1 MNLLKKNKYSIR
13 KYKVGIF
20 STLIGTVLLLSNPNG
35 AQALTTDHNVQG
47 GSNQALPGNS
57 QNTNADT
64 NRDIV
69 NDSQNTPNAHAT
81 DNTSTNQ
88 ALTNH
93 QNVDV
98 ANQVGPAPI
107 QPSASPAQNNNNSN
121 ANSTATEPAAN
132 TNNNLASNN
141 NTLNVP
147 NNTDNN
153 DSARHLTL
161 KEIQED
167 VRHSSDKPELVAIA
181 EEASNR
187 PKKRSRRAAPTDPNA
202 TPADPTATPAD
213 PTAGNGSAPVAITA
227 PYTPT
232 TDPNAN
238 NIGQNAPNE
247 VLSFDDNN
255 IRPST
260 NRSVP
265 TVTVVDN
272 LPGYT
277 LINGGKVGVFSHAM
291 VRTSMFDSGD
301 AKNYQAQGN
310 VIALGR
316 IRGNDTNDHG
326 DFNGIEKTLTVN
338 PNSELIFEFNT
349 MTTKNYQ
356 GMTNLI
362 IKNADNDTVIGEKVV
377 AYGPIWRLLKVP
389 ENVSHLK
396 IQFVPKNDAITD
408 ARGIYQ
414 LRDGYKYYDFVDSIG
429 LHSGSHVYVE
439 RRTMEP
445 TATNNKEF
453 TVTTSLK
460 NNGNFGASFNTDDF
474 VYKIQL
480 PEGVEY
486 VNNSLTKDFPSGNSG
501 VDIND
506 MNVTYDAANRIITIK
521 STGGGTGNSPARLM
535 PDKILDLKY
544 KLRVN
549 NVPTPRTVTFNDTLT
564 YKTYSQDFINSPA
577 ESHTVSTN
585 PYTIDII
592 MNKDALQAEVDRRI
606 QQADY
611 TFASLDIFNDLKRRA
626 QTILDEN
633 RNNVPL
639 NKRVSQADIDSL
651 ANQMQH
657 TLIRSVDAE
666 NAVNR
671 KVDDMEDLVNQ
682 NDELT
687 DEEKQAAIQVIEE
700 HKNEIIGNIGDQTTD
715 DGVTRIKD
723 QGIQTLSGD
732 TATPVVK
739 PNAKQAIR
747 DKAAKQREII
757 NHTPDATQDE
767 IQDALNQLTTD
778 ETDAIDNVTN
788 ATTNADVET
797 AKNNGI
803 NTIGAVAPQVTHK
816 QAARDAINQATATK
830 RQQINSNREATQ
842 EEKNAALNELT
853 QATNHA
859 LEQINQATTNDD
871 VDTAKGDGLNAI
883 NPIAP
888 VTVVKQAARDAV
900 SHDAQQHIAEINAN
914 PDATQEE
921 RQAAIEKVNAAV
933 AVANTNILNANTN
946 ADVEQV
952 KTNAIQGIQAIEPA
966 TKVKTDAK
974 NAIDQSAETQHNAI
988 FNNNDATLEEQQA
1001 AQQLLDQAVATAK
1014 QNINTA
1020 DTNQEVAQAKDQGT
1034 QNIVVIQPATQ
1045 VKTDA
1050 RNAVNEK
1057 AREAITNINAT
1068 PGATREEKQE
1078 AINRVNTL
1086 KNRALN
1092 DIGVTST
1099 AMVNSI
1105 RDDAVNQ
1112 IGAVQPHVTK
1122 KQTATGV
1129 LTDLATAKKQEI
1141 NQNTNATTEE
1151 KQVALNQVDQ
1161 DLATAI
1167 NNINQADTNAEV
1179 DQAQQLGT
1187 KAINAIQ
1194 PNIVKKPAALAQ
1206 TNQHYSAKLVEINA
1220 TPDATD
1226 DEKNAAIN
1234 TLNQD
1239 RQQAIESIKQ
1249 ANTNAEVDQAATV
1262 AENNIDAVQVDV
1274 VKKQAARDKITAEVA
1289 KRIEAVKQT
1298 PNATDEE
1305 KQAAV
1310 NQINQLK
1317 DQAFN
1322 QINQNQTNDQVDATT
1337 NQAINA
1343 IDNVE
1348 AEVVIKPKAIAD
1360 IEKAVKEKQQQI
1372 DNSLDSTDNE
1382 KEVALQ
1388 ALAKEKEKAL
1398 AAIDQAQT
1406 NSQVNQAATN
1416 GVSAIK
1422 IIQPE
1427 TKIKPAAREKI
1438 NQKANELR
1446 AQINQ
1451 DKEATAEERQA
1462 ALDKINDLVAKAMTN
1477 ITNDRTNQQVNDS
1490 TNQALDD
1497 IALVTP
1503 DHIVRAA
1510 ARDAVKQQ
1518 YEAKKHEIEQA
1529 EHATDE
1535 EKQVALNQLANNEK
1549 RALQNINQAIAN
1561 NDVKRVES
1569 NGIATLKG
1577 VEPHIVVKPE
1587 AQEAIKAS
1595 ADNQVESI
1603 KDTPHATTDELDEAN
1618 QQIND
1623 TLKQGQQD
1631 IDNTTQ
1637 DAAVN
1642 DVRNQTI
1649 KAIEQ
1654 IKPKVRR
1661 KRAALDNIDESNNNQ
1676 LDAIRNTLDTTQ
1688 DERNV
1693 AIAALN
1699 KIVNAIK
1706 NDIAQN
1712 KTNAEV
1718 DQTEADGNNN
1728 IKVILPKV
1736 QVKPAARQ
1744 SVSAK
1749 AEAQNALIDQS
1760 DLSTEEERLA
1770 AKHLVEQALNQAIDQ
1785 INHADKTAQ
1794 VNQNSIDAQNI
1805 ISKIKPATT
1814 VKATALQ
1821 QIQNI
1826 ATNKINL
1833 IKANNEATDEE
1844 QNAAIVQVEKE
1855 LIKAK
1860 QQIAGAVTNA
1870 DVAYLL
1876 HDGKNEIREIEPVIN
1891 KKATAR
1897 EQLTTLFNDK
1907 KQAIEA
1913 NVQATVEERN
1923 SILAQLQN
1931 IYDTAIGQI
1940 DQDRSNAQVDKTATL
1955 NLQTIHDLDVHPI
1968 KKPDAEKTINDDLA
1982 RVTHLVQNYRKVSDR
1997 NKADALKAITALKLQ
2012 MDEELKT
2019 ARTNA
2024 DVDAVLKR
2032 FNVALGD
2039 IEAVITEKEN
2049 SLLRID
2055 NIAQQ
2060 TYAKFKAIA
2069 TPEQLAKVKALIDQY
2084 VADGN
2089 RMVDEDAT
2097 LNDIKKDTQLIID
2110 EILAI
2115 KLPAEVIKAS
2125 PKVGQPAPKVCTPIK
2140 KEDKQEVRK
2149 VVKELP
2155 NTGSEEMDL
2164 PLKELALITGAAL
2177 LARRRSKKEKES

>member
-57 QNTNADT
+57 PNTNADT

-69 NDSQNTPNAHAT
+69 NGSQNTPNAHAT

-93 QNVDV
+93 QNVGV
-98 ANQVGPAPI
+98 ANQVAPAPI
-107 QPSASPAQNNNNSN
+107 QPSTSSASNNNHSD

-187 PKKRSRRAAPTDPNA
+187 PKKRSRRAAPADPN
-202 TPADPTATPAD
+202 ATPAD

-227 PYTPT
+227 PFTPT

-247 VLSFDDNN
+247 VLTFDDNN

-316 IRGNDTNDHG
+316 IKGNDTNDHG
-326 DFNGIEKTLTVN
+326 GFNGIEKTLTVN

-549 NVPTPRTVTFNDTLT
+549 NVPTPRTVTFNDILT
-564 YKTYSQDFINSPA
+564 YKTYTQDFINSPA

-592 MNKDALQAEVDRRI
+592 MNKDVLQAEVDRRI

-611 TFASLDIFNDLKRRA
+611 TFASLDIFNELKRRA

-651 ANQMQH
+651 VNQMQH

-739 PNAKQAIR
+739 TNAKQAIR

-757 NHTPDATQDE
+757 NNTPDATQDE

-933 AVANTNILNANTN
+933 AAANTNILNANTN

-1014 QNINTA
+1014 QNINAA

-1050 RNAVNEK
+1050 RNAVNDK

-1092 DIGVTST
+1092 DIGVTSTT

-1141 NQNTNATTEE
+1141 NQNTNATDEE

-1194 PNIVKKPAALAQ
+1194 PNIVKKPTALAQ
-1206 TNQHYSAKLVEINA
+1206 INQHYNAKLAEINA

-1348 AEVVIKPKAIAD
+1348 AKVVIKPKAIAD

-1382 KEVALQ
+1382 KEVALL

-1422 IIQPE
+1422 IIEPE
-1427 TKIKPAAREKI
+1427 TKVKPAAREKI

-1503 DHIVRAA
+1503 DHIVRAT

-1549 RALQNINQAIAN
+1549 RALQNIDQAIAN

-1860 QQIAGAVTNA
+1860 QQIASAVTNA

-1907 KQAIEA
+1907 KLAIEA

-1940 DQDRSNAQVDKTATL
+1940 DQDRSNAQVDKTASL

-2084 VADGN
+2084 VADGI
-2089 RMVDEDAT
+2089 RMIDEDAT
-2097 LNDIKKDTQLIID
+2097 LNDIKQHTQFIVD

-2115 KLPAEVIKAS
+2115 KLPAEATKVL
-2125 PKVGQPAPKVCTPIK
+2125 PKVGQPAPKLCTSIK
-2140 KEDKQEVRK
+2140 KVDKQEVRK

-2177 LARRRSKKEKES
+2177 LARRRNKNEKES

>member
-35 AQALTTDHNVQG
+35 AQALTTDNNVQ
-47 GSNQALPGNS
+47 SDTNQATPVNS
-57 QNTNADT
+57 QDT
-64 NRDIV
+64 NVANNRGLA
-69 NDSQNTPNAHAT
+69 NSAQNTPNQSAT
-81 DNTSTNQ
+81 TNQSTNQ
-88 ALTNH
+88 ALVNH
-93 QNVDV
+93 NNGSI
-98 ANQVGPAPI
+98 ANQATPAPI
-107 QPSASPAQNNNNSN
+107 QPSASPAQNNNHSD
-121 ANSTATEPAAN
+121 ANSTATETVSNA
-132 TNNNLASNN
+132 NNNDVVSNN
-141 NTLNVP
+141 TTLNVP
-147 NNTDNN
+147 NRTNENG
-153 DSARHLTL
+153 SGGHLTL

-181 EEASNR
+181 EQASNR
-187 PKKRSRRAAPTDPNA
+187 PKKRSRRAAPADPNA
-202 TPADPTATPAD
+202 TPADPAAAA
-213 PTAGNGSAPVAITA
+213 AGNGGAPVAITA

-238 NIGQNAPNE
+238 NAGQNAPNE
-247 VLSFDDNN
+247 VLSFDDNG

-265 TVTVVDN
+265 SVTVVDN
-272 LPGYT
+272 LPGFT

-316 IRGNDTNDHG
+316 IKGNDTNDHG
-326 DFNGIEKTLTVN
+326 DFNGIEKSLTVN

-356 GMTNLI
+356 GVTNLI
-362 IKNADNDTVIGEKVV
+362 IKNADNDTVIAEKSV
-377 AYGPIWRLLKVP
+377 AYGPIWRLFKVP
-389 ENVSHLK
+389 DNVSHLK

-474 VYKIQL
+474 VYKVQL

-486 VNNSLTKDFPSGNSG
+486 VNNSLTKDFPSSNSG
-501 VDIND
+501 VDMND
-506 MNVTYDAANRIITIK
+506 FNVTYDAANRVITIK
-521 STGGGTGNSPARLM
+521 STGGGSGNSPARLI

-564 YKTYSQDFINSPA
+564 YKTYTQDFINSPA

-611 TFASLDIFNDLKRRA
+611 TFASLDIFNGLKRRA

-651 ANQMQH
+651 TNQMQH

-666 NAVNR
+666 NAVNK
-671 KVDDMEDLVNQ
+671 KVDQMEDLVNQ

-700 HKNEIIGNIGDQTTD
+700 HKNEIIGDIGDQTTD
-715 DGVTRIKD
+715 AGVTRIKD

-739 PNAKQAIR
+739 PNAKKAIR
-747 DKAAKQREII
+747 DKATKQREII
-757 NHTPDATQDE
+757 NATPDATEDE
-767 IQDALNQLTTD
+767 IQDAINQLATD

-803 NTIGAVAPQVTHK
+803 NTIGAVVPQVTHK
-816 QAARDAINQATATK
+816 KAARDAINQATATK

-842 EEKNAALNELT
+842 EEKDAALNELT

-859 LEQINQATTNDD
+859 LEQINQATTNAD
-871 VDTAKGDGLNAI
+871 VDNAKGDGLNAI

-921 RQAAIEKVNAAV
+921 RQAAIDKVNAAV
-933 AVANTNILNANTN
+933 TAANTNILNANTN
-946 ADVEQV
+946 ANVEQV
-952 KTNAIQGIQAIEPA
+952 KTNAIQGIQAITPA

-974 NAIDQSAETQHNAI
+974 NAIDKSAETQHNTI
-988 FNNNDATLEEQQA
+988 FNNDATLEEQQA

-1014 QNINTA
+1014 QNINAA

-1050 RNAVNEK
+1050 RNAVNDK

-1086 KNRALN
+1086 KNRALT
-1092 DIGVTST
+1092 DIGVTSTT

-1129 LTDLATAKKQEI
+1129 LNDLATAKKQEI

-1161 DLATAI
+1161 ELATAI

-1206 TNQHYSAKLVEINA
+1206 INQHYNAKLAEINA
-1220 TPDATD
+1220 TPDATN

-1337 NQAINA
+1337 NQAVNA

-1382 KEVALQ
+1382 KEVASQ
-1388 ALAKEKEKAL
+1388 ALTKEKEKAL

-1427 TKIKPAAREKI
+1427 TKVKPAAREKI

-1446 AQINQ
+1446 AKINQ
-1451 DKEATAEERQA
+1451 DKEATAEERQV
-1462 ALDKINDLVAKAMTN
+1462 ALDKINEFVNQAMTD
-1477 ITNDRTNQQVNDS
+1477 ITNNRTNQQVDDTTS
-1490 TNQALDD
+1490 QALDS

-1503 DHIVRAA
+1503 EHIVRAG

-1518 YEAKKHEIEQA
+1518 YEAKKQEIEQA

-1549 RALQNINQAIAN
+1549 LALQNINQAVTN
-1561 NDVKRVES
+1561 NDVKRVET

-1577 VEPHIVVKPE
+1577 VQPHIVIKPE
-1587 AQEAIKAS
+1587 EQQAIKAS
-1595 ADNQVESI
+1595 AENQVESI
-1603 KDTPHATTDELDEAN
+1603 KDTPHATVDELDEAN
-1618 QQIND
+1618 QLISD
-1623 TLKQGQQD
+1623 TLKKAQQE
-1631 IDNTTQ
+1631 IENTNQ
-1637 DAAVN
+1637 DAAVT

-1661 KRAALDNIDESNNNQ
+1661 KRAALDSIEENNKNQ

-1688 DERNV
+1688 DERDV
-1693 AIAALN
+1693 AIDTLN
-1699 KIVNAIK
+1699 KIVNTIK

-1718 DQTEADGNNN
+1718 DRTETDGNDN

-1744 SVSAK
+1744 SVGVK

-1794 VNQNSIDAQNI
+1794 VNQDSINAQNI

-1844 QNAAIVQVEKE
+1844 QNAAIAQVEKE

-1860 QQIAGAVTNA
+1860 QQIASAVTNA

-1876 HDGKNEIREIEPVIN
+1876 HDEKNEIREIEPVIN
-1891 KKATAR
+1891 RKASAR

-1913 NVQATVEERN
+1913 NIQATVEERN

-1940 DQDRSNAQVDKTATL
+1940 DQDRSNAQVDKTASL

-1982 RVTHLVQNYRKVSDR
+1982 RVTALVQNYRKVSDR

-2032 FNVALGD
+2032 FNVALSD

-2069 TPEQLAKVKALIDQY
+2069 TPEQLAKVKVLIDQY

-2089 RMVDEDAT
+2089 RMIDEDAT
-2097 LNDIKKDTQLIID
+2097 LNDIKQHTQFIVD

-2115 KLPAEVIKAS
+2115 KLPAEATKVS
-2125 PKVGQPAPKVCTPIK
+2125 PKVIQSAPKVCTPII
-2140 KEDKQEVRK
+2140 KEETHESRK
-2149 VVKELP
+2149 VEKELP
-2155 NTGSEEMDL
+2155 NTGSEGMDL
-2164 PLKELALITGAAL
+2164 PLKEFALITGAAL
-2177 LARRRSKKEKES
+2177 LARRRTKNEKES

>member
-35 AQALTTDHNVQG
+35 AQALTTDNNVQ
-47 GSNQALPGNS
+47 SDTNQATPVNS
-57 QNTNADT
+57 QDT
-64 NRDIV
+64 NVANNRGLA
-69 NDSQNTPNAHAT
+69 NSAQNTPNQSAT
-81 DNTSTNQ
+81 TNQSTNQ
-88 ALTNH
+88 ALVNH
-93 QNVDV
+93 NNGSI
-98 ANQVGPAPI
+98 ANQATPTSV
-107 QPSASPAQNNNNSN
+107 QSSTPSAQNNNHTDGNTTATETVSN
-121 ANSTATEPAAN
+121 ANN
-132 TNNNLASNN
+132 KDVVSNN
-141 NTLNVP
+141 TTLNVP
-147 NNTDNN
+147 NKTNENG
-153 DSARHLTL
+153 SGGHLTL

-181 EEASNR
+181 EQASNR
-187 PKKRSRRAAPTDPNA
+187 PKKRSRRAAPADPNA
-202 TPADPTATPAD
+202 TPADPAAAA
-213 PTAGNGSAPVAITA
+213 AGNGGAPVAITA

-238 NIGQNAPNE
+238 NAGQNAPNE
-247 VLSFDDNN
+247 VLSFDDNG

-265 TVTVVDN
+265 SVTVVDN
-272 LPGYT
+272 LPGFT

-316 IRGNDTNDHG
+316 IKGNDTNDHG
-326 DFNGIEKTLTVN
+326 DFNGIEKSLTVN

-356 GMTNLI
+356 GVTNLI
-362 IKNADNDTVIGEKVV
+362 IKNADNDTVIAEKSV
-377 AYGPIWRLLKVP
+377 AYGPIWRLFKVP

-474 VYKIQL
+474 VYKVQL

-486 VNNSLTKDFPSGNSG
+486 VNNSLTKDFPSSNSG
-501 VDIND
+501 VDMND
-506 MNVTYDAANRIITIK
+506 FNVTYDAANRVITIK
-521 STGGGTGNSPARLM
+521 STGGGSGNSPARLM

-564 YKTYSQDFINSPA
+564 YKTYTQDFINSPA

-651 ANQMQH
+651 TNQMQH

-666 NAVNR
+666 NAVNK
-671 KVDDMEDLVNQ
+671 KVDQMEDLVNQ

-739 PNAKQAIR
+739 PNAKKAIR
-747 DKAAKQREII
+747 DKATKQREII
-757 NHTPDATQDE
+757 NATPDATEDE
-767 IQDALNQLTTD
+767 IQDALNQLATD

-788 ATTNADVET
+788 ATTNADVEI

-803 NTIGAVAPQVTHK
+803 NTIGAVVPQVTHK

-859 LEQINQATTNDD
+859 LEQINQATTNAD
-871 VDTAKGDGLNAI
+871 VDNAKGDGLNAI

-921 RQAAIEKVNAAV
+921 RQAAIDKVNAAV
-933 AVANTNILNANTN
+933 TAANTNILNANTN

-952 KTNAIQGIQAIEPA
+952 KTNAIQGIQAITPA

-974 NAIDQSAETQHNAI
+974 NAIDKSAETQHNTI

-1014 QNINTA
+1014 QNINAA

-1050 RNAVNEK
+1050 RNAVNDK

-1086 KNRALN
+1086 KNRALT
-1092 DIGVTST
+1092 DIGVTSTT

-1129 LTDLATAKKQEI
+1129 LNDLATAKKQEI

-1161 DLATAI
+1161 ELATAI

-1206 TNQHYSAKLVEINA
+1206 INQHYNAKLAEINA
-1220 TPDATD
+1220 TPDATN

-1317 DQAFN
+1317 DQAIN
-1322 QINQNQTNDQVDATT
+1322 QINQNQTNDQVDTTT
-1337 NQAINA
+1337 NQAVNA

-1348 AEVVIKPKAIAD
+1348 AEVVIKPTAIAD

-1382 KEVALQ
+1382 KEVASQ

-1427 TKIKPAAREKI
+1427 TKVKPAAREKI

-1446 AQINQ
+1446 AKINQ
-1451 DKEATAEERQA
+1451 DKEATAEERQV
-1462 ALDKINDLVAKAMTN
+1462 ALDKINEFVNQAMTD
-1477 ITNDRTNQQVNDS
+1477 ITNNRTNQQVDDTTS
-1490 TNQALDD
+1490 QALDS
-1497 IALVTP
+1497 IALVAP
-1503 DHIVRAA
+1503 EHIVRAA

-1518 YEAKKHEIEQA
+1518 YEAKKQEIEQA

-1549 RALQNINQAIAN
+1549 LALQNINQAVTN
-1561 NDVKRVES
+1561 NDVKRVET

-1577 VEPHIVVKPE
+1577 VQPHIVIKPE
-1587 AQEAIKAS
+1587 AQQAIKAT
-1595 ADNQVESI
+1595 AENQVESI
-1603 KDTPHATTDELDEAN
+1603 KDTPHATVDELDEAN
-1618 QQIND
+1618 QLISD
-1623 TLKQGQQD
+1623 TLKQAQQE
-1631 IDNTTQ
+1631 IENTNQ
-1637 DAAVN
+1637 DAAVT

-1661 KRAALDNIDESNNNQ
+1661 KRAALDSIEENNKNQ

-1688 DERNV
+1688 DERDV
-1693 AIAALN
+1693 AIDTLN
-1699 KIVNAIK
+1699 KIVNTIK

-1718 DQTEADGNNN
+1718 DRTETDGNDN

-1744 SVSAK
+1744 SVGVK

-1794 VNQNSIDAQNI
+1794 VNQDSIDAQNI

-1844 QNAAIVQVEKE
+1844 QNIAIAQVEKE

-1860 QQIAGAVTNA
+1860 QQIASAVTNA

-1876 HDGKNEIREIEPVIN
+1876 HDEKNEIREIEPVIN
-1891 KKATAR
+1891 RKASAR

-1913 NVQATVEERN
+1913 NIQATVEERN

-1940 DQDRSNAQVDKTATL
+1940 DQDRSNAQVDKTASL

-1968 KKPDAEKTINDDLA
+1968 KKPDAEKMINDDLA
-1982 RVTHLVQNYRKVSDR
+1982 RVTALVQNYRKVSNR

-2032 FNVALGD
+2032 FNVALSD

-2069 TPEQLAKVKALIDQY
+2069 TPEQLAKVKVLIDQY

-2089 RMVDEDAT
+2089 RMIDEDAT
-2097 LNDIKKDTQLIID
+2097 LNDIKQHTQFIVD

-2115 KLPAEVIKAS
+2115 KLPAEATKVS
-2125 PKVGQPAPKVCTPIK
+2125 PKEIQPAPKVCTPIK
-2140 KEDKQEVRK
+2140 KEETHESRK
-2149 VVKELP
+2149 VEKELP
-2155 NTGSEEMDL
+2155 NTGSEGMDL
-2164 PLKELALITGAAL
+2164 PLKEFALITGAAL
-2177 LARRRSKKEKES
+2177 LARRRTKNEKES

>member
-35 AQALTTDHNVQG
+35 AQALTTDNNVQ
-47 GSNQALPGNS
+47 SDTNQATPVNS
-57 QNTNADT
+57 QDT
-64 NRDIV
+64 NVANNRGLA
-69 NDSQNTPNAHAT
+69 NSAQNTPNQSAT
-81 DNTSTNQ
+81 TNQSTNQ
-88 ALTNH
+88 ALVNH
-93 QNVDV
+93 NNGSI
-98 ANQVGPAPI
+98 ANQATPTSV
-107 QPSASPAQNNNNSN
+107 QSSTPSAQSNNHTDGNTTATETVSN
-121 ANSTATEPAAN
+121 ANN
-132 TNNNLASNN
+132 KDVVSNN
-141 NTLNVP
+141 TTLNVP
-147 NNTDNN
+147 NKTNENG
-153 DSARHLTL
+153 SGGHLTL

-181 EEASNR
+181 EQASNR
-187 PKKRSRRAAPTDPNA
+187 PKKRSRRAAPADPNA
-202 TPADPTATPAD
+202 TPADPAAAA
-213 PTAGNGSAPVAITA
+213 AGNGGAPVAITA

-238 NIGQNAPNE
+238 NAGQNAPNE
-247 VLSFDDNN
+247 VLSFDDNG

-265 TVTVVDN
+265 SVTVVDN
-272 LPGYT
+272 LPGFT

-316 IRGNDTNDHG
+316 IKGNDTNDHG
-326 DFNGIEKTLTVN
+326 DFNGIEKSLTVN

-356 GMTNLI
+356 GVTNLI
-362 IKNADNDTVIGEKVV
+362 IKNADNDTVIAEKSV
-377 AYGPIWRLLKVP
+377 AYGPIWRLFKVP

-474 VYKIQL
+474 VYKVQL

-486 VNNSLTKDFPSGNSG
+486 VNNSLTKDFPSSNSG
-501 VDIND
+501 VDMND
-506 MNVTYDAANRIITIK
+506 FNVTYDAANRVITIK
-521 STGGGTGNSPARLM
+521 STGGGSGNSPARLM

-564 YKTYSQDFINSPA
+564 YKTYTQDFINSPA

-651 ANQMQH
+651 TNQMQH

-666 NAVNR
+666 NAVNK
-671 KVDDMEDLVNQ
+671 KVDQMEDLVNQ

-739 PNAKQAIR
+739 PNAKKAIR
-747 DKAAKQREII
+747 DKATKQREII
-757 NHTPDATQDE
+757 NATPDATEDE
-767 IQDALNQLTTD
+767 IQDALNQLATD

-788 ATTNADVET
+788 ATTNADVEI

-803 NTIGAVAPQVTHK
+803 NTIGAVVPQVTHK

-859 LEQINQATTNDD
+859 LEQINQATTNAD
-871 VDTAKGDGLNAI
+871 VDNAKGDGLNAI

-921 RQAAIEKVNAAV
+921 RQAAIDKVNAAV
-933 AVANTNILNANTN
+933 TAANTNILNANTN

-952 KTNAIQGIQAIEPA
+952 KTNAIQGIQAITPA

-974 NAIDQSAETQHNAI
+974 NAIDKSAETQHNTI

-1014 QNINTA
+1014 QNINAA

-1050 RNAVNEK
+1050 RNAVNDK

-1086 KNRALN
+1086 KNRALT
-1092 DIGVTST
+1092 DIGVTSTT

-1129 LTDLATAKKQEI
+1129 LNDLATAKKQEI

-1161 DLATAI
+1161 ELATAI

-1206 TNQHYSAKLVEINA
+1206 INQHYNAKLAEINA
-1220 TPDATD
+1220 TPDATN

-1317 DQAFN
+1317 DQAIN
-1322 QINQNQTNDQVDATT
+1322 QINQNQTNDQVDTTT
-1337 NQAINA
+1337 NQAVNA

-1348 AEVVIKPKAIAD
+1348 AEVVIKPTAIAD

-1382 KEVALQ
+1382 KEVASQ

-1427 TKIKPAAREKI
+1427 TKVKPAAREKI

-1446 AQINQ
+1446 AKINQ
-1451 DKEATAEERQA
+1451 DKEATAEERQV
-1462 ALDKINDLVAKAMTN
+1462 ALDKINEFVNQAMTD
-1477 ITNDRTNQQVNDS
+1477 ITNNRTNQQVDDTTS
-1490 TNQALDD
+1490 QALDS
-1497 IALVTP
+1497 IALVAP
-1503 DHIVRAA
+1503 EHIVRAA

-1518 YEAKKHEIEQA
+1518 YEAKKQEIEQA

-1549 RALQNINQAIAN
+1549 LALQNINQAVTN
-1561 NDVKRVES
+1561 NDVKRVET

-1577 VEPHIVVKPE
+1577 VQPHIVIKPE
-1587 AQEAIKAS
+1587 AQQAIKAT
-1595 ADNQVESI
+1595 AENQVESI
-1603 KDTPHATTDELDEAN
+1603 KDTPHATVDELDEAN
-1618 QQIND
+1618 QLISD
-1623 TLKQGQQD
+1623 TLKQAQQE
-1631 IDNTTQ
+1631 IENTNQ
-1637 DAAVN
+1637 DAAVT

-1661 KRAALDNIDESNNNQ
+1661 KRAALDSIEENNKNQ

-1688 DERNV
+1688 DERDV
-1693 AIAALN
+1693 AIDTLN
-1699 KIVNAIK
+1699 KIVNTIK

-1718 DQTEADGNNN
+1718 DRTETDGNDN

-1744 SVSAK
+1744 SVGVK

-1794 VNQNSIDAQNI
+1794 VNQDSIDAQNI
-1805 ISKIKPATT
+1805 ISKIKPVTT

-1844 QNAAIVQVEKE
+1844 QNIAIAQVEKE

-1860 QQIAGAVTNA
+1860 QQIASAVTNA

-1876 HDGKNEIREIEPVIN
+1876 HDEKNEIREIEPVIN
-1891 KKATAR
+1891 RKASAR

-1913 NVQATVEERN
+1913 NIQATVEERN

-1940 DQDRSNAQVDKTATL
+1940 DQDRSNAQVDKTASL

-1982 RVTHLVQNYRKVSDR
+1982 RVTALVQNYRKVSNR

-2032 FNVALGD
+2032 FNVALSD

-2069 TPEQLAKVKALIDQY
+2069 TPEQLAKVKVLIDQY

-2089 RMVDEDAT
+2089 RMIDEDAT
-2097 LNDIKKDTQLIID
+2097 LNDIKQHTQFIVD

-2115 KLPAEVIKAS
+2115 KLPAEATKVS
-2125 PKVGQPAPKVCTPIK
+2125 PKEIQPAPKVCTPIK
-2140 KEDKQEVRK
+2140 KEETHESRK
-2149 VVKELP
+2149 VEKELP
-2155 NTGSEEMDL
+2155 NTGSEGMDL
-2164 PLKELALITGAAL
+2164 PLKEFALITGAAL
-2177 LARRRSKKEKES
+2177 LARRRTKNEKES

>member
-35 AQALTTDHNVQG
+35 AQALTTDNNVQ
-47 GSNQALPGNS
+47 SDTNQATPVNS
-57 QNTNADT
+57 QDT
-64 NRDIV
+64 NVANNRGLA
-69 NDSQNTPNAHAT
+69 NSAQNTPNQSAT
-81 DNTSTNQ
+81 TNQSTNQ
-88 ALTNH
+88 ALVNH
-93 QNVDV
+93 NNGSI
-98 ANQVGPAPI
+98 ANQATPTSV
-107 QPSASPAQNNNNSN
+107 QSSTPSVQNNNHTDGNTTATETVSN
-121 ANSTATEPAAN
+121 AN
-132 TNNNLASNN
+132 NNDVVSNN
-141 NTLNVP
+141 TTLNVP
-147 NNTDNN
+147 NKTNENG
-153 DSARHLTL
+153 SGGHLTL

-181 EEASNR
+181 EQASNR
-187 PKKRSRRAAPTDPNA
+187 PKKRSRRAAPADPNA
-202 TPADPTATPAD
+202 TPADPAAAA
-213 PTAGNGSAPVAITA
+213 AGNGGAPVAITA

-238 NIGQNAPNE
+238 NAGQNAPNE
-247 VLSFDDNN
+247 VLSFDDNG

-265 TVTVVDN
+265 SVTVVDN
-272 LPGYT
+272 LPGFT
-277 LINGGKVGVFSHAM
+277 LINGGKVGVLSYAM
-291 VRTSMFDSGD
+291 VRTSMFEAGS
-301 AKNYQAQGN
+301 NRTYQAQGN
-310 VIALGR
+310 VLALGR
-316 IRGNDTNDHG
+316 ISGTDASNHG

-349 MTTKNYQ
+349 MPTKNGQ
-356 GMTNLI
+356 GATNVI
-362 IKNADNDTVIGEKVV
+362 IKNGVTNDTIAEKTIED
-377 AYGPIWRLLKVP
+377 GPTLRLFKVP
-389 ENVSHLK
+389 DNVNNLK

-414 LRDGYKYYDFVDSIG
+414 LKDGYKYYDFVDSIG

-460 NNGNFGASFNTDDF
+460 NNGNSGASLDTDEF

-486 VNNSLTKDFPSGNSG
+486 VNNSLTKDFPSNNSG
-501 VDIND
+501 VDVND
-506 MNVTYDAANRIITIK
+506 MNVTYDVANRVITIK
-521 STGGGTGNSPARLM
+521 STGGGTTNSPARLM

-564 YKTYSQDFINSPA
+564 YKTYTQDFINSAA

-611 TFASLDIFNDLKRRA
+611 TFASLDIFNDLKKRA
-626 QTILDEN
+626 QTILAEN

-651 ANQMQH
+651 TNQMQH

-666 NAVNR
+666 NAVNQ
-671 KVDDMEDLVNQ
+671 KADQMEDLVNQ

-700 HKNEIIGNIGDQTTD
+700 HKGNIIGDIGDQTTD

-739 PNAKQAIR
+739 PNAKKAIR
-747 DKAAKQREII
+747 DKATKQREII
-757 NHTPDATQDE
+757 NATPDATEDE
-767 IQDALNQLTTD
+767 IQDALNQLATD

-803 NTIGAVAPQVTHK
+803 NTIGAVVPQVTHK

-859 LEQINQATTNDD
+859 LEQINQATTNAD
-871 VDTAKGDGLNAI
+871 VDNAKGDGLNAI

-921 RQAAIEKVNAAV
+921 RQAAIDKVNAAV
-933 AVANTNILNANTN
+933 TAANTNILNANTN

-952 KTNAIQGIQAIEPA
+952 KTNAIQGIQAITPA

-974 NAIDQSAETQHNAI
+974 NAIDKSAETQHNTI

-1014 QNINTA
+1014 QNINAA

-1050 RNAVNEK
+1050 RNAVNDK

-1078 AINRVNTL
+1078 AIDRVNTL
-1086 KNRALN
+1086 KNRALT
-1092 DIGVTST
+1092 DIGVTSTT

-1129 LTDLATAKKQEI
+1129 LNDLATAKKQEI
-1141 NQNTNATTEE
+1141 TQNTNATTEE

-1161 DLATAI
+1161 ELATAI

-1206 TNQHYSAKLVEINA
+1206 INQHYNAKLAEINA
-1220 TPDATD
+1220 TPDATN

-1249 ANTNAEVDQAATV
+1249 ANTNAEVDQATTV

-1382 KEVALQ
+1382 KEVASQ

-1427 TKIKPAAREKI
+1427 TKVKPAAREKI

-1446 AQINQ
+1446 AKINQ
-1451 DKEATAEERQA
+1451 DKEATAEERQV
-1462 ALDKINDLVAKAMTN
+1462 ALDKINEFVNQAMTD
-1477 ITNDRTNQQVNDS
+1477 ITNNRTNQQVDDTTS
-1490 TNQALDD
+1490 QALDS

-1503 DHIVRAA
+1503 EHIVRAG

-1518 YEAKKHEIEQA
+1518 YEAKKQEIEQA

-1549 RALQNINQAIAN
+1549 LALQNINQAVTN
-1561 NDVKRVES
+1561 NDVKRVET

-1577 VEPHIVVKPE
+1577 VQPHIVIKPE
-1587 AQEAIKAS
+1587 AQQAIKAS
-1595 ADNQVESI
+1595 AENQVESI
-1603 KDTPHATTDELDEAN
+1603 KDTPHATVDELDEAN
-1618 QQIND
+1618 QLISD
-1623 TLKQGQQD
+1623 TLKQAQQE
-1631 IDNTTQ
+1631 IENTNQ
-1637 DAAVN
+1637 DAAVT

-1661 KRAALDNIDESNNNQ
+1661 KRAALDSIEENNKNQ
-1676 LDAIRNTLDTTQ
+1676 LDAIRNTLDSTQ
-1688 DERNV
+1688 DERDV
-1693 AIAALN
+1693 AIDTLN
-1699 KIVNAIK
+1699 KIVNTIK

-1718 DQTEADGNNN
+1718 DRTETDGNDN

-1744 SVSAK
+1744 SVGVK

-1794 VNQNSIDAQNI
+1794 VNQDSINAQNI

-1844 QNAAIVQVEKE
+1844 QNAAIAQVEKE

-1860 QQIAGAVTNA
+1860 QQIASAVTNA

-1876 HDGKNEIREIEPVIN
+1876 HDEKNEIREIEPVIN
-1891 KKATAR
+1891 RKASAR

-1913 NVQATVEERN
+1913 NIQATVEERN

-1940 DQDRSNAQVDKTATL
+1940 DQDRSNAQVDKTASL

-1982 RVTHLVQNYRKVSDR
+1982 RVTALVQNYRKVSDR

-2069 TPEQLAKVKALIDQY
+2069 TPEQLAKVKVLIDQY

-2089 RMVDEDAT
+2089 IMIDEDAT
-2097 LNDIKKDTQLIID
+2097 LNDIKQHTQFIVD

-2115 KLPAEVIKAS
+2115 KLPAEATKVS
-2125 PKVGQPAPKVCTPIK
+2125 PKVIQSAPKVCTPIK
-2140 KEDKQEVRK
+2140 KEATHKPRK
-2149 VVKELP
+2149 VDKELP
-2155 NTGSEEMDL
+2155 NTGSEGMDL
-2164 PLKELALITGAAL
+2164 PLKEFALITGAAL
-2177 LARRRSKKEKES
+2177 LARRRTKNEKES

>member
-35 AQALTTDHNVQG
+35 AQALTTDNNVQ
-47 GSNQALPGNS
+47 SDTNQATPVNS
-57 QNTNADT
+57 QDKDVAN
-64 NRDIV
+64 NRGLA
-69 NDSQNTPNAHAT
+69 NSAQNTPNQSAT
-81 DNTSTNQ
+81 TNQATNQ
-88 ALTNH
+88 ALVNH
-93 QNVDV
+93 NNGSIV
-98 ANQVGPAPI
+98 NQATPTSV
-107 QPSASPAQNNNNSN
+107 QSSTPSAQNNNHTDGNTTATETVSN
-121 ANSTATEPAAN
+121 AN
-132 TNNNLASNN
+132 NNDAVSNN
-141 NTLNVP
+141 TTLNVP
-147 NNTDNN
+147 NKTNENG
-153 DSARHLTL
+153 SGGHLTL

-181 EEASNR
+181 EPASNR
-187 PKKRSRRAAPTDPNA
+187 PKKRSRRAAPADPNA
-202 TPADPTATPAD
+202 TPADPAAAA
-213 PTAGNGSAPVAITA
+213 AGNGGAPVAITA

-238 NIGQNAPNE
+238 NAGQNAPNE
-247 VLSFDDNN
+247 VLSFDDNG

-265 TVTVVDN
+265 SVTVVDN
-272 LPGYT
+272 LPGFT

-301 AKNYQAQGN
+301 NKNYQAQGN

-316 IRGNDTNDHG
+316 INGTDTNDHG

-349 MTTKNYQ
+349 MTTKNGQ
-356 GMTNLI
+356 GATNVI
-362 IKNADNDTVIGEKVV
+362 IKNADTNDTIAEKTVEG
-377 AYGPIWRLLKVP
+377 GPTLRLFKVP
-389 ENVSHLK
+389 DNVRNLK
-396 IQFVPKNDAITD
+396 IQFVSKNDAITD

-414 LRDGYKYYDFVDSIG
+414 LKDGYKYYSFVDSIG

-460 NNGNFGASFNTDDF
+460 NNGNSGASLDTDEF

-486 VNNSLTKDFPSGNSG
+486 VNNSLTKDFPSNNSG
-501 VDIND
+501 VDVND
-506 MNVTYDAANRIITIK
+506 MNVTYDAANRVITIK
-521 STGGGTGNSPARLM
+521 STGGGTTNSPARLM

-564 YKTYSQDFINSPA
+564 YKTYTQDFINSAA

-611 TFASLDIFNDLKRRA
+611 TFASLDIFNDLKKRA
-626 QTILDEN
+626 QTILAEN

-639 NKRVSQADIDSL
+639 NKRVSQADIDTL
-651 ANQMQH
+651 TNQMQH

-666 NAVNR
+666 NAVNQ
-671 KVDDMEDLVNQ
+671 KADQMEDLVNQ

-700 HKNEIIGNIGDQTTD
+700 HKGNIIGDIGDQTTD

-739 PNAKQAIR
+739 PNAKKAIR
-747 DKAAKQREII
+747 DKATKQREII
-757 NHTPDATQDE
+757 NATPDATEDE
-767 IQDALNQLTTD
+767 IQDAINQLATD

-803 NTIGAVAPQVTHK
+803 NTIGAVVPQVTHK
-816 QAARDAINQATATK
+816 KAARDAINQATATK

-859 LEQINQATTNDD
+859 LEQINQATTNAD
-871 VDTAKGDGLNAI
+871 VDNAKGDGLNAI

-921 RQAAIEKVNAAV
+921 RQAA
-933 AVANTNILNANTN
+933 
-946 ADVEQV
+946 
-952 KTNAIQGIQAIEPA
+952 
-966 TKVKTDAK
+966 
-974 NAIDQSAETQHNAI
+974 
-988 FNNNDATLEEQQA
+988 
-1001 AQQLLDQAVATAK
+1001 QQLLDQAVATAK
-1014 QNINTA
+1014 QNINAA
-1020 DTNQEVAQAKDQGT
+1020 DTNQEVAQAKDQGM

-1050 RNAVNEK
+1050 RNTVNEK

-1078 AINRVNTL
+1078 AIDRVNAL
-1086 KNRALN
+1086 KNRALT
-1092 DIGVTST
+1092 DIGVTSTT

-1129 LTDLATAKKQEI
+1129 LNDLATAKKQEI

-1151 KQVALNQVDQ
+1151 KQMALNQVDQ

-1167 NNINQADTNAEV
+1167 NNINQADTNTEV
-1179 DQAQQLGT
+1179 DQAQQLGAQ
-1187 KAINAIQ
+1187 AINAIQ

-1206 TNQHYSAKLVEINA
+1206 INQHYNAKLAEINA

-1239 RQQAIESIKQ
+1239 RQQAIESVKQ
-1249 ANTNAEVDQAATV
+1249 ANTNNEVDQAATT

-1322 QINQNQTNDQVDATT
+1322 QINQNQTNDQVDTTT
-1337 NQAINA
+1337 NQALNA

-1382 KEVALQ
+1382 KEVASQ

-1427 TKIKPAAREKI
+1427 TKVKPAAREKI

-1446 AQINQ
+1446 AKINQ
-1451 DKEATAEERQA
+1451 DKEATAEERQV
-1462 ALDKINDLVAKAMTN
+1462 ALDKINEFVNQAMTD
-1477 ITNDRTNQQVNDS
+1477 ITNNRTNQQVDDTTS
-1490 TNQALDD
+1490 QALDS
-1497 IALVTP
+1497 IALVAP
-1503 DHIVRAA
+1503 EHIVRAA

-1518 YEAKKHEIEQA
+1518 YEAKKQEIEQA

-1549 RALQNINQAIAN
+1549 LALQNINQAVTN
-1561 NDVKRVES
+1561 NDVKRVET

-1577 VEPHIVVKPE
+1577 VQPHIVIKPE
-1587 AQEAIKAS
+1587 AQQAIKAS
-1595 ADNQVESI
+1595 AENQVESI
-1603 KDTPHATTDELDEAN
+1603 KDTPHATVDELDEAN
-1618 QQIND
+1618 QLISD
-1623 TLKQGQQD
+1623 TLKQAQQE
-1631 IDNTTQ
+1631 IENTNQ
-1637 DAAVN
+1637 DAAVT

-1661 KRAALDNIDESNNNQ
+1661 KRAALDSIEENNKNQ

-1688 DERNV
+1688 DERDV
-1693 AIAALN
+1693 AIDTLN
-1699 KIVNAIK
+1699 KIVNTIK

-1718 DQTEADGNNN
+1718 DRTETDGNDN

-1744 SVSAK
+1744 SVGVK

-1794 VNQNSIDAQNI
+1794 VNQDSINAQNI

-1844 QNAAIVQVEKE
+1844 QNIAIAQVEKE

-1860 QQIAGAVTNA
+1860 QQIASAVTNA

-1876 HDGKNEIREIEPVIN
+1876 HDEKNEIREIEPVIN
-1891 KKATAR
+1891 RKASAR

-1913 NVQATVEERN
+1913 NFQATVEERN

-1940 DQDRSNAQVDKTATL
+1940 DQDRSNAQVDKTASL

-1982 RVTHLVQNYRKVSDR
+1982 RVTALVQNYRKVSDR

-2089 RMVDEDAT
+2089 RMIDEDAT
-2097 LNDIKKDTQLIID
+2097 LNDIKQHTQFIVD

-2115 KLPAEVIKAS
+2115 KLPAEAMKVS
-2125 PKVGQPAPKVCTPIK
+2125 PKVIQPAPKVCTPIK
-2140 KEDKQEVRK
+2140 KEETHESRK
-2149 VVKELP
+2149 VEKELP
-2155 NTGSEEMDL
+2155 NTGSEGMDL
-2164 PLKELALITGAAL
+2164 PLKEFALITGAAL
-2177 LARRRSKKEKES
+2177 LARRRTKNEKES

>member
-20 STLIGTVLLLSNPNG
+20 STLIGTVLLLSNPNS
-35 AQALTTDHNVQG
+35 AQALTTDNNVQ
-47 GSNQALPGNS
+47 SDTNQATPVNS
-57 QNTNADT
+57 QDKDVAN
-64 NRDIV
+64 NRGLA
-69 NDSQNTPNAHAT
+69 NSAQNTPNQSAT
-81 DNTSTNQ
+81 TNQATNQ
-88 ALTNH
+88 ALVNH
-93 QNVDV
+93 NNGSIV
-98 ANQVGPAPI
+98 NQATPTSV
-107 QPSASPAQNNNNSN
+107 QSSTPSAQNNNHTDGNTTATETVSN
-121 ANSTATEPAAN
+121 AN
-132 TNNNLASNN
+132 NNDAVSNN
-141 NTLNVP
+141 TTLNVP
-147 NNTDNN
+147 NKTNENG
-153 DSARHLTL
+153 SGGHLTL

-181 EEASNR
+181 EPASNR
-187 PKKRSRRAAPTDPNA
+187 PKKRSRRAAPADPNA
-202 TPADPTATPAD
+202 TPADPAAAA
-213 PTAGNGSAPVAITA
+213 AGNGGAPVAITA

-238 NIGQNAPNE
+238 NAGQNAPNE
-247 VLSFDDNN
+247 VLSFDDNG

-265 TVTVVDN
+265 SVTVVDN
-272 LPGYT
+272 LPGFT

-301 AKNYQAQGN
+301 NKNYQAQGN

-316 IRGNDTNDHG
+316 INGTDTNDHG

-349 MTTKNYQ
+349 MTTKNGQ
-356 GMTNLI
+356 GATNVI
-362 IKNADNDTVIGEKVV
+362 IKNADTNDTIAEKTVEG
-377 AYGPIWRLLKVP
+377 GPTLRLFKVP
-389 ENVSHLK
+389 DNVRNLK
-396 IQFVPKNDAITD
+396 IQFVSKNDAITD

-414 LRDGYKYYDFVDSIG
+414 LKDGYKYYSFVDSIG

-460 NNGNFGASFNTDDF
+460 NNGNSGASLDTDEF

-486 VNNSLTKDFPSGNSG
+486 VNNSLTKDFPSNNSG
-501 VDIND
+501 VDVND
-506 MNVTYDAANRIITIK
+506 MNVTYDAANRVITIK
-521 STGGGTGNSPARLM
+521 STGGGTTNSPARLM

-564 YKTYSQDFINSPA
+564 YKTYTQDFINSAA

-611 TFASLDIFNDLKRRA
+611 TFASLDIFNDLKKRA
-626 QTILDEN
+626 QTILAEN

-639 NKRVSQADIDSL
+639 NKRVSQADIDTL
-651 ANQMQH
+651 TNQMQH

-666 NAVNR
+666 NAVNQ
-671 KVDDMEDLVNQ
+671 KADQMEDLVNQ

-700 HKNEIIGNIGDQTTD
+700 HKGNIIGDIGDQTTD

-739 PNAKQAIR
+739 PNAKKAIR
-747 DKAAKQREII
+747 DKATKQREII
-757 NHTPDATQDE
+757 NATPDATEDE
-767 IQDALNQLTTD
+767 IQDAINQLATD

-803 NTIGAVAPQVTHK
+803 NTIGAVVPQVTHK
-816 QAARDAINQATATK
+816 KAARDAINQATATK

-859 LEQINQATTNDD
+859 LEQINQATTNAD
-871 VDTAKGDGLNAI
+871 VDNAKGDGLNAI

-921 RQAAIEKVNAAV
+921 RQAAIDKVNAAV
-933 AVANTNILNANTN
+933 TAANTNILNANTN

-952 KTNAIQGIQAIEPA
+952 KTNAIQGIQAITPA

-974 NAIDQSAETQHNAI
+974 NAIDKSAETQHNTI

-1014 QNINTA
+1014 QNINAA
-1020 DTNQEVAQAKDQGT
+1020 DTNQEVAQAKDQGM

-1050 RNAVNEK
+1050 RNTVNEK

-1078 AINRVNTL
+1078 AIDRVNAL
-1086 KNRALN
+1086 KNRALT
-1092 DIGVTST
+1092 DIGVTSTT

-1129 LTDLATAKKQEI
+1129 LNDLATAKKQEI

-1151 KQVALNQVDQ
+1151 KQMALNQVDQ

-1167 NNINQADTNAEV
+1167 NNINQADTNTEV
-1179 DQAQQLGT
+1179 DQAQQLGAQ
-1187 KAINAIQ
+1187 AINAIQ

-1206 TNQHYSAKLVEINA
+1206 INQHYNAKLAEINA

-1239 RQQAIESIKQ
+1239 RQQAIESVKQ
-1249 ANTNAEVDQAATV
+1249 ANTNNEVDQAATT

-1322 QINQNQTNDQVDATT
+1322 QINQNQTNDQVDTTT
-1337 NQAINA
+1337 NQALNA

-1382 KEVALQ
+1382 KEVASQ

-1427 TKIKPAAREKI
+1427 TKVKPAAREKI

-1446 AQINQ
+1446 AKINQ
-1451 DKEATAEERQA
+1451 DKEATAEERQV
-1462 ALDKINDLVAKAMTN
+1462 ALDKINEFVNQAMTD
-1477 ITNDRTNQQVNDS
+1477 ITNNRTNQQVDDTTS
-1490 TNQALDD
+1490 QALDS
-1497 IALVTP
+1497 IALVAP
-1503 DHIVRAA
+1503 EHIVRAA

-1518 YEAKKHEIEQA
+1518 YEAKKQEIEQA

-1549 RALQNINQAIAN
+1549 LALQNINQAVTN
-1561 NDVKRVES
+1561 NDVKRVET

-1577 VEPHIVVKPE
+1577 VQPHIVIKPE
-1587 AQEAIKAS
+1587 AQQAIKAS
-1595 ADNQVESI
+1595 AENQVESI
-1603 KDTPHATTDELDEAN
+1603 KDTPHATVDELDEAN
-1618 QQIND
+1618 QLISD
-1623 TLKQGQQD
+1623 TLKQAQQE
-1631 IDNTTQ
+1631 IENTNQ
-1637 DAAVN
+1637 DAAVT

-1661 KRAALDNIDESNNNQ
+1661 KRAALDSIEENNKNQ

-1688 DERNV
+1688 DERDV
-1693 AIAALN
+1693 AIDTLN
-1699 KIVNAIK
+1699 KIVNTIK

-1718 DQTEADGNNN
+1718 DRTETDGNDN

-1744 SVSAK
+1744 SVGVK

-1794 VNQNSIDAQNI
+1794 VNQDSINAQNI

-1844 QNAAIVQVEKE
+1844 QNIAIAQVEKE

-1860 QQIAGAVTNA
+1860 QQIASAVTNA

-1876 HDGKNEIREIEPVIN
+1876 HDEKNEIREIEPVIN
-1891 KKATAR
+1891 RKASAR

-1913 NVQATVEERN
+1913 NFQATVEERN

-1940 DQDRSNAQVDKTATL
+1940 DQDRSNAQVDKTASL

-1982 RVTHLVQNYRKVSDR
+1982 RVTALVQNYRKVSDR

-2089 RMVDEDAT
+2089 RMIDEDAT
-2097 LNDIKKDTQLIID
+2097 LNDIKQHTQFIVD

-2115 KLPAEVIKAS
+2115 KLPAEAMKVS
-2125 PKVGQPAPKVCTPIK
+2125 PKVIQPAPKVCTPIK
-2140 KEDKQEVRK
+2140 KEETHESRK
-2149 VVKELP
+2149 VEKELP
-2155 NTGSEEMDL
+2155 NTGSEGMDL
-2164 PLKELALITGAAL
+2164 PLKEFALITGAAL
-2177 LARRRSKKEKES
+2177 LARRRTKNEKES

>member
-35 AQALTTDHNVQG
+35 AQALTTDNNVQ
-47 GSNQALPGNS
+47 SDTNQATPVNS
-57 QNTNADT
+57 QDT
-64 NRDIV
+64 NVANNRGLA
-69 NDSQNTPNAHAT
+69 NSAQNTPNQSAT
-81 DNTSTNQ
+81 TNQSTNQ
-88 ALTNH
+88 ALVNH
-93 QNVDV
+93 NNGSI
-98 ANQVGPAPI
+98 ANQATPTSV
-107 QPSASPAQNNNNSN
+107 QSSTPSAQNNNHTDGNTTATETVSN
-121 ANSTATEPAAN
+121 ANN
-132 TNNNLASNN
+132 KDVVSNN
-141 NTLNVP
+141 TTLNVP
-147 NNTDNN
+147 NKTNENG
-153 DSARHLTL
+153 SGGHLTL

-181 EEASNR
+181 EQASNR
-187 PKKRSRRAAPTDPNA
+187 PKKRSRRAAPADPNA
-202 TPADPTATPAD
+202 TPADPAAAA
-213 PTAGNGSAPVAITA
+213 AGNGGAPVAITA

-238 NIGQNAPNE
+238 NAGQNAPNE
-247 VLSFDDNN
+247 VLSFDDNG

-265 TVTVVDN
+265 SVTVVDN
-272 LPGYT
+272 LPGFT

-316 IRGNDTNDHG
+316 IKGNDTNDHG
-326 DFNGIEKTLTVN
+326 DFNGIEKSLTVN

-356 GMTNLI
+356 GVTNLI
-362 IKNADNDTVIGEKVV
+362 IKNADNDTVIAEKSV
-377 AYGPIWRLLKVP
+377 AYGPIWRLFKVP

-474 VYKIQL
+474 VYKVQL

-486 VNNSLTKDFPSGNSG
+486 VNNSLTKDFPSSNSG
-501 VDIND
+501 VDMND
-506 MNVTYDAANRIITIK
+506 FNVTYDAANRVITIK
-521 STGGGTGNSPARLM
+521 STGGGSGNSPARLM

-564 YKTYSQDFINSPA
+564 YKTYTQDFINSPA

-651 ANQMQH
+651 TNQMQH

-666 NAVNR
+666 NAVNK
-671 KVDDMEDLVNQ
+671 KVDQMEDLVNQ

-739 PNAKQAIR
+739 PNAKKAIR
-747 DKAAKQREII
+747 DKATKQREII
-757 NHTPDATQDE
+757 NATPDATEDE
-767 IQDALNQLTTD
+767 IQDALNQLATD

-788 ATTNADVET
+788 ATTNADVEI

-803 NTIGAVAPQVTHK
+803 NTIGAVVPQVTHK

-859 LEQINQATTNDD
+859 LEQINQATTNAD
-871 VDTAKGDGLNAI
+871 VDNAKGDGLNAI

-921 RQAAIEKVNAAV
+921 RQAAIDKVNAAV
-933 AVANTNILNANTN
+933 TAANTNILNANTN

-952 KTNAIQGIQAIEPA
+952 KTNAIQGIQAITPA

-974 NAIDQSAETQHNAI
+974 NAIDKSAETQHNTI

-1014 QNINTA
+1014 QNINAA

-1050 RNAVNEK
+1050 RNAVNDK

-1086 KNRALN
+1086 KNRALT
-1092 DIGVTST
+1092 DIGVTSTT

-1129 LTDLATAKKQEI
+1129 LNDLATAKKQEI

-1161 DLATAI
+1161 ELATAI

-1206 TNQHYSAKLVEINA
+1206 INQHYNAKLAEINA
-1220 TPDATD
+1220 TPDATN

-1274 VKKQAARDKITAEVA
+1274 VKKKAARDKITAEVA

-1317 DQAFN
+1317 DQAIN
-1322 QINQNQTNDQVDATT
+1322 QINQNQTNDQVDTTT
-1337 NQAINA
+1337 NQAVNA

-1382 KEVALQ
+1382 KEVASQ

-1427 TKIKPAAREKI
+1427 TKVKPAAREKI

-1446 AQINQ
+1446 AKINQ
-1451 DKEATAEERQA
+1451 DKEATAEERQV
-1462 ALDKINDLVAKAMTN
+1462 ALDKINEFVNQAMTD
-1477 ITNDRTNQQVNDS
+1477 ITNNRTNQQVDDTTS
-1490 TNQALDD
+1490 QALDS
-1497 IALVTP
+1497 IALVAP
-1503 DHIVRAA
+1503 EHIVRAA

-1518 YEAKKHEIEQA
+1518 YEAKKQEIEQA

-1549 RALQNINQAIAN
+1549 LALQNINQAVTN
-1561 NDVKRVES
+1561 NDVKRVET

-1577 VEPHIVVKPE
+1577 VQPHIVIKPE
-1587 AQEAIKAS
+1587 AQQAIKAT
-1595 ADNQVESI
+1595 AENQVESI
-1603 KDTPHATTDELDEAN
+1603 KDTPHATVDELDEAN
-1618 QQIND
+1618 QLISD
-1623 TLKQGQQD
+1623 TLKQAQQE
-1631 IDNTTQ
+1631 IENTNQ
-1637 DAAVN
+1637 DAAVT

-1661 KRAALDNIDESNNNQ
+1661 KRAALDSIEENNKNQ

-1688 DERNV
+1688 DERDV
-1693 AIAALN
+1693 AIDTLN
-1699 KIVNAIK
+1699 KIVNTIK

-1718 DQTEADGNNN
+1718 DRTETDGNDN

-1744 SVSAK
+1744 SVGVK

-1794 VNQNSIDAQNI
+1794 VNQDSIDAQNI

-1844 QNAAIVQVEKE
+1844 QNIAIAQVEKE

-1860 QQIAGAVTNA
+1860 QQIASAVTNA

-1876 HDGKNEIREIEPVIN
+1876 HDEKNEIREIEPVIN
-1891 KKATAR
+1891 RKASAR

-1913 NVQATVEERN
+1913 NIQATVEERN

-1940 DQDRSNAQVDKTATL
+1940 DQDRSNAQVDKTASL

-1982 RVTHLVQNYRKVSDR
+1982 RVTALVQNYRKVSNR

-2024 DVDAVLKR
+2024 DVDTVLKR
-2032 FNVALGD
+2032 FNVALSD

-2069 TPEQLAKVKALIDQY
+2069 TPEQLAKVKVLIDQY

-2089 RMVDEDAT
+2089 RMIDEDAT
-2097 LNDIKKDTQLIID
+2097 LNDIKQHTQFIVD

-2115 KLPAEVIKAS
+2115 KLPAEATKVS
-2125 PKVGQPAPKVCTPIK
+2125 PKEIQPAPKVCTPIK
-2140 KEDKQEVRK
+2140 KEETHESRK
-2149 VVKELP
+2149 VEKELP
-2155 NTGSEEMDL
+2155 NTGSEGMDL
-2164 PLKELALITGAAL
+2164 PLKEFALITGAAL
-2177 LARRRSKKEKES
+2177 LARRRTKNEKES

>member
-35 AQALTTDHNVQG
+35 AQALTTDNNVQ
-47 GSNQALPGNS
+47 SDTNQATPVNS
-57 QNTNADT
+57 QDT
-64 NRDIV
+64 NVANNRGLA
-69 NDSQNTPNAHAT
+69 NSAQNTPNQSAT
-81 DNTSTNQ
+81 TNQSTNQ
-88 ALTNH
+88 ALVNH
-93 QNVDV
+93 NNGSI
-98 ANQVGPAPI
+98 ANQATPTSV
-107 QPSASPAQNNNNSN
+107 QSSTPSAQNNNHTDGNTTATETVSN
-121 ANSTATEPAAN
+121 ANN
-132 TNNNLASNN
+132 KDVVSNN
-141 NTLNVP
+141 TTLNVP
-147 NNTDNN
+147 NKTNENG
-153 DSARHLTL
+153 SGGHLTL

-181 EEASNR
+181 EQASNR
-187 PKKRSRRAAPTDPNA
+187 PKKRSRRAAPADPNA
-202 TPADPTATPAD
+202 TPADPAAAA
-213 PTAGNGSAPVAITA
+213 AGNGGAPVAITA

-238 NIGQNAPNE
+238 NAGQNAPNE
-247 VLSFDDNN
+247 VLSFDDNG

-265 TVTVVDN
+265 SVTVVDN
-272 LPGYT
+272 LPGFT

-316 IRGNDTNDHG
+316 IKGNDTNDHG
-326 DFNGIEKTLTVN
+326 DFNGIEKSLTVN

-356 GMTNLI
+356 GVTNLI
-362 IKNADNDTVIGEKVV
+362 IKNADNDTVIAEKSV
-377 AYGPIWRLLKVP
+377 AYGPIWRLFKVP

-474 VYKIQL
+474 VYKVQL

-486 VNNSLTKDFPSGNSG
+486 VNNSLTKDFPSSNSG
-501 VDIND
+501 VDMND
-506 MNVTYDAANRIITIK
+506 FNVTYDAANRVITIK
-521 STGGGTGNSPARLM
+521 STGGGSGNSPARLM

-564 YKTYSQDFINSPA
+564 YKTYTQDFINSPA

-651 ANQMQH
+651 TNQMQH

-666 NAVNR
+666 NAVNK
-671 KVDDMEDLVNQ
+671 KVDQMEDLVNQ

-739 PNAKQAIR
+739 PNAKKAIR
-747 DKAAKQREII
+747 DKATKQREII
-757 NHTPDATQDE
+757 NATPDATEDE
-767 IQDALNQLTTD
+767 IQDALNQLATD

-788 ATTNADVET
+788 ATTNADVEI

-803 NTIGAVAPQVTHK
+803 NTIGAVVPQVTHK

-859 LEQINQATTNDD
+859 LEQINQATTNAD
-871 VDTAKGDGLNAI
+871 VDNAKGDGLNAI

-921 RQAAIEKVNAAV
+921 RQAAIDKVNAAV
-933 AVANTNILNANTN
+933 TAANTNILNANTN

-952 KTNAIQGIQAIEPA
+952 KTNAIQGIQAITPA

-974 NAIDQSAETQHNAI
+974 NAIDKSAETQHNTI

-1014 QNINTA
+1014 QNINAA

-1050 RNAVNEK
+1050 RNAVNDK

-1086 KNRALN
+1086 KNRALT
-1092 DIGVTST
+1092 DIGVTSTT

-1129 LTDLATAKKQEI
+1129 LNDLATAKKQEI

-1161 DLATAI
+1161 ELATAI

-1206 TNQHYSAKLVEINA
+1206 INQHYNAKLAEINA
-1220 TPDATD
+1220 TPDATN

-1317 DQAFN
+1317 DQAIN
-1322 QINQNQTNDQVDATT
+1322 QINQNQTNDQVDTTT
-1337 NQAINA
+1337 NQAVNA

-1382 KEVALQ
+1382 KEVASQ

-1427 TKIKPAAREKI
+1427 TKVKPAAREKI

-1446 AQINQ
+1446 AKINQ
-1451 DKEATAEERQA
+1451 DKEATAEERQV
-1462 ALDKINDLVAKAMTN
+1462 ALDKINEFVNQAMTD
-1477 ITNDRTNQQVNDS
+1477 ITNNRTNQQVDDTTS
-1490 TNQALDD
+1490 QALDS
-1497 IALVTP
+1497 IALVAP
-1503 DHIVRAA
+1503 EHIVRAA

-1518 YEAKKHEIEQA
+1518 YEAKKQEIEQA

-1549 RALQNINQAIAN
+1549 LALQNINQAVTN
-1561 NDVKRVES
+1561 NDVKRVET

-1577 VEPHIVVKPE
+1577 VQPHIVIKPE
-1587 AQEAIKAS
+1587 AQQAIKAT
-1595 ADNQVESI
+1595 AENQVESI
-1603 KDTPHATTDELDEAN
+1603 KDTPHATVDELDEAN
-1618 QQIND
+1618 QLISD
-1623 TLKQGQQD
+1623 TLKQAQQE
-1631 IDNTTQ
+1631 IENTNQ
-1637 DAAVN
+1637 DAAVT

-1661 KRAALDNIDESNNNQ
+1661 KRAALDSIEENNKNQ

-1688 DERNV
+1688 DERDV
-1693 AIAALN
+1693 AIDTLN
-1699 KIVNAIK
+1699 KIVNTIK

-1718 DQTEADGNNN
+1718 DRTETDGNDN

-1744 SVSAK
+1744 SVGVK

-1794 VNQNSIDAQNI
+1794 VNQDSIDAQNI

-1844 QNAAIVQVEKE
+1844 QNIAIAQVEKE

-1860 QQIAGAVTNA
+1860 QQIASAVTNA

-1876 HDGKNEIREIEPVIN
+1876 HDEKNEIREIEPVIN
-1891 KKATAR
+1891 RKASAR

-1913 NVQATVEERN
+1913 NIQATVEERN

-1940 DQDRSNAQVDKTATL
+1940 DQDRSNAQVDKTASL

-1982 RVTHLVQNYRKVSDR
+1982 RVTALVQNYRKVSNR

-2032 FNVALGD
+2032 FNVALSD

-2069 TPEQLAKVKALIDQY
+2069 TPEQLAKVKVLIDQY

-2089 RMVDEDAT
+2089 RMIDEDAT
-2097 LNDIKKDTQLIID
+2097 LNDIKQHTQFIVD

-2115 KLPAEVIKAS
+2115 KLPAEAMKVS
-2125 PKVGQPAPKVCTPIK
+2125 PKEIQPAPKVCTPIK
-2140 KEDKQEVRK
+2140 KEETHESRK
-2149 VVKELP
+2149 VEKELP
-2155 NTGSEEMDL
+2155 NTGSEGMDL
-2164 PLKELALITGAAL
+2164 PLKEFALITGAAL
-2177 LARRRSKKEKES
+2177 LARRRTKNEKES

>member
-57 QNTNADT
+57 PNTNADT

-69 NDSQNTPNAHAT
+69 NGSQNTPNAHAT

-93 QNVDV
+93 QNVGV
-98 ANQVGPAPI
+98 ANQVAPAPI
-107 QPSASPAQNNNNSN
+107 QPSTSSASNNNHSD

-187 PKKRSRRAAPTDPNA
+187 PKKRSRRAAPADPN
-202 TPADPTATPAD
+202 ATPAD

-227 PYTPT
+227 PFTPT

-247 VLSFDDNN
+247 VLTFDDNN

-316 IRGNDTNDHG
+316 IKGNDTNDHG
-326 DFNGIEKTLTVN
+326 GFNGIEKTLTVN

-549 NVPTPRTVTFNDTLT
+549 NVPTPRTVTFNDILT
-564 YKTYSQDFINSPA
+564 YKTYTQDFINSPA

-611 TFASLDIFNDLKRRA
+611 IFASLDIFNELKRRA

-651 ANQMQH
+651 VNQMQH

-757 NHTPDATQDE
+757 NNTPDATQDE

-933 AVANTNILNANTN
+933 AAANTNILNANTN

-1001 AQQLLDQAVATAK
+1001 AQQLLDQAAATAK
-1014 QNINTA
+1014 QNINAA

-1050 RNAVNEK
+1050 RNAVNDK

-1092 DIGVTST
+1092 DIGVTSTT

-1141 NQNTNATTEE
+1141 NQNTNATDEE

-1194 PNIVKKPAALAQ
+1194 PNIVKKPTALAQ
-1206 TNQHYSAKLVEINA
+1206 INQHYNAKLAEINA

-1337 NQAINA
+1337 NHAINA

-1348 AEVVIKPKAIAD
+1348 AKVVIKPKAIAD

-1382 KEVALQ
+1382 KEVALL

-1427 TKIKPAAREKI
+1427 TKVKPAAREKI

-1503 DHIVRAA
+1503 DHIVRAT

-1549 RALQNINQAIAN
+1549 RALQNIDQAIAN

-1860 QQIAGAVTNA
+1860 QQIASAVTNA

-1907 KQAIEA
+1907 KLAIEA

-1940 DQDRSNAQVDKTATL
+1940 DQDRSNAQVDKTASL

-2084 VADGN
+2084 VADGI
-2089 RMVDEDAT
+2089 RMIDEDAT
-2097 LNDIKKDTQLIID
+2097 LNDIKQHTQFIVD

-2115 KLPAEVIKAS
+2115 KLPAEATKVL
-2125 PKVGQPAPKVCTPIK
+2125 PKVGQPAPKLCTSIK
-2140 KEDKQEVRK
+2140 KVDKQEVRK

-2177 LARRRSKKEKES
+2177 LARRRNKNEKES

>member
-35 AQALTTDHNVQG
+35 AQALTTDNNVQ
-47 GSNQALPGNS
+47 SDTNQATPVNS
-57 QNTNADT
+57 QDT
-64 NRDIV
+64 NVANNRGLA
-69 NDSQNTPNAHAT
+69 NSAQNTPNQSAT
-81 DNTSTNQ
+81 TNQSTNQ
-88 ALTNH
+88 ALVNH
-93 QNVDV
+93 NNGSI
-98 ANQVGPAPI
+98 ANQATPTSV
-107 QPSASPAQNNNNSN
+107 QSSTPSAQNNNHTDGNTTATETVSN
-121 ANSTATEPAAN
+121 ANN
-132 TNNNLASNN
+132 KDVVSNN
-141 NTLNVP
+141 TTLNVP
-147 NNTDNN
+147 NKTNENG
-153 DSARHLTL
+153 SGGHLTL

-181 EEASNR
+181 EQASNR
-187 PKKRSRRAAPTDPNA
+187 PKKRSRRAAPADPNA
-202 TPADPTATPAD
+202 TPADPAAAA
-213 PTAGNGSAPVAITA
+213 AGNGGAPVAITA

-238 NIGQNAPNE
+238 NAGQNAPNE
-247 VLSFDDNN
+247 VLSFDDNG

-265 TVTVVDN
+265 SVTVVDN
-272 LPGYT
+272 LPGFT

-316 IRGNDTNDHG
+316 IKGNDTNDHG
-326 DFNGIEKTLTVN
+326 DFNGIEKSLTVN

-356 GMTNLI
+356 GVTNLI
-362 IKNADNDTVIGEKVV
+362 IKNADNDTVIAEKSV
-377 AYGPIWRLLKVP
+377 AYGPIWRLFKVP

-474 VYKIQL
+474 VYKVQL

-486 VNNSLTKDFPSGNSG
+486 VNNSLTKDFPSSNSG
-501 VDIND
+501 VDMND
-506 MNVTYDAANRIITIK
+506 FNVTYDAANRVITIK
-521 STGGGTGNSPARLM
+521 STGGGSGNSPARLM

-564 YKTYSQDFINSPA
+564 YKTYTQDFINSPA

-651 ANQMQH
+651 TNQMQH

-666 NAVNR
+666 NAVNK
-671 KVDDMEDLVNQ
+671 KVDQMEDLVNQ

-739 PNAKQAIR
+739 PNAKKAIR
-747 DKAAKQREII
+747 DKATKQREII
-757 NHTPDATQDE
+757 NATPDATEDE
-767 IQDALNQLTTD
+767 IQDALNQLATD

-788 ATTNADVET
+788 ATTNADVEI
-797 AKNNGI
+797 AKNNGV
-803 NTIGAVAPQVTHK
+803 NTIGAVVPQVTHK

-859 LEQINQATTNDD
+859 LEQINQATTNAD
-871 VDTAKGDGLNAI
+871 VDNAKGDGLNAI

-921 RQAAIEKVNAAV
+921 RQAAIDKVNAAV
-933 AVANTNILNANTN
+933 TAANTNILNANTN

-952 KTNAIQGIQAIEPA
+952 KTNAIQGIQAITPA

-974 NAIDQSAETQHNAI
+974 NAIDKSAETQHNTI

-1014 QNINTA
+1014 QNINAA

-1050 RNAVNEK
+1050 RNAVNDK

-1086 KNRALN
+1086 KNRALT
-1092 DIGVTST
+1092 DIGVTSTT

-1129 LTDLATAKKQEI
+1129 LNDLATAKKQEI

-1161 DLATAI
+1161 ELATAI

-1206 TNQHYSAKLVEINA
+1206 INQHYNAKLAEINA
-1220 TPDATD
+1220 TPDATN

-1317 DQAFN
+1317 DQAIN
-1322 QINQNQTNDQVDATT
+1322 QINQNQTNDQVDTTT
-1337 NQAINA
+1337 NQAVNA

-1382 KEVALQ
+1382 KEVASQ

-1427 TKIKPAAREKI
+1427 TKVKPAAREKI

-1446 AQINQ
+1446 AKINQ
-1451 DKEATAEERQA
+1451 DKEATAEERQV
-1462 ALDKINDLVAKAMTN
+1462 ALDKINEFVNQAMTD
-1477 ITNDRTNQQVNDS
+1477 ITNNRTNQQVDDTTS
-1490 TNQALDD
+1490 QALDS
-1497 IALVTP
+1497 IALVAP
-1503 DHIVRAA
+1503 EHIVRAA

-1518 YEAKKHEIEQA
+1518 YEAKKQEIEQA

-1549 RALQNINQAIAN
+1549 LALQNINQAVTN
-1561 NDVKRVES
+1561 NDVKRVET

-1577 VEPHIVVKPE
+1577 VQPHIVIKPE
-1587 AQEAIKAS
+1587 AQQAIKAT
-1595 ADNQVESI
+1595 AENQVESI
-1603 KDTPHATTDELDEAN
+1603 KDTPHATVDELDEAN
-1618 QQIND
+1618 QLISD
-1623 TLKQGQQD
+1623 TLKQAQQE
-1631 IDNTTQ
+1631 IENTNQ
-1637 DAAVN
+1637 DAAVT

-1661 KRAALDNIDESNNNQ
+1661 KRAALDSIEENNKNQ

-1688 DERNV
+1688 DERDV
-1693 AIAALN
+1693 AIDTLN
-1699 KIVNAIK
+1699 KIVNTIK

-1718 DQTEADGNNN
+1718 DRTETDGNDN

-1744 SVSAK
+1744 SVGVK

-1794 VNQNSIDAQNI
+1794 VNQDSIDAQNI

-1844 QNAAIVQVEKE
+1844 QNIAIAQVEKE

-1860 QQIAGAVTNA
+1860 QQIASAVTNA

-1876 HDGKNEIREIEPVIN
+1876 HDEKNEIREIEPVIN
-1891 KKATAR
+1891 RKASAR

-1913 NVQATVEERN
+1913 NIQATVEERN

-1940 DQDRSNAQVDKTATL
+1940 DQDRSNAQVDKTASL

-1982 RVTHLVQNYRKVSDR
+1982 RVTALVQNYRKVSNR

-2032 FNVALGD
+2032 FNVALSD

-2069 TPEQLAKVKALIDQY
+2069 TPEQLAKVKVLIDQY

-2089 RMVDEDAT
+2089 RMIDEDAT
-2097 LNDIKKDTQLIID
+2097 LNDIKQHTQFIVD

-2115 KLPAEVIKAS
+2115 KLPAEATKVS
-2125 PKVGQPAPKVCTPIK
+2125 PKEIQPAPKVCTPIK
-2140 KEDKQEVRK
+2140 KEETHESRK
-2149 VVKELP
+2149 VEKELP
-2155 NTGSEEMDL
+2155 NTGSEGMDL
-2164 PLKELALITGAAL
+2164 PLKEFALITGAAL
-2177 LARRRSKKEKES
+2177 LARRRTKNEKES

>member
-1 MNLLKKNKYSIR
+1 M
-13 KYKVGIF
+13 
-20 STLIGTVLLLSNPNG
+20 
-35 AQALTTDHNVQG
+35 
-47 GSNQALPGNS
+47 
-57 QNTNADT
+57 
-64 NRDIV
+64 
-69 NDSQNTPNAHAT
+69 
-81 DNTSTNQ
+81 
-88 ALTNH
+88 
-93 QNVDV
+93 
-98 ANQVGPAPI
+98 
-107 QPSASPAQNNNNSN
+107 
-121 ANSTATEPAAN
+121 
-132 TNNNLASNN
+132 
-141 NTLNVP
+141 
-147 NNTDNN
+147 
-153 DSARHLTL
+153 
-161 KEIQED
+161 
-167 VRHSSDKPELVAIA
+167 
-181 EEASNR
+181 
-187 PKKRSRRAAPTDPNA
+187 
-202 TPADPTATPAD
+202 
-213 PTAGNGSAPVAITA
+213 
-227 PYTPT
+227 
-232 TDPNAN
+232 
-238 NIGQNAPNE
+238 
-247 VLSFDDNN
+247 
-255 IRPST
+255 
-260 NRSVP
+260 
-265 TVTVVDN
+265 
-272 LPGYT
+272 
-277 LINGGKVGVFSHAM
+277 
-291 VRTSMFDSGD
+291 
-301 AKNYQAQGN
+301 
-310 VIALGR
+310 
-316 IRGNDTNDHG
+316 
-326 DFNGIEKTLTVN
+326 
-338 PNSELIFEFNT
+338 
-349 MTTKNYQ
+349 
-356 GMTNLI
+356 
-362 IKNADNDTVIGEKVV
+362 
-377 AYGPIWRLLKVP
+377 
-389 ENVSHLK
+389 
-396 IQFVPKNDAITD
+396 
-408 ARGIYQ
+408 
-414 LRDGYKYYDFVDSIG
+414 
-429 LHSGSHVYVE
+429 
-439 RRTMEP
+439 
-445 TATNNKEF
+445 
-453 TVTTSLK
+453 
-460 NNGNFGASFNTDDF
+460 
-474 VYKIQL
+474 
-480 PEGVEY
+480 
-486 VNNSLTKDFPSGNSG
+486 
-501 VDIND
+501 
-506 MNVTYDAANRIITIK
+506 
-521 STGGGTGNSPARLM
+521 
-535 PDKILDLKY
+535 
-544 KLRVN
+544 
-549 NVPTPRTVTFNDTLT
+549 
-564 YKTYSQDFINSPA
+564 
-577 ESHTVSTN
+577 
-585 PYTIDII
+585 
-592 MNKDALQAEVDRRI
+592 
-606 QQADY
+606 
-611 TFASLDIFNDLKRRA
+611 
-626 QTILDEN
+626 
-633 RNNVPL
+633 
-639 NKRVSQADIDSL
+639 
-651 ANQMQH
+651 
-657 TLIRSVDAE
+657 
-666 NAVNR
+666 
-671 KVDDMEDLVNQ
+671 
-682 NDELT
+682 
-687 DEEKQAAIQVIEE
+687 
-700 HKNEIIGNIGDQTTD
+700 
-715 DGVTRIKD
+715 
-723 QGIQTLSGD
+723 
-732 TATPVVK
+732 
-739 PNAKQAIR
+739 
-747 DKAAKQREII
+747 
-757 NHTPDATQDE
+757 
-767 IQDALNQLTTD
+767 
-778 ETDAIDNVTN
+778 
-788 ATTNADVET
+788 
-797 AKNNGI
+797 
-803 NTIGAVAPQVTHK
+803 
-816 QAARDAINQATATK
+816 
-830 RQQINSNREATQ
+830 
-842 EEKNAALNELT
+842 
-853 QATNHA
+853 
-859 LEQINQATTNDD
+859 
-871 VDTAKGDGLNAI
+871 
-883 NPIAP
+883 
-888 VTVVKQAARDAV
+888 
-900 SHDAQQHIAEINAN
+900 
-914 PDATQEE
+914 
-921 RQAAIEKVNAAV
+921 
-933 AVANTNILNANTN
+933 
-946 ADVEQV
+946 
-952 KTNAIQGIQAIEPA
+952 
-966 TKVKTDAK
+966 
-974 NAIDQSAETQHNAI
+974 
-988 FNNNDATLEEQQA
+988 
-1001 AQQLLDQAVATAK
+1001 
-1014 QNINTA
+1014 
-1020 DTNQEVAQAKDQGT
+1020 
-1034 QNIVVIQPATQ
+1034 
-1045 VKTDA
+1045 
-1050 RNAVNEK
+1050 
-1057 AREAITNINAT
+1057 
-1068 PGATREEKQE
+1068 
-1078 AINRVNTL
+1078 
-1086 KNRALN
+1086 
-1092 DIGVTST
+1092 
-1099 AMVNSI
+1099 
-1105 RDDAVNQ
+1105 
-1112 IGAVQPHVTK
+1112 
-1122 KQTATGV
+1122 
-1129 LTDLATAKKQEI
+1129 
-1141 NQNTNATTEE
+1141 
-1151 KQVALNQVDQ
+1151 
-1161 DLATAI
+1161 
-1167 NNINQADTNAEV
+1167 
-1179 DQAQQLGT
+1179 
-1187 KAINAIQ
+1187 
-1194 PNIVKKPAALAQ
+1194 
-1206 TNQHYSAKLVEINA
+1206 
-1220 TPDATD
+1220 
-1226 DEKNAAIN
+1226 
-1234 TLNQD
+1234 
-1239 RQQAIESIKQ
+1239 
-1249 ANTNAEVDQAATV
+1249 
-1262 AENNIDAVQVDV
+1262 
-1274 VKKQAARDKITAEVA
+1274 
-1289 KRIEAVKQT
+1289 
-1298 PNATDEE
+1298 
-1305 KQAAV
+1305 
-1310 NQINQLK
+1310 
-1317 DQAFN
+1317 
-1322 QINQNQTNDQVDATT
+1322 
-1337 NQAINA
+1337 
-1343 IDNVE
+1343 
-1348 AEVVIKPKAIAD
+1348 
-1360 IEKAVKEKQQQI
+1360 
-1372 DNSLDSTDNE
+1372 
-1382 KEVALQ
+1382 
-1388 ALAKEKEKAL
+1388 
-1398 AAIDQAQT
+1398 
-1406 NSQVNQAATN
+1406 NQAATN

-1427 TKIKPAAREKI
+1427 TKVKPAAREKI

-1503 DHIVRAA
+1503 DHIVRAT

-1549 RALQNINQAIAN
+1549 RALQNIDQAIAN

-1649 KAIEQ
+1649 KAIER

-1860 QQIAGAVTNA
+1860 QQIASAVTNA

-1907 KQAIEA
+1907 KLAIEA

-1940 DQDRSNAQVDKTATL
+1940 DQDRSNAQVDKTASL

-2084 VADGN
+2084 VADGI
-2089 RMVDEDAT
+2089 RMIDEDAT
-2097 LNDIKKDTQLIID
+2097 LNDIKQHTQFIVD

-2115 KLPAEVIKAS
+2115 KLPAEATKVL
-2125 PKVGQPAPKVCTPIK
+2125 PKVGQPAPKLCTSIK
-2140 KEDKQEVRK
+2140 KVDKQEVRK

-2177 LARRRSKKEKES
+2177 LARRRNKNEKES

>member
-35 AQALTTDHNVQG
+35 AQALTTDNNVQ
-47 GSNQALPGNS
+47 SDTNQATPVNS
-57 QNTNADT
+57 QDKDVAN
-64 NRDIV
+64 NRGLA
-69 NDSQNTPNAHAT
+69 NSAQNTPNQSAT
-81 DNTSTNQ
+81 TNQATNQ
-88 ALTNH
+88 ALVNH
-93 QNVDV
+93 NNGSIV
-98 ANQVGPAPI
+98 NQATPTSV
-107 QPSASPAQNNNNSN
+107 QSSTPSAQNNNHTDGNTTAIETVSN
-121 ANSTATEPAAN
+121 AN
-132 TNNNLASNN
+132 NNDVASNN
-141 NTLNVP
+141 TTLNVP
-147 NNTDNN
+147 NKTNENG
-153 DSARHLTL
+153 SGGHLTL

-181 EEASNR
+181 EPASNR
-187 PKKRSRRAAPTDPNA
+187 PKKRSRRAAPADPNA
-202 TPADPTATPAD
+202 TPADPGAAA
-213 PTAGNGSAPVAITA
+213 AGNGGAPVAITA

-238 NIGQNAPNE
+238 NAGQNAPNE
-247 VLSFDDNN
+247 VLSFDDNS

-265 TVTVVDN
+265 SVTVVDN
-272 LPGYT
+272 LPGFT
-277 LINGGKVGVFSHAM
+277 LINGGKVGVLSHAM
-291 VRTSMFDSGD
+291 VRTSMFEAGS
-301 AKNYQAQGN
+301 NRTYQAQGN
-310 VIALGR
+310 VLALGR
-316 IRGNDTNDHG
+316 ISGTDASNHG
-326 DFNGIEKTLTVN
+326 DFNGIEKSLTVN

-349 MTTKNYQ
+349 MPTKNGQ
-356 GMTNLI
+356 GATNVI
-362 IKNADNDTVIGEKVV
+362 IKNADTNDTIAEKTVEG
-377 AYGPIWRLLKVP
+377 GPTLRLFKVP
-389 ENVSHLK
+389 DNVRNLK

-414 LRDGYKYYDFVDSIG
+414 LKDGYKYYSFVDSIG

-460 NNGNFGASFNTDDF
+460 NNGNSGASLDTDEF

-486 VNNSLTKDFPSGNSG
+486 VNNSLTKDFPSNNSG
-501 VDIND
+501 VDVND
-506 MNVTYDAANRIITIK
+506 MNVTYDAANRVITIK
-521 STGGGTGNSPARLM
+521 STGGGTTNSPARLM

-564 YKTYSQDFINSPA
+564 YKTYTQDFINSAA

-611 TFASLDIFNDLKRRA
+611 TFASLDIFNDLKKRA
-626 QTILDEN
+626 QTILAEN

-639 NKRVSQADIDSL
+639 NKRVSQADIDTL
-651 ANQMQH
+651 TNQMQH

-666 NAVNR
+666 NAVNQ
-671 KVDDMEDLVNQ
+671 KADQMEDLVNQ

-700 HKNEIIGNIGDQTTD
+700 HKGNIIGDIGDQTTD

-739 PNAKQAIR
+739 PNAKKAIR
-747 DKAAKQREII
+747 DKATKQREII
-757 NHTPDATQDE
+757 NATPDATEDE
-767 IQDALNQLTTD
+767 IQDAINQLATD

-803 NTIGAVAPQVTHK
+803 NTIGSVVPQVTHK

-859 LEQINQATTNDD
+859 LEQINQATTNAD
-871 VDTAKGDGLNAI
+871 VDNAKGDGLNAI

-921 RQAAIEKVNAAV
+921 RQAAIDKVNAAV
-933 AVANTNILNANTN
+933 TAANTNILNANTN
-946 ADVEQV
+946 AEVEQV
-952 KTNAIQGIQAIEPA
+952 KTNAIQGIQAITPA

-974 NAIDQSAETQHNAI
+974 NAIDKSAETQHNTI

-1014 QNINTA
+1014 QNINAA

-1050 RNAVNEK
+1050 RNVVNDK

-1086 KNRALN
+1086 KNRALT
-1092 DIGVTST
+1092 DIGVTSTT

-1129 LTDLATAKKQEI
+1129 LNDLATAKKQEI

-1161 DLATAI
+1161 ELATAI

-1206 TNQHYSAKLVEINA
+1206 INQHYNAKLAEINA
-1220 TPDATD
+1220 TPDATN

-1322 QINQNQTNDQVDATT
+1322 QINQNQTNDQVDTTT
-1337 NQAINA
+1337 NQALNA

-1382 KEVALQ
+1382 KEVASQ

-1427 TKIKPAAREKI
+1427 TKVKPAAREKI

-1446 AQINQ
+1446 AKINQ
-1451 DKEATAEERQA
+1451 DKEATAEERQV
-1462 ALDKINDLVAKAMTN
+1462 ALDKINEFVNQAMTD
-1477 ITNDRTNQQVNDS
+1477 ITNNRTNQQVDDTTS
-1490 TNQALDD
+1490 QALDS
-1497 IALVTP
+1497 IALVAP
-1503 DHIVRAA
+1503 EHIVRAA

-1518 YEAKKHEIEQA
+1518 YEAKKQEIEQA

-1535 EKQVALNQLANNEK
+1535 EKQVALNQLANNK
-1549 RALQNINQAIAN
+1549 KLALQNINQAVTN
-1561 NDVKRVES
+1561 NDVKRVET

-1577 VEPHIVVKPE
+1577 VQPHIVIKPE
-1587 AQEAIKAS
+1587 AQQAIKAS
-1595 ADNQVESI
+1595 AENQVESI
-1603 KDTPHATTDELDEAN
+1603 KDTPHATVDELDEAN
-1618 QQIND
+1618 QLISD
-1623 TLKQGQQD
+1623 TLKQAQQE
-1631 IDNTTQ
+1631 IENTNQ
-1637 DAAVN
+1637 DAAVT

-1661 KRAALDNIDESNNNQ
+1661 KRAALDSIEENNKNQ

-1688 DERNV
+1688 DERDV
-1693 AIAALN
+1693 AIDTLN
-1699 KIVNAIK
+1699 KIVNTIK

-1718 DQTEADGNNN
+1718 DRTETDGNDN

-1744 SVSAK
+1744 SVGVK

-1794 VNQNSIDAQNI
+1794 VNQDSIDAQNI

-1844 QNAAIVQVEKE
+1844 QNIAIAQVEKE

-1860 QQIAGAVTNA
+1860 QQIASAVTNA

-1876 HDGKNEIREIEPVIN
+1876 HDEKNEIREIEPVISR
-1891 KKATAR
+1891 KASAR

-1913 NVQATVEERN
+1913 NIQATVEERN

-1940 DQDRSNAQVDKTATL
+1940 DQDRSNAQVDKTASL

-1982 RVTHLVQNYRKVSDR
+1982 RVTALVQNYRKVSDR

-2032 FNVALGD
+2032 FNVALSD

-2069 TPEQLAKVKALIDQY
+2069 TPEQLAKVKVLIDQY

-2089 RMVDEDAT
+2089 RMIDEDAT
-2097 LNDIKKDTQLIID
+2097 LNDIKQHTQFIVD

-2115 KLPAEVIKAS
+2115 KLPAEAMKVS
-2125 PKVGQPAPKVCTPIK
+2125 PKVIQPAPKVCTPIK
-2140 KEDKQEVRK
+2140 KEETHESRK
-2149 VVKELP
+2149 VEKELP

-2164 PLKELALITGAAL
+2164 PLKEFALITGAAL
-2177 LARRRSKKEKES
+2177 LARRRTKNEKES

>member
-35 AQALTTDHNVQG
+35 AQALTTDNNVQ
-47 GSNQALPGNS
+47 SDTNQATPVNS
-57 QNTNADT
+57 QDT
-64 NRDIV
+64 NVANNRGLA
-69 NDSQNTPNAHAT
+69 NSAQNTPNQSAT
-81 DNTSTNQ
+81 TNQSTNQ
-88 ALTNH
+88 ALVNH
-93 QNVDV
+93 NNGSI
-98 ANQVGPAPI
+98 ANQATPTSV
-107 QPSASPAQNNNNSN
+107 QSSTPSAQNNNHTDGNTTATETVSN
-121 ANSTATEPAAN
+121 ANN
-132 TNNNLASNN
+132 KDVVSNN
-141 NTLNVP
+141 TTLNVP
-147 NNTDNN
+147 NKTNENG
-153 DSARHLTL
+153 SGGHLTL

-181 EEASNR
+181 EQASNR
-187 PKKRSRRAAPTDPNA
+187 PKKRSRRAAPADPNA
-202 TPADPTATPAD
+202 TPADPAAAA
-213 PTAGNGSAPVAITA
+213 AGNGGAPVAITA

-238 NIGQNAPNE
+238 NAGQNAPNE
-247 VLSFDDNN
+247 VLSFDDNG

-265 TVTVVDN
+265 SVTVVDN
-272 LPGYT
+272 LPGFT

-316 IRGNDTNDHG
+316 IKGNDTNDHG
-326 DFNGIEKTLTVN
+326 DFNGIEKSLTVN

-356 GMTNLI
+356 GVTNLI
-362 IKNADNDTVIGEKVV
+362 IKNADNDTVIAEKSV
-377 AYGPIWRLLKVP
+377 AYGPIWRLFKVP

-474 VYKIQL
+474 VYKVQL

-486 VNNSLTKDFPSGNSG
+486 VNNSLTKDFPSSNSG
-501 VDIND
+501 VDMND
-506 MNVTYDAANRIITIK
+506 FNVTYDAANRVITIK
-521 STGGGTGNSPARLM
+521 STGGGSGNSPARLM

-564 YKTYSQDFINSPA
+564 YKTYTQDFINSPA

-639 NKRVSQADIDSL
+639 NKRVSQANIDSL
-651 ANQMQH
+651 TNQMQH

-666 NAVNR
+666 NAVNK
-671 KVDDMEDLVNQ
+671 KVDQMEDLVNQ

-739 PNAKQAIR
+739 PNAKKAIR
-747 DKAAKQREII
+747 DKATKQREII
-757 NHTPDATQDE
+757 NATPDATEDE
-767 IQDALNQLTTD
+767 IQDALNQLATD

-788 ATTNADVET
+788 ATTNADVEI

-803 NTIGAVAPQVTHK
+803 NTIGAVVPQVTHK

-859 LEQINQATTNDD
+859 LEQINQATTNAD
-871 VDTAKGDGLNAI
+871 VDNAKGDGLNAI

-921 RQAAIEKVNAAV
+921 RQAAIDKVNAAV
-933 AVANTNILNANTN
+933 TAANTNILNANTN

-952 KTNAIQGIQAIEPA
+952 KTNAIQGIQAITPA

-974 NAIDQSAETQHNAI
+974 NAIDKSAETQHNTI

-1014 QNINTA
+1014 QNINAA

-1050 RNAVNEK
+1050 RNAVNDK

-1086 KNRALN
+1086 KNRALT
-1092 DIGVTST
+1092 DIGVTSTT

-1112 IGAVQPHVTK
+1112 IGTVQPHVTK

-1129 LTDLATAKKQEI
+1129 LNDLATAKKQEI

-1161 DLATAI
+1161 ELATAI

-1206 TNQHYSAKLVEINA
+1206 INQHYNAKLAEINA
-1220 TPDATD
+1220 TPDATN

-1317 DQAFN
+1317 DQAIN
-1322 QINQNQTNDQVDATT
+1322 QINQNQTNDQVDTTT
-1337 NQAINA
+1337 NQAVNA

-1382 KEVALQ
+1382 KEVASQ

-1427 TKIKPAAREKI
+1427 TKVKPAAREKI

-1446 AQINQ
+1446 AKINQ
-1451 DKEATAEERQA
+1451 DKEATAEERQV
-1462 ALDKINDLVAKAMTN
+1462 ALDKINEFVNQAMTD
-1477 ITNDRTNQQVNDS
+1477 ITNNRTNQQVDDTTS
-1490 TNQALDD
+1490 QALDS
-1497 IALVTP
+1497 IALVAP
-1503 DHIVRAA
+1503 EHIVRAA

-1518 YEAKKHEIEQA
+1518 YEAKKQEIEQA

-1549 RALQNINQAIAN
+1549 LALQNINQAVTN
-1561 NDVKRVES
+1561 NDVKRVET

-1577 VEPHIVVKPE
+1577 VQPHIVIKPE
-1587 AQEAIKAS
+1587 AQQAIKAT
-1595 ADNQVESI
+1595 AENQVESI
-1603 KDTPHATTDELDEAN
+1603 KDTPHATVDELDEAN
-1618 QQIND
+1618 QLISD
-1623 TLKQGQQD
+1623 TLKQAQQE
-1631 IDNTTQ
+1631 IENTNQ
-1637 DAAVN
+1637 DAAVT

-1661 KRAALDNIDESNNNQ
+1661 KRAALDSIEENNKNQ

-1688 DERNV
+1688 DERDV
-1693 AIAALN
+1693 AIDTLN
-1699 KIVNAIK
+1699 KIVNTIK

-1718 DQTEADGNNN
+1718 DRTETDGNDN

-1744 SVSAK
+1744 SVGVK

-1794 VNQNSIDAQNI
+1794 VNQDSIDAQNI

-1844 QNAAIVQVEKE
+1844 QNIAIAQVEKE

-1860 QQIAGAVTNA
+1860 QQIASAVTNA

-1876 HDGKNEIREIEPVIN
+1876 HDEKNEIREIEPVIN
-1891 KKATAR
+1891 RKASAR

-1913 NVQATVEERN
+1913 NIQATVEERN

-1940 DQDRSNAQVDKTATL
+1940 DQDRSNAQVDKTASL

-1982 RVTHLVQNYRKVSDR
+1982 RVTALVQNYRKVSNR

-2032 FNVALGD
+2032 FNVALSD

-2069 TPEQLAKVKALIDQY
+2069 TPEQLAKVKVLIDQY

-2089 RMVDEDAT
+2089 RMIDEDAT
-2097 LNDIKKDTQLIID
+2097 LNDIKQHTQFIVD

-2115 KLPAEVIKAS
+2115 KLPAEATKVS
-2125 PKVGQPAPKVCTPIK
+2125 PKEIQPAPKVCTPIK
-2140 KEDKQEVRK
+2140 KEETHESRK
-2149 VVKELP
+2149 VEKELP
-2155 NTGSEEMDL
+2155 NTGSEGMDL
-2164 PLKELALITGAAL
+2164 PLKEFALITGAAL
-2177 LARRRSKKEKES
+2177 LARRRTKNEKES

>member
-57 QNTNADT
+57 PNTNADT

-69 NDSQNTPNAHAT
+69 NGSQNTPNAHAT

-93 QNVDV
+93 QNVGV
-98 ANQVGPAPI
+98 ANQVAPAPI
-107 QPSASPAQNNNNSN
+107 QPSTSSASNNNHSD

-187 PKKRSRRAAPTDPNA
+187 PKKRSRRAAPADPN
-202 TPADPTATPAD
+202 ATPAD

-227 PYTPT
+227 PFTPT

-247 VLSFDDNN
+247 VLTFDDNN

-316 IRGNDTNDHG
+316 IKGNDTNDHG
-326 DFNGIEKTLTVN
+326 GFNGIEKTLTVN

-549 NVPTPRTVTFNDTLT
+549 NVPTPRTVTFNDILT
-564 YKTYSQDFINSPA
+564 YKTYTQDFINSPA

-611 TFASLDIFNDLKRRA
+611 TFASLDIFNELKRRA

-651 ANQMQH
+651 VNQMQH

-757 NHTPDATQDE
+757 NNTPDATQDE

-933 AVANTNILNANTN
+933 AAANTNILNANTN

-1014 QNINTA
+1014 QNINAA

-1050 RNAVNEK
+1050 RNAVNDK

-1092 DIGVTST
+1092 DIGVTSTT

-1141 NQNTNATTEE
+1141 NQNTNATDEE

-1194 PNIVKKPAALAQ
+1194 PNIVKKPTALAQ
-1206 TNQHYSAKLVEINA
+1206 INQHYNAKLAEINA

-1348 AEVVIKPKAIAD
+1348 AKVVIKPKAIAD

-1382 KEVALQ
+1382 KEVALL

-1422 IIQPE
+1422 IIQPK
-1427 TKIKPAAREKI
+1427 TKVKPAAREKI

-1503 DHIVRAA
+1503 DHIVRAT

-1549 RALQNINQAIAN
+1549 RALQNIDQAIAN

-1860 QQIAGAVTNA
+1860 QQIASAVTNA

-1907 KQAIEA
+1907 KLAIEA

-1940 DQDRSNAQVDKTATL
+1940 DQDRSNAQVDKTASL

-2084 VADGN
+2084 VADGI
-2089 RMVDEDAT
+2089 RMIDEDAT
-2097 LNDIKKDTQLIID
+2097 LNDIKQHTQFIVD

-2115 KLPAEVIKAS
+2115 KLPAEATKVL
-2125 PKVGQPAPKVCTPIK
+2125 PKVGQPAPKLCTSIK
-2140 KEDKQEVRK
+2140 KVDKQEVRK

-2177 LARRRSKKEKES
+2177 LARRRNKNEKES

>member
-35 AQALTTDHNVQG
+35 AQALTTDNNVQ
-47 GSNQALPGNS
+47 SDTNQATPVNS
-57 QNTNADT
+57 QDT
-64 NRDIV
+64 NVANNRGLA
-69 NDSQNTPNAHAT
+69 NSAQNTPNQSAT
-81 DNTSTNQ
+81 TNQSTNQ
-88 ALTNH
+88 ALVNH
-93 QNVDV
+93 NNGSI
-98 ANQVGPAPI
+98 ANQATPTSV
-107 QPSASPAQNNNNSN
+107 QSSTPSAQNNNHTDGNTTATETVSN
-121 ANSTATEPAAN
+121 ANN
-132 TNNNLASNN
+132 KDVVSNN
-141 NTLNVP
+141 TTLNVP
-147 NNTDNN
+147 NKTNENG
-153 DSARHLTL
+153 SGGHLTL

-181 EEASNR
+181 EQASNR
-187 PKKRSRRAAPTDPNA
+187 PKKRSRRAAPADPNA
-202 TPADPTATPAD
+202 TPADPAAAA
-213 PTAGNGSAPVAITA
+213 AGNGGAPVAITA

-238 NIGQNAPNE
+238 NAGQNAPNE
-247 VLSFDDNN
+247 VLSFDDNG

-265 TVTVVDN
+265 SVTVVDN
-272 LPGYT
+272 LPGFT

-316 IRGNDTNDHG
+316 IKGNDTNDHG
-326 DFNGIEKTLTVN
+326 DFNGIEKSLTVN

-356 GMTNLI
+356 GVTNLI
-362 IKNADNDTVIGEKVV
+362 IKNADNDTVIAEKSV
-377 AYGPIWRLLKVP
+377 AYGPIWRLFKVP

-474 VYKIQL
+474 VYKVQL

-486 VNNSLTKDFPSGNSG
+486 VNNSLTKDFPSSNSG
-501 VDIND
+501 VDMND
-506 MNVTYDAANRIITIK
+506 FNVTYDAANRVITIK
-521 STGGGTGNSPARLM
+521 STGGGSGNSPARLM

-564 YKTYSQDFINSPA
+564 YKTYTQDFINSPA

-592 MNKDALQAEVDRRI
+592 MNKDALQAEVDRHI

-651 ANQMQH
+651 TNQMQH

-666 NAVNR
+666 NAVNK
-671 KVDDMEDLVNQ
+671 KVDQMEDLVNQ

-739 PNAKQAIR
+739 PNAKKAIR
-747 DKAAKQREII
+747 DKATKQREII
-757 NHTPDATQDE
+757 NATPDATEDE
-767 IQDALNQLTTD
+767 IQDALNQLATD

-788 ATTNADVET
+788 ATTNADVEI

-803 NTIGAVAPQVTHK
+803 NTIGAVVPQVTHK

-859 LEQINQATTNDD
+859 LEQINQATTNAD
-871 VDTAKGDGLNAI
+871 VDNAKGDGLNAI

-921 RQAAIEKVNAAV
+921 RQAAIDKVNAAV
-933 AVANTNILNANTN
+933 TAANTNILNANTN

-952 KTNAIQGIQAIEPA
+952 KTNAIQGIQAITPA

-974 NAIDQSAETQHNAI
+974 NAIDKSAETQHNTI

-1014 QNINTA
+1014 QNINAA

-1050 RNAVNEK
+1050 RNAVNDK

-1086 KNRALN
+1086 KNRALT
-1092 DIGVTST
+1092 DIGVTSTT

-1129 LTDLATAKKQEI
+1129 LNDLATAKKQEI

-1161 DLATAI
+1161 ELATAI

-1206 TNQHYSAKLVEINA
+1206 INQHYNAKLAEINA
-1220 TPDATD
+1220 TPDATN

-1317 DQAFN
+1317 DQAIN
-1322 QINQNQTNDQVDATT
+1322 QINQNQTNDQVDTTT
-1337 NQAINA
+1337 NQAVNA

-1382 KEVALQ
+1382 KEVASQ

-1427 TKIKPAAREKI
+1427 TKVKPAAREKI

-1446 AQINQ
+1446 AKINQ
-1451 DKEATAEERQA
+1451 DKEATAEERQV
-1462 ALDKINDLVAKAMTN
+1462 ALDKINEFVNQAMTD
-1477 ITNDRTNQQVNDS
+1477 ITNNRTNQQVDDTTS
-1490 TNQALDD
+1490 QALDS
-1497 IALVTP
+1497 IALVAP
-1503 DHIVRAA
+1503 EHIVRAA

-1518 YEAKKHEIEQA
+1518 YEAKKQEIEQA

-1549 RALQNINQAIAN
+1549 LALQNINQAVTN
-1561 NDVKRVES
+1561 NDVKRVET

-1577 VEPHIVVKPE
+1577 VQPHIVIKPE
-1587 AQEAIKAS
+1587 AQQAIKAT
-1595 ADNQVESI
+1595 AENQVESI
-1603 KDTPHATTDELDEAN
+1603 KDTPHATVDELDEAN
-1618 QQIND
+1618 QLISD
-1623 TLKQGQQD
+1623 TLKQAQQE
-1631 IDNTTQ
+1631 IENTNQ
-1637 DAAVN
+1637 DAAVT

-1661 KRAALDNIDESNNNQ
+1661 KRAALDSIEENNKNQ

-1688 DERNV
+1688 DERDV
-1693 AIAALN
+1693 AIDTLN
-1699 KIVNAIK
+1699 KIVNTIK

-1718 DQTEADGNNN
+1718 DRTETDGNDN

-1744 SVSAK
+1744 SVGVK

-1794 VNQNSIDAQNI
+1794 VNQDSIDAQNI

-1844 QNAAIVQVEKE
+1844 QNIAIAQVEKE

-1860 QQIAGAVTNA
+1860 QQIASAVTNA

-1876 HDGKNEIREIEPVIN
+1876 HDEKNEIREIEPVIN
-1891 KKATAR
+1891 RKASAR

-1913 NVQATVEERN
+1913 NIQATVEERN

-1940 DQDRSNAQVDKTATL
+1940 DQDRSNAQVDKTASL

-1982 RVTHLVQNYRKVSDR
+1982 RVTALVQNYRKVSNR

-2032 FNVALGD
+2032 FNVALSD

-2069 TPEQLAKVKALIDQY
+2069 TPEQLAKVKVLIDQY

-2089 RMVDEDAT
+2089 RMIDEDAT
-2097 LNDIKKDTQLIID
+2097 LNDIKQHTQFIVD

-2115 KLPAEVIKAS
+2115 KLPAEATKVS
-2125 PKVGQPAPKVCTPIK
+2125 PKEIQPAPKVCTPIK
-2140 KEDKQEVRK
+2140 KEETHESRK
-2149 VVKELP
+2149 VEKELP
-2155 NTGSEEMDL
+2155 NTGSEGMDL
-2164 PLKELALITGAAL
+2164 PLKEFALITGAAL
-2177 LARRRSKKEKES
+2177 LARRRTKNEKES

>member
-35 AQALTTDHNVQG
+35 AQALTTDNNVQ
-47 GSNQALPGNS
+47 SDTNQATPVNS
-57 QNTNADT
+57 QDT
-64 NRDIV
+64 NVANNRGLA
-69 NDSQNTPNAHAT
+69 NSAQNTPNQSAT
-81 DNTSTNQ
+81 TNQSTNQ
-88 ALTNH
+88 ALVNH
-93 QNVDV
+93 NNGSI
-98 ANQVGPAPI
+98 ANQATPTSV
-107 QPSASPAQNNNNSN
+107 QSSTPSAQNNNHTDGNTTATETVSN
-121 ANSTATEPAAN
+121 ANN
-132 TNNNLASNN
+132 KDVVSNN
-141 NTLNVP
+141 TTLNVP
-147 NNTDNN
+147 NKTNENG
-153 DSARHLTL
+153 SGGHLTL

-181 EEASNR
+181 EQASNR
-187 PKKRSRRAAPTDPNA
+187 PKKRSRRAAPADPNA
-202 TPADPTATPAD
+202 TPADPAAAA
-213 PTAGNGSAPVAITA
+213 AGNGGAPVAITA

-238 NIGQNAPNE
+238 NAGQNAPNE
-247 VLSFDDNN
+247 VLSFDDNG

-265 TVTVVDN
+265 SVTVVDN
-272 LPGYT
+272 LPGFT

-316 IRGNDTNDHG
+316 IKGNDTNDHG
-326 DFNGIEKTLTVN
+326 DFNGIEKSLTVN

-356 GMTNLI
+356 GVTNLI
-362 IKNADNDTVIGEKVV
+362 IKNADNDTVIAEKSV
-377 AYGPIWRLLKVP
+377 AYGPIWRLFKVP

-474 VYKIQL
+474 VYKVQL

-486 VNNSLTKDFPSGNSG
+486 VNNSLTKDFPSSNSG
-501 VDIND
+501 VDMND
-506 MNVTYDAANRIITIK
+506 FNVTYDAANRVITIK
-521 STGGGTGNSPARLM
+521 STGGGSGNSPARLM

-564 YKTYSQDFINSPA
+564 YKTYTQDFINSPA

-651 ANQMQH
+651 TNQMQH

-666 NAVNR
+666 NAVNK
-671 KVDDMEDLVNQ
+671 KVDQMEDLVNQ

-739 PNAKQAIR
+739 PNAKKAIR
-747 DKAAKQREII
+747 DKATKQREII
-757 NHTPDATQDE
+757 NATPDATEDE
-767 IQDALNQLTTD
+767 IQDALNQLATD

-788 ATTNADVET
+788 ATTNADVEI

-803 NTIGAVAPQVTHK
+803 NTIGAVVPQVTHK

-859 LEQINQATTNDD
+859 LEQINQATTNAD
-871 VDTAKGDGLNAI
+871 VDNAKGDGLNAI

-921 RQAAIEKVNAAV
+921 RQAAIDKVNAAV
-933 AVANTNILNANTN
+933 TAANTNILNANTN

-952 KTNAIQGIQAIEPA
+952 KTNAIQGIQAITPA

-974 NAIDQSAETQHNAI
+974 NAIDKSAETQHNTI

-1014 QNINTA
+1014 QNINAA

-1050 RNAVNEK
+1050 RNAVNDK

-1086 KNRALN
+1086 KNRALT
-1092 DIGVTST
+1092 DIGVTSTT

-1129 LTDLATAKKQEI
+1129 LNDLATAKKQEI

-1161 DLATAI
+1161 ELATAI

-1206 TNQHYSAKLVEINA
+1206 INQHYNAKLAEINA
-1220 TPDATD
+1220 TPDATN

-1317 DQAFN
+1317 DQAIN
-1322 QINQNQTNDQVDATT
+1322 QINQNQTNDQVDTTT
-1337 NQAINA
+1337 NQAVNA

-1382 KEVALQ
+1382 KEVASQ

-1406 NSQVNQAATN
+1406 NSQVNQTATN

-1427 TKIKPAAREKI
+1427 TKVKPAAREKI

-1446 AQINQ
+1446 AKINQ
-1451 DKEATAEERQA
+1451 DKEATAEERQV
-1462 ALDKINDLVAKAMTN
+1462 ALDKINEFVNQAMTD
-1477 ITNDRTNQQVNDS
+1477 ITNNRTNQQVDDTTS
-1490 TNQALDD
+1490 QALDS
-1497 IALVTP
+1497 IALVAP
-1503 DHIVRAA
+1503 EHIVRAA

-1518 YEAKKHEIEQA
+1518 YEAKKQEIEQA

-1549 RALQNINQAIAN
+1549 LALQNINQAVTN
-1561 NDVKRVES
+1561 NDVKRVET

-1577 VEPHIVVKPE
+1577 VQPHIVIKPE
-1587 AQEAIKAS
+1587 AQQAIKAT
-1595 ADNQVESI
+1595 AENQVESI
-1603 KDTPHATTDELDEAN
+1603 KDTPHATVDELDEAN
-1618 QQIND
+1618 QLISD
-1623 TLKQGQQD
+1623 TLKQAQQE
-1631 IDNTTQ
+1631 IENTNQ
-1637 DAAVN
+1637 DAAVT

-1661 KRAALDNIDESNNNQ
+1661 KRAALDSIEENNKNQ

-1688 DERNV
+1688 DERDV
-1693 AIAALN
+1693 AIDTLN
-1699 KIVNAIK
+1699 KIVNTIK

-1718 DQTEADGNNN
+1718 DRTETDGNDN

-1744 SVSAK
+1744 SVGVK

-1794 VNQNSIDAQNI
+1794 VNQDSIDAQNI

-1844 QNAAIVQVEKE
+1844 QNIAIAQVEKE

-1860 QQIAGAVTNA
+1860 QQIASAVTNA

-1876 HDGKNEIREIEPVIN
+1876 HDEKNEIREIEPVIN
-1891 KKATAR
+1891 RKASAR

-1913 NVQATVEERN
+1913 NIQATVEERN

-1940 DQDRSNAQVDKTATL
+1940 DQDRSNAQVDKTASL

-1982 RVTHLVQNYRKVSDR
+1982 RVTALVQNYRKVSNR

-2032 FNVALGD
+2032 FNVALSD

-2069 TPEQLAKVKALIDQY
+2069 TPEQLAKVKVLIDQY

-2089 RMVDEDAT
+2089 RMIDEDAT
-2097 LNDIKKDTQLIID
+2097 LNDIKQHTQFIVD

-2115 KLPAEVIKAS
+2115 KLPAEATKVS
-2125 PKVGQPAPKVCTPIK
+2125 PKEIQPAPKVCTPIK
-2140 KEDKQEVRK
+2140 KEETHESRK
-2149 VVKELP
+2149 VEKELP
-2155 NTGSEEMDL
+2155 NTGSEGMDL
-2164 PLKELALITGAAL
+2164 PLKEFALITGAAL
-2177 LARRRSKKEKES
+2177 LARRRTKNEKES

>member
-57 QNTNADT
+57 PNTNADT

-69 NDSQNTPNAHAT
+69 NGSQNTPNAHAT

-93 QNVDV
+93 QNVGV
-98 ANQVGPAPI
+98 ANQVAPAPI
-107 QPSASPAQNNNNSN
+107 QPSTSSASNNNHSD

-187 PKKRSRRAAPTDPNA
+187 PKKRSRRAAPADPN
-202 TPADPTATPAD
+202 ATPAD

-227 PYTPT
+227 PFTPT

-247 VLSFDDNN
+247 VLTFDDNN

-316 IRGNDTNDHG
+316 IKGNDTNDHG
-326 DFNGIEKTLTVN
+326 GFNGIEKTLTVN

-549 NVPTPRTVTFNDTLT
+549 NVPTPRTVTFNDILT
-564 YKTYSQDFINSPA
+564 YKTYTQDFINSPA

-611 TFASLDIFNDLKRRA
+611 TFASLDIFNELKRRA

-651 ANQMQH
+651 VNQMQH

-757 NHTPDATQDE
+757 NNTPDATQDE

-816 QAARDAINQATATK
+816 QAARDAINQVTATK

-933 AVANTNILNANTN
+933 AAANTNILNANTN

-1014 QNINTA
+1014 QNINAA

-1050 RNAVNEK
+1050 RNAVNDK

-1092 DIGVTST
+1092 DIGVTSTT

-1141 NQNTNATTEE
+1141 NQNTNATDEE

-1194 PNIVKKPAALAQ
+1194 PNIVKKPTALAQ
-1206 TNQHYSAKLVEINA
+1206 INQHYNAKLAEINA

-1337 NQAINA
+1337 NHAINA

-1348 AEVVIKPKAIAD
+1348 AKVVIKPKAIAD

-1382 KEVALQ
+1382 KEVALL

-1427 TKIKPAAREKI
+1427 TKVKPAAREKI

-1503 DHIVRAA
+1503 DHIVRAT

-1549 RALQNINQAIAN
+1549 RALQNIDQAIAN

-1860 QQIAGAVTNA
+1860 QQIASAVTNA

-1907 KQAIEA
+1907 KLAIEA

-1940 DQDRSNAQVDKTATL
+1940 DQDRSNAQVDKTASL

-2084 VADGN
+2084 VADGI
-2089 RMVDEDAT
+2089 RMIDEDAT
-2097 LNDIKKDTQLIID
+2097 LNDIKQHTQFIVD

-2115 KLPAEVIKAS
+2115 KLPAEATKVL
-2125 PKVGQPAPKVCTPIK
+2125 PKVGQPAPKLCTSIK
-2140 KEDKQEVRK
+2140 KVDKQEVRK

-2177 LARRRSKKEKES
+2177 LARRRNKNEKES

>member
-35 AQALTTDHNVQG
+35 AQALTTDNNVQ
-47 GSNQALPGNS
+47 SDTNQATPVNS
-57 QNTNADT
+57 QDT
-64 NRDIV
+64 NVANNRGLA
-69 NDSQNTPNAHAT
+69 NSAQNTPNQSAT
-81 DNTSTNQ
+81 PNQSTNQ
-88 ALTNH
+88 ALVNH
-93 QNVDV
+93 NNGSI
-98 ANQVGPAPI
+98 ANQATPAPI
-107 QPSASPAQNNNNSN
+107 QPSASPTQNNNHSD
-121 ANSTATEPAAN
+121 ANSTATETVSNA
-132 TNNNLASNN
+132 NNNDVVSNN
-141 NTLNVP
+141 TTLNVP
-147 NNTDNN
+147 NRTNENG
-153 DSARHLTL
+153 SGGHLTL

-181 EEASNR
+181 EQASNR
-187 PKKRSRRAAPTDPNA
+187 PKKRSRRAAPADPNA
-202 TPADPTATPAD
+202 TPADPAAAAANGTVP
-213 PTAGNGSAPVAITA
+213 AGNTA

-238 NIGQNAPNE
+238 NAGQNAPNE
-247 VLSFDDNN
+247 VLSFDDNG

-265 TVTVVDN
+265 TVNVVNN
-272 LPGYT
+272 LPGFT

-301 AKNYQAQGN
+301 NKNYQAQGN

-316 IRGNDTNDHG
+316 IHGTDTNDHG

-349 MTTKNYQ
+349 MSTKNGQ
-356 GMTNLI
+356 GATNVI
-362 IKNADNDTVIGEKVV
+362 IKNADTNDTIAEKTVEG
-377 AYGPIWRLLKVP
+377 GPTLRLFKVP
-389 ENVSHLK
+389 DNVRNLK

-414 LRDGYKYYDFVDSIG
+414 LKDGYKYYSFVDSIG

-439 RRTMEP
+439 RRTMDP

-460 NNGNFGASFNTDDF
+460 NNGNSGASLDTNDF
-474 VYKIQL
+474 VYQVQL

-486 VNNSLTKDFPSGNSG
+486 VNNSLTKDFPSNNSG
-501 VDIND
+501 VDVND
-506 MNVTYDAANRIITIK
+506 MNVTYDAANRVITIK
-521 STGGGTGNSPARLM
+521 STGGGTANSPARLM
-535 PDKILDLKY
+535 PDKILDLRY

-549 NVPTPRTVTFNDTLT
+549 NVPTPRTVTFNETLT
-564 YKTYSQDFINSPA
+564 YKTYTQDFINSAA

-611 TFASLDIFNDLKRRA
+611 TFASLDIFNGLKRRA

-651 ANQMQH
+651 TNQMQH

-666 NAVNR
+666 NAVNK
-671 KVDDMEDLVNQ
+671 KVDQMEDLVNQ

-739 PNAKQAIR
+739 PNAKKAIR
-747 DKAAKQREII
+747 DKATKQRAII
-757 NHTPDATQDE
+757 NATPDATEDE
-767 IQDALNQLTTD
+767 IQDALNQLATD

-788 ATTNADVET
+788 ATTNTDVET

-803 NTIGAVAPQVTHK
+803 NTIGAVVPQVTHK
-816 QAARDAINQATATK
+816 KAARDAINQATATK

-859 LEQINQATTNDD
+859 LEQINQATTNAD
-871 VDTAKGDGLNAI
+871 VDNAKGDGLNAI

-921 RQAAIEKVNAAV
+921 RQAAIDKVNAAV
-933 AVANTNILNANTN
+933 TAANTNILNANTN

-952 KTNAIQGIQAIEPA
+952 KTNAIQGIQAITPA

-974 NAIDQSAETQHNAI
+974 NAIDKSAETQHNTI

-1014 QNINTA
+1014 QNINAA

-1050 RNAVNEK
+1050 RNAVNDK

-1086 KNRALN
+1086 KNRALT
-1092 DIGVTST
+1092 DIGVTSTT

-1161 DLATAI
+1161 ELATAI

-1206 TNQHYSAKLVEINA
+1206 INQHYNTKLAEINA
-1220 TPDATD
+1220 TPDATN

-1337 NQAINA
+1337 NQAVNA

-1382 KEVALQ
+1382 KEVASQ
-1388 ALAKEKEKAL
+1388 ALTKEKEKAL

-1427 TKIKPAAREKI
+1427 TKVKPAAREKI

-1446 AQINQ
+1446 AKINQ
-1451 DKEATAEERQA
+1451 DKEATAEERQV
-1462 ALDKINDLVAKAMTN
+1462 ALDKINEFVNQAMTD
-1477 ITNDRTNQQVNDS
+1477 ITNNRTNQQVDDTTS
-1490 TNQALDD
+1490 QALDS

-1503 DHIVRAA
+1503 EHIVRAG

-1518 YEAKKHEIEQA
+1518 YEAKKQEIEQA

-1549 RALQNINQAIAN
+1549 LALQNINQAVTN
-1561 NDVKRVES
+1561 NDVKRVET

-1577 VEPHIVVKPE
+1577 VQPHIVIKPE
-1587 AQEAIKAS
+1587 AQQAIKAS
-1595 ADNQVESI
+1595 AENQVELI
-1603 KDTPHATTDELDEAN
+1603 KDTPHATVDELDEAN
-1618 QQIND
+1618 QLISD
-1623 TLKQGQQD
+1623 TLKKAQQD

-1693 AIAALN
+1693 AIDTLN

-1785 INHADKTAQ
+1785 INHADKTVQ

-1844 QNAAIVQVEKE
+1844 QNAAIAQVEKE

-1860 QQIAGAVTNA
+1860 QQIASAVTNA

-1891 KKATAR
+1891 RKASAR
-1897 EQLTTLFNDK
+1897 EQLTTLLNDK

-1913 NVQATVEERN
+1913 NIQATVEERN

-1940 DQDRSNAQVDKTATL
+1940 DQDRSNAQVDKTASL

-2084 VADGN
+2084 VTDGN
-2089 RMVDEDAT
+2089 RMIDEDAT
-2097 LNDIKKDTQLIID
+2097 LNDIKQHTQFIVD

-2115 KLPAEVIKAS
+2115 KLPAEATKVS
-2125 PKVGQPAPKVCTPIK
+2125 PKVIQSAPKVCTPIK
-2140 KEDKQEVRK
+2140 KEETHESRK
-2149 VVKELP
+2149 VEKELP
-2155 NTGSEEMDL
+2155 NTGSEGMDL
-2164 PLKELALITGAAL
+2164 PLKEFALITGAAL
-2177 LARRRSKKEKES
+2177 LARRRTKNEKES

>member
-35 AQALTTDHNVQG
+35 AQALTTDNNVQ
-47 GSNQALPGNS
+47 SDTNQATPVNS
-57 QNTNADT
+57 QDKDVAN
-64 NRDIV
+64 NRGLA
-69 NDSQNTPNAHAT
+69 NSAQNTPNQSAT
-81 DNTSTNQ
+81 TNQATNQ
-88 ALTNH
+88 ALVNH
-93 QNVDV
+93 NNGSIV
-98 ANQVGPAPI
+98 NQATPTSV
-107 QPSASPAQNNNNSN
+107 QSSTPSAQNNNHTDGNTTATETVSN
-121 ANSTATEPAAN
+121 AN
-132 TNNNLASNN
+132 NNDAVSNN
-141 NTLNVP
+141 TTLNVP
-147 NNTDNN
+147 NKTNENG
-153 DSARHLTL
+153 SGGHLTL

-181 EEASNR
+181 EPASNR
-187 PKKRSRRAAPTDPNA
+187 PKKRSRRAAPADPNA
-202 TPADPTATPAD
+202 TPADPAAAA
-213 PTAGNGSAPVAITA
+213 AGNGGAPVAITA

-238 NIGQNAPNE
+238 NAGQNAPNE
-247 VLSFDDNN
+247 VLSFDDNG

-265 TVTVVDN
+265 SVTVVDN
-272 LPGYT
+272 LPGFT

-291 VRTSMFDSGD
+291 VRTSMFDSAD

-316 IRGNDTNDHG
+316 IKGNDTNDHG

-356 GMTNLI
+356 RVTNLI
-362 IKNADNDTVIGEKVV
+362 IKNADNDTVIAEKSV
-377 AYGPIWRLLKVP
+377 AYGPIWRLFKVP

-474 VYKIQL
+474 VYQVQL

-486 VNNSLTKDFPSGNSG
+486 VNNSLTKDFPSSNSG
-501 VDIND
+501 VDMND
-506 MNVTYDAANRIITIK
+506 FNVTYDAANRVITIK
-521 STGGGTGNSPARLM
+521 STGGGSGNSPARLM

-564 YKTYSQDFINSPA
+564 YKTYTQDFINSPA

-651 ANQMQH
+651 TNQMQH

-666 NAVNR
+666 NAVNK
-671 KVDDMEDLVNQ
+671 KVDQMEDLVNQ

-739 PNAKQAIR
+739 PNAKKAIR
-747 DKAAKQREII
+747 DKATKQREII
-757 NHTPDATQDE
+757 NATPDATEDE
-767 IQDALNQLTTD
+767 IQDALNQLATD

-803 NTIGAVAPQVTHK
+803 NTIGAVVPQVTHK
-816 QAARDAINQATATK
+816 KAARDAINQATATK

-859 LEQINQATTNDD
+859 LEQINQATTNAD
-871 VDTAKGDGLNAI
+871 VDNAKGDGLNAI

-921 RQAAIEKVNAAV
+921 RQAAIDKVNAAV
-933 AVANTNILNANTN
+933 TAANTNILNANTN

-952 KTNAIQGIQAIEPA
+952 KTNAIQGIQAITPA

-974 NAIDQSAETQHNAI
+974 NAIDKSAETQHNTI

-1014 QNINTA
+1014 QNINAA

-1050 RNAVNEK
+1050 RNVVNDK

-1086 KNRALN
+1086 KNRALT
-1092 DIGVTST
+1092 DIGVTSTT

-1129 LTDLATAKKQEI
+1129 LNDLATAKKQEI

-1161 DLATAI
+1161 ELATAI

-1206 TNQHYSAKLVEINA
+1206 INQHYNAKLAEINA

-1239 RQQAIESIKQ
+1239 RQQAIESVKQ

-1322 QINQNQTNDQVDATT
+1322 QINQNQTNDQVDTTT
-1337 NQAINA
+1337 NQALNA

-1382 KEVALQ
+1382 KEVASQ

-1427 TKIKPAAREKI
+1427 TKVKPAAREKI
-1438 NQKANELR
+1438 NQKVNELR
-1446 AQINQ
+1446 AKINQ
-1451 DKEATAEERQA
+1451 DKEATAEERQV
-1462 ALDKINDLVAKAMTN
+1462 ALDKINEFVNQAMTD
-1477 ITNDRTNQQVNDS
+1477 ITNNRTNQQVDDTTS
-1490 TNQALDD
+1490 QALDS
-1497 IALVTP
+1497 IALVAP
-1503 DHIVRAA
+1503 EHIVRAA

-1518 YEAKKHEIEQA
+1518 YEAKKQEIEQA

-1549 RALQNINQAIAN
+1549 LALQNINQAVTN
-1561 NDVKRVES
+1561 NDVKRVET

-1577 VEPHIVVKPE
+1577 VQPHIVIKPE
-1587 AQEAIKAS
+1587 AQQAIKAS
-1595 ADNQVESI
+1595 AENQVESI
-1603 KDTPHATTDELDEAN
+1603 KDTPHATVDELDEAN
-1618 QQIND
+1618 QLISD
-1623 TLKQGQQD
+1623 TLKQAQQE
-1631 IDNTTQ
+1631 IENTNQ
-1637 DAAVN
+1637 DAAVT
-1642 DVRNQTI
+1642 DVRNRTI

-1661 KRAALDNIDESNNNQ
+1661 KRAALDSIEENNKNQ

-1688 DERNV
+1688 DERDV
-1693 AIAALN
+1693 AIDTLN
-1699 KIVNAIK
+1699 KIVNTIK

-1718 DQTEADGNNN
+1718 DRTETDGNDN

-1744 SVSAK
+1744 SVGVK

-1794 VNQNSIDAQNI
+1794 VNKDSIDAQNI

-1833 IKANNEATDEE
+1833 SKANNEATDEE
-1844 QNAAIVQVEKE
+1844 QNIAIAQVEKE

-1860 QQIAGAVTNA
+1860 QQIASAVTNA

-1876 HDGKNEIREIEPVIN
+1876 HDEKNEIREIEPVIN
-1891 KKATAR
+1891 RKASAR

-1913 NVQATVEERN
+1913 NIQATVEERN

-1940 DQDRSNAQVDKTATL
+1940 DQDRSNAQVDKTASL
-1955 NLQTIHDLDVHPI
+1955 NLQKIHDLDVHPI

-1982 RVTHLVQNYRKVSDR
+1982 RVTALVQNYRKVSNR

-2032 FNVALGD
+2032 FNVALSD

-2069 TPEQLAKVKALIDQY
+2069 TPEQLAKVKVLIDQY

-2089 RMVDEDAT
+2089 RMIDEDAT
-2097 LNDIKKDTQLIID
+2097 LNDIKQHTQFIVD

-2115 KLPAEVIKAS
+2115 KLPAEPTKVS
-2125 PKVGQPAPKVCTPIK
+2125 PKVIQPAPKVCTPIK
-2140 KEDKQEVRK
+2140 KEETHESRK
-2149 VVKELP
+2149 VEKELP
-2155 NTGSEEMDL
+2155 NTGSEGMDL
-2164 PLKELALITGAAL
+2164 PLKEFALITGAAL
-2177 LARRRSKKEKES
+2177 LARRRTKNEKES

>member
-35 AQALTTDHNVQG
+35 AQALTTDNNVQ
-47 GSNQALPGNS
+47 SDTNQATPVNS
-57 QNTNADT
+57 QDT
-64 NRDIV
+64 NVANNRGLA
-69 NDSQNTPNAHAT
+69 NSAQNTPNQSAT
-81 DNTSTNQ
+81 TNQSTNQ
-88 ALTNH
+88 ALVNH
-93 QNVDV
+93 NNGSI
-98 ANQVGPAPI
+98 ANQATPTSV
-107 QPSASPAQNNNNSN
+107 QSSTPSAQNNNHTDGNTTATETVSN
-121 ANSTATEPAAN
+121 ANN
-132 TNNNLASNN
+132 KDVVSNN
-141 NTLNVP
+141 TTLNVP
-147 NNTDNN
+147 NKTNENG
-153 DSARHLTL
+153 SGGHLTL

-181 EEASNR
+181 EQASNR
-187 PKKRSRRAAPTDPNA
+187 PKKRSRRAAPADPNA
-202 TPADPTATPAD
+202 TPADPAAAA
-213 PTAGNGSAPVAITA
+213 AGNGGAPVAITA

-238 NIGQNAPNE
+238 NAGQNAPNE
-247 VLSFDDNN
+247 VLSFDDNG

-265 TVTVVDN
+265 SVTVVDN
-272 LPGYT
+272 LPGFT

-316 IRGNDTNDHG
+316 IKGNDTNDHG
-326 DFNGIEKTLTVN
+326 DFNGIEKSLTVN

-356 GMTNLI
+356 GVTNLI
-362 IKNADNDTVIGEKVV
+362 IKNADNDTVIAEKSV
-377 AYGPIWRLLKVP
+377 AYGPIWRLFKVP

-474 VYKIQL
+474 VYKVQL

-486 VNNSLTKDFPSGNSG
+486 VNNSLTKDFPSSNSG
-501 VDIND
+501 VDMND
-506 MNVTYDAANRIITIK
+506 FNVTYDAANRVITIK
-521 STGGGTGNSPARLM
+521 STGGGSGNSPARLM

-564 YKTYSQDFINSPA
+564 YKTYTQDFINSPA

-651 ANQMQH
+651 TNQMQH

-666 NAVNR
+666 NAVNK
-671 KVDDMEDLVNQ
+671 KVDQMEDLVNQ

-739 PNAKQAIR
+739 PNAKKAIR
-747 DKAAKQREII
+747 DKATKQREII
-757 NHTPDATQDE
+757 NATPDATEDE
-767 IQDALNQLTTD
+767 IQDALNQLATD

-788 ATTNADVET
+788 ATTNADVEI

-803 NTIGAVAPQVTHK
+803 NTIGAVVPQVTHK

-859 LEQINQATTNDD
+859 LEQINQATTNAD
-871 VDTAKGDGLNAI
+871 VDNAKGDGLNAI

-921 RQAAIEKVNAAV
+921 RQAAIDKVNAAV
-933 AVANTNILNANTN
+933 TAANTNILNANTN

-952 KTNAIQGIQAIEPA
+952 KTNAIQGIQAITPA

-974 NAIDQSAETQHNAI
+974 NAIDKSAETQHNTI

-1014 QNINTA
+1014 QNINAA

-1050 RNAVNEK
+1050 RNAVNDK

-1086 KNRALN
+1086 KNRAL
-1092 DIGVTST
+1092 TSTT

-1129 LTDLATAKKQEI
+1129 LNDLATAKKQEI

-1161 DLATAI
+1161 ELATAI

-1206 TNQHYSAKLVEINA
+1206 INQHYNAKLAEINA
-1220 TPDATD
+1220 TPDATN

-1317 DQAFN
+1317 DQAIN
-1322 QINQNQTNDQVDATT
+1322 QINQNQTNDQVDTTT
-1337 NQAINA
+1337 NQAVNA

-1348 AEVVIKPKAIAD
+1348 AEVVIKPTAIAD

-1382 KEVALQ
+1382 KEVASQ

-1427 TKIKPAAREKI
+1427 TKVKPAAREKI

-1446 AQINQ
+1446 AKINQ
-1451 DKEATAEERQA
+1451 DKEATAEERQV
-1462 ALDKINDLVAKAMTN
+1462 ALDKINEFVNQAMTD
-1477 ITNDRTNQQVNDS
+1477 ITNNRTNQQVDDTTS
-1490 TNQALDD
+1490 QALDS
-1497 IALVTP
+1497 IALVAP
-1503 DHIVRAA
+1503 EHIVRAA

-1518 YEAKKHEIEQA
+1518 YEAKKQEIEQA

-1549 RALQNINQAIAN
+1549 LALQNINQAVTN
-1561 NDVKRVES
+1561 NDVKRVET

-1577 VEPHIVVKPE
+1577 VQPHIVIKPE
-1587 AQEAIKAS
+1587 AQQAIKAT
-1595 ADNQVESI
+1595 AENQVESI
-1603 KDTPHATTDELDEAN
+1603 KDTPHATVDELDEAN
-1618 QQIND
+1618 QLISD
-1623 TLKQGQQD
+1623 TLKQAQQE
-1631 IDNTTQ
+1631 IENTNQ
-1637 DAAVN
+1637 DAAVT

-1661 KRAALDNIDESNNNQ
+1661 KRAALDSIEENNKNQ

-1688 DERNV
+1688 DERDV
-1693 AIAALN
+1693 AIDTLN
-1699 KIVNAIK
+1699 KIVNTIK

-1718 DQTEADGNNN
+1718 DRTETDGNDN

-1744 SVSAK
+1744 SVGVK

-1794 VNQNSIDAQNI
+1794 VNQDSIDAQNI

-1844 QNAAIVQVEKE
+1844 QNIAIAQVEKE

-1860 QQIAGAVTNA
+1860 QQIASAVTNA

-1876 HDGKNEIREIEPVIN
+1876 HDEKNEIREIEPVIN
-1891 KKATAR
+1891 RKASAR

-1913 NVQATVEERN
+1913 NIQATVEERN

-1940 DQDRSNAQVDKTATL
+1940 DQDRSNAQVDKTASL

-1982 RVTHLVQNYRKVSDR
+1982 RVTALVQNYRKVSNR

-2032 FNVALGD
+2032 FNVALSD

-2069 TPEQLAKVKALIDQY
+2069 TPEQLAKVKVLIDQY

-2089 RMVDEDAT
+2089 RMIDEDAT
-2097 LNDIKKDTQLIID
+2097 LNDIKQHTQFIVD

-2115 KLPAEVIKAS
+2115 KLPAEATKVS
-2125 PKVGQPAPKVCTPIK
+2125 PKEIQPAPKVCTPIK
-2140 KEDKQEVRK
+2140 KEETHESRK
-2149 VVKELP
+2149 VEKELP
-2155 NTGSEEMDL
+2155 NTGSEGMDL
-2164 PLKELALITGAAL
+2164 PLKEFALITGAAL
-2177 LARRRSKKEKES
+2177 LARRRTKNEKES

>member
-35 AQALTTDHNVQG
+35 AQALTTDNNVQ
-47 GSNQALPGNS
+47 SDTNQATPVNS
-57 QNTNADT
+57 QDKDVAN
-64 NRDIV
+64 NRGLA
-69 NDSQNTPNAHAT
+69 NSAQNTPNQSAT
-81 DNTSTNQ
+81 TNQATNQ
-88 ALTNH
+88 ALVNH
-93 QNVDV
+93 NNGSIV
-98 ANQVGPAPI
+98 NQATPTSV
-107 QPSASPAQNNNNSN
+107 QSSTPSAQNNNHTDGNTTATETVSN
-121 ANSTATEPAAN
+121 AN
-132 TNNNLASNN
+132 NNDVASNN
-141 NTLNVP
+141 TTLNVP
-147 NNTDNN
+147 NKTNENG
-153 DSARHLTL
+153 SGGHLTL

-181 EEASNR
+181 EPASNR
-187 PKKRSRRAAPTDPNA
+187 PKKRSRRAAPADPNA
-202 TPADPTATPAD
+202 TPADPGAAA
-213 PTAGNGSAPVAITA
+213 AGNGGAPVAITA

-238 NIGQNAPNE
+238 NAGQNAPNE
-247 VLSFDDNN
+247 VLSFDDNS

-265 TVTVVDN
+265 SVTVVDN
-272 LPGYT
+272 LPGFT
-277 LINGGKVGVFSHAM
+277 LINGGKVGVLSHAM
-291 VRTSMFDSGD
+291 VRTSMFEAGS
-301 AKNYQAQGN
+301 NRTYQAQGN
-310 VIALGR
+310 VLALGR
-316 IRGNDTNDHG
+316 ISGTDASNHG
-326 DFNGIEKTLTVN
+326 DFNGIEKSLTVN

-349 MTTKNYQ
+349 MPTKNGQ
-356 GMTNLI
+356 GATNVI
-362 IKNADNDTVIGEKVV
+362 IKNADTNDTIAEKTVEG
-377 AYGPIWRLLKVP
+377 GPTLRLFKVP
-389 ENVSHLK
+389 DNVRNLK

-414 LRDGYKYYDFVDSIG
+414 LKDGYKYYSFVDSIG

-460 NNGNFGASFNTDDF
+460 NNGNSGASLDTDEF

-486 VNNSLTKDFPSGNSG
+486 VNNSLTKDFPSNNSG
-501 VDIND
+501 VDVND
-506 MNVTYDAANRIITIK
+506 MNVTYDAANRVITIK
-521 STGGGTGNSPARLM
+521 STGGGTTNSPARLM

-564 YKTYSQDFINSPA
+564 YKTYTQDFINSAA

-611 TFASLDIFNDLKRRA
+611 TFASLDIFNDLKKRA
-626 QTILDEN
+626 QTILAEN

-639 NKRVSQADIDSL
+639 NKRVSQADIDTL
-651 ANQMQH
+651 TNQMQH

-666 NAVNR
+666 NAVNQ
-671 KVDDMEDLVNQ
+671 KADQMEDLVNQ

-700 HKNEIIGNIGDQTTD
+700 HKGNIIGDIGDQTTD

-739 PNAKQAIR
+739 PNAKKAIR
-747 DKAAKQREII
+747 DKATKQREII
-757 NHTPDATQDE
+757 NATPDATEDE
-767 IQDALNQLTTD
+767 IQDAINQLATD

-803 NTIGAVAPQVTHK
+803 NTIGSVVPQVTHK

-859 LEQINQATTNDD
+859 LEQINQATTNAD
-871 VDTAKGDGLNAI
+871 VDNAKGDGLNAI

-921 RQAAIEKVNAAV
+921 RQAAIDKVNAAV
-933 AVANTNILNANTN
+933 TAANTNILNANTN
-946 ADVEQV
+946 AEVEQV
-952 KTNAIQGIQAIEPA
+952 KTNAIQGIQAITPA

-974 NAIDQSAETQHNAI
+974 NAIDKSAETQHNTI

-1014 QNINTA
+1014 QNINAA

-1050 RNAVNEK
+1050 RNVVNDK

-1086 KNRALN
+1086 KNRALT
-1092 DIGVTST
+1092 DIGVTSTT

-1129 LTDLATAKKQEI
+1129 LNDLATAKKQEI

-1161 DLATAI
+1161 ELATAI

-1206 TNQHYSAKLVEINA
+1206 INQHYNAKLAEINA
-1220 TPDATD
+1220 TPDATN

-1322 QINQNQTNDQVDATT
+1322 QINQNQTNDQVDTTT
-1337 NQAINA
+1337 NQALNA

-1382 KEVALQ
+1382 KEVASQ

-1427 TKIKPAAREKI
+1427 TKVKPAAREKI

-1446 AQINQ
+1446 AKINQ
-1451 DKEATAEERQA
+1451 DKEATAEERQV
-1462 ALDKINDLVAKAMTN
+1462 ALDKINEFVNQAMTD
-1477 ITNDRTNQQVNDS
+1477 ITNNRTNQQVDDTTS
-1490 TNQALDD
+1490 QALDS
-1497 IALVTP
+1497 IALVAP
-1503 DHIVRAA
+1503 EHIVRAA
-1510 ARDAVKQQ
+1510 VRDAVKQQ
-1518 YEAKKHEIEQA
+1518 YEAKKQEIEQA

-1535 EKQVALNQLANNEK
+1535 EKQVALNQLANNK
-1549 RALQNINQAIAN
+1549 KLALQNINQAVTN
-1561 NDVKRVES
+1561 NDVKRVET

-1577 VEPHIVVKPE
+1577 VQPHIVIKPE
-1587 AQEAIKAS
+1587 AQQAIKAS
-1595 ADNQVESI
+1595 AENQVESI
-1603 KDTPHATTDELDEAN
+1603 KDTPHATVDELDEAN
-1618 QQIND
+1618 QLISD
-1623 TLKQGQQD
+1623 TLKQAQQE
-1631 IDNTTQ
+1631 IENTNQ
-1637 DAAVN
+1637 DAAVT

-1661 KRAALDNIDESNNNQ
+1661 KRAALDSIEENNKNQ

-1688 DERNV
+1688 DERDV
-1693 AIAALN
+1693 AIDTLN
-1699 KIVNAIK
+1699 KIVNTIK

-1718 DQTEADGNNN
+1718 DRTETDGNDN

-1744 SVSAK
+1744 SVGVK

-1794 VNQNSIDAQNI
+1794 VNQDSIDAQNI

-1844 QNAAIVQVEKE
+1844 QNIAIAQVEKE

-1860 QQIAGAVTNA
+1860 QQIASAVTNA

-1876 HDGKNEIREIEPVIN
+1876 HDEKNEIREIEPVISR
-1891 KKATAR
+1891 KASAR

-1913 NVQATVEERN
+1913 NIQATVEERN

-1940 DQDRSNAQVDKTATL
+1940 DQDRSNAQVDKTASL

-1982 RVTHLVQNYRKVSDR
+1982 RVTALVQNYRKVSDR

-2032 FNVALGD
+2032 FNVALSD

-2069 TPEQLAKVKALIDQY
+2069 TPEQLAKVKVLIDQY

-2089 RMVDEDAT
+2089 RMIDEDAT
-2097 LNDIKKDTQLIID
+2097 LNDIKQHTQFIVD

-2115 KLPAEVIKAS
+2115 KLPAEAMKVS
-2125 PKVGQPAPKVCTPIK
+2125 PKVIQPAPKVCTPIK
-2140 KEDKQEVRK
+2140 KEETHESRK
-2149 VVKELP
+2149 VEKELP

-2164 PLKELALITGAAL
+2164 PLKEFALITGAAL
-2177 LARRRSKKEKES
+2177 LARRRTKNEKES

>member
-35 AQALTTDHNVQG
+35 AQALTTDNNVQ
-47 GSNQALPGNS
+47 SDTNQATPVNS
-57 QNTNADT
+57 QDT
-64 NRDIV
+64 NVANNRGLA
-69 NDSQNTPNAHAT
+69 NSAQNTPNQSAT
-81 DNTSTNQ
+81 TNQSTNQ
-88 ALTNH
+88 ALVNH
-93 QNVDV
+93 NNGSI
-98 ANQVGPAPI
+98 ANQATPTSV
-107 QPSASPAQNNNNSN
+107 QSSTPSAQNNNHTDGNTTATETVSN
-121 ANSTATEPAAN
+121 ANN
-132 TNNNLASNN
+132 KDVVSNN
-141 NTLNVP
+141 TTLNVP
-147 NNTDNN
+147 NKTNENG
-153 DSARHLTL
+153 SGGHLTL

-181 EEASNR
+181 EQASNR
-187 PKKRSRRAAPTDPNA
+187 PKKRSRRAAPADPNA
-202 TPADPTATPAD
+202 TPADPAAAA
-213 PTAGNGSAPVAITA
+213 AGNGGAPVAITA

-238 NIGQNAPNE
+238 NAGQNAPNE
-247 VLSFDDNN
+247 VLSFDDNG

-265 TVTVVDN
+265 SVTVVDN
-272 LPGYT
+272 LPGFT

-316 IRGNDTNDHG
+316 IKGNDTNDHG
-326 DFNGIEKTLTVN
+326 DFNGIEKSLTVN

-356 GMTNLI
+356 GVTNLI
-362 IKNADNDTVIGEKVV
+362 IKNADNDTVIAEKSV
-377 AYGPIWRLLKVP
+377 AYGPIWRLFKVP

-474 VYKIQL
+474 VYKVQL

-486 VNNSLTKDFPSGNSG
+486 VNNSLTKDFPSSNSG
-501 VDIND
+501 VDMND
-506 MNVTYDAANRIITIK
+506 FNVTYDAANRVITIK
-521 STGGGTGNSPARLM
+521 STGGGSGNSPARLM

-564 YKTYSQDFINSPA
+564 YKTYTQDFINSPA

-651 ANQMQH
+651 TNQMQH

-666 NAVNR
+666 NAVNK
-671 KVDDMEDLVNQ
+671 KVDQMEDLVNQ

-739 PNAKQAIR
+739 PNAKKAIR
-747 DKAAKQREII
+747 DKATKQREII
-757 NHTPDATQDE
+757 NATPDATEDE
-767 IQDALNQLTTD
+767 IQDALNQLATD

-788 ATTNADVET
+788 ATTNADVEI

-803 NTIGAVAPQVTHK
+803 NTIGAVVPQVTHK

-859 LEQINQATTNDD
+859 LEQINQATTNAD
-871 VDTAKGDGLNAI
+871 VDNAKGDGLNAI

-921 RQAAIEKVNAAV
+921 RQAAIDKVNAAV
-933 AVANTNILNANTN
+933 TAANTNILNANTN

-952 KTNAIQGIQAIEPA
+952 KTNAIQGIQAITPA

-974 NAIDQSAETQHNAI
+974 NAIDKSAETQHNTI

-1014 QNINTA
+1014 QNINAA

-1050 RNAVNEK
+1050 RNAVNDK

-1086 KNRALN
+1086 KNRALT
-1092 DIGVTST
+1092 DIGVTSTT

-1129 LTDLATAKKQEI
+1129 LNDLATAKKQEI

-1161 DLATAI
+1161 ELATAI

-1206 TNQHYSAKLVEINA
+1206 INQHYNAKLAEINA
-1220 TPDATD
+1220 TPDATN

-1317 DQAFN
+1317 DQAIN
-1322 QINQNQTNDQVDATT
+1322 QINQNQTNDQVDTTT
-1337 NQAINA
+1337 NQAVNA

-1382 KEVALQ
+1382 KEVASQ

-1427 TKIKPAAREKI
+1427 TKVKPAAREKI

-1446 AQINQ
+1446 AKINQ
-1451 DKEATAEERQA
+1451 DKEATAEERQV
-1462 ALDKINDLVAKAMTN
+1462 ALDKINEFVNQAMTD
-1477 ITNDRTNQQVNDS
+1477 ITNNRTNQQVDDTTS
-1490 TNQALDD
+1490 QALDS
-1497 IALVTP
+1497 IALVAP
-1503 DHIVRAA
+1503 EHIVRAA

-1518 YEAKKHEIEQA
+1518 YEAKKQEIEQA

-1549 RALQNINQAIAN
+1549 LTLQNINQAVTN
-1561 NDVKRVES
+1561 NDVKRVET

-1577 VEPHIVVKPE
+1577 VQPHIVIKPE
-1587 AQEAIKAS
+1587 AQQAIKAT
-1595 ADNQVESI
+1595 AENQVESI
-1603 KDTPHATTDELDEAN
+1603 KDTPHATVDELDEAN
-1618 QQIND
+1618 QLISD
-1623 TLKQGQQD
+1623 TLKQAQQE
-1631 IDNTTQ
+1631 IENTNQ
-1637 DAAVN
+1637 DAAVT

-1661 KRAALDNIDESNNNQ
+1661 KRAALDSIEENNKNQ

-1688 DERNV
+1688 DERDV
-1693 AIAALN
+1693 AIDTLN
-1699 KIVNAIK
+1699 KIVNTIK

-1718 DQTEADGNNN
+1718 DRTETDGNDN

-1744 SVSAK
+1744 SVGVK

-1794 VNQNSIDAQNI
+1794 VNQDSIDAQNI

-1844 QNAAIVQVEKE
+1844 QNIAIAQVEKE

-1860 QQIAGAVTNA
+1860 QQIASAVTNA

-1876 HDGKNEIREIEPVIN
+1876 HDEKNEIREIEPVIN
-1891 KKATAR
+1891 RKASAR

-1913 NVQATVEERN
+1913 NIQATVEERN

-1940 DQDRSNAQVDKTATL
+1940 DQDRSNAQVDKTASL

-1982 RVTHLVQNYRKVSDR
+1982 RVTALVQNYRKVSNR

-2032 FNVALGD
+2032 FNVALSD

-2069 TPEQLAKVKALIDQY
+2069 TPEQLAKVKVLIDQY

-2089 RMVDEDAT
+2089 RMIDEDAT
-2097 LNDIKKDTQLIID
+2097 LNDIKQHTQFIVD

-2115 KLPAEVIKAS
+2115 KLPAEATKVS
-2125 PKVGQPAPKVCTPIK
+2125 PKEIQPAPKVCTPIK
-2140 KEDKQEVRK
+2140 KEETHESRK
-2149 VVKELP
+2149 VEKELP
-2155 NTGSEEMDL
+2155 NTGSEGMDL
-2164 PLKELALITGAAL
+2164 PLKEFALITGAAL
-2177 LARRRSKKEKES
+2177 LARRRTKNEKES

>member
-35 AQALTTDHNVQG
+35 AQALTTDNNVQ
-47 GSNQALPGNS
+47 SDTNQATPVNS
-57 QNTNADT
+57 QDKDVAN
-64 NRDIV
+64 NRGLA
-69 NDSQNTPNAHAT
+69 NSAQNTPNQSAT
-81 DNTSTNQ
+81 TNQATNQ
-88 ALTNH
+88 ALVNH
-93 QNVDV
+93 NNGSIV
-98 ANQVGPAPI
+98 NQATPTSV
-107 QPSASPAQNNNNSN
+107 QSSTPSAQNNNHTDGNTTATETVSN
-121 ANSTATEPAAN
+121 AN
-132 TNNNLASNN
+132 NNDAVSNN
-141 NTLNVP
+141 TTLNVP
-147 NNTDNN
+147 NKTNENG
-153 DSARHLTL
+153 SGGHLTL

-181 EEASNR
+181 EPASNR
-187 PKKRSRRAAPTDPNA
+187 PKKRSRRAAPADPNA
-202 TPADPTATPAD
+202 TPADPAAAA
-213 PTAGNGSAPVAITA
+213 AGNGGAPVAITA

-238 NIGQNAPNE
+238 NAGQNAPNE
-247 VLSFDDNN
+247 VLSFDDNG

-265 TVTVVDN
+265 SVTVVDN
-272 LPGYT
+272 LPGFT

-301 AKNYQAQGN
+301 NKNYQAQGN

-316 IRGNDTNDHG
+316 INGTDTNDHG

-349 MTTKNYQ
+349 MTTKNGQ
-356 GMTNLI
+356 GATNVI
-362 IKNADNDTVIGEKVV
+362 IKNADTNDTIAEKTVEG
-377 AYGPIWRLLKVP
+377 GPTLRLFKVP
-389 ENVSHLK
+389 DNVRNLK
-396 IQFVPKNDAITD
+396 IQFVSKNDAITD

-414 LRDGYKYYDFVDSIG
+414 LKDGYKYYSFVDSIG

-460 NNGNFGASFNTDDF
+460 NNGNSGASLDTDEF

-486 VNNSLTKDFPSGNSG
+486 VNNSLTKDFPSNNSG
-501 VDIND
+501 VDVND
-506 MNVTYDAANRIITIK
+506 MNVTYDAANRVITIK
-521 STGGGTGNSPARLM
+521 STGGGTTNSPARLM

-564 YKTYSQDFINSPA
+564 YKTYTQDFINSAA

-611 TFASLDIFNDLKRRA
+611 TFASLDIFNDLKKRA
-626 QTILDEN
+626 QTILAEN

-639 NKRVSQADIDSL
+639 NKRVSQADIDTL
-651 ANQMQH
+651 TNQMQH

-666 NAVNR
+666 NAVNQ
-671 KVDDMEDLVNQ
+671 KADQMEDLVNQ

-700 HKNEIIGNIGDQTTD
+700 HKGNIIGDIGDQTTD

-739 PNAKQAIR
+739 PNAKKAIR
-747 DKAAKQREII
+747 DKATKQREII
-757 NHTPDATQDE
+757 NATPDATEDE
-767 IQDALNQLTTD
+767 IQDAINQLATD

-803 NTIGAVAPQVTHK
+803 NTIGAVVPQVTHK
-816 QAARDAINQATATK
+816 KAARDAINQATATK

-859 LEQINQATTNDD
+859 LEQINQATTNAD
-871 VDTAKGDGLNAI
+871 VDNAKGDGLNAI

-921 RQAAIEKVNAAV
+921 RQAAIDKVNAAV
-933 AVANTNILNANTN
+933 TAANTNILNANTN

-952 KTNAIQGIQAIEPA
+952 KTNAIQGIQAITPA

-974 NAIDQSAETQHNAI
+974 NAIDKSAETQHNTI

-1014 QNINTA
+1014 QNINAA
-1020 DTNQEVAQAKDQGT
+1020 DTNQEVAQAKDQGM

-1050 RNAVNEK
+1050 RNTVNEK

-1078 AINRVNTL
+1078 AIDRVNAL
-1086 KNRALN
+1086 KNRALT
-1092 DIGVTST
+1092 DIGVTSTT

-1129 LTDLATAKKQEI
+1129 L
-1141 NQNTNATTEE
+1141 N
-1151 KQVALNQVDQ
+1151 

-1167 NNINQADTNAEV
+1167 NNINQADTNTEV
-1179 DQAQQLGT
+1179 DQAQQLGAQ
-1187 KAINAIQ
+1187 AINAIQ

-1206 TNQHYSAKLVEINA
+1206 INQHYNAKLAEINA

-1239 RQQAIESIKQ
+1239 RQQAIESVKQ
-1249 ANTNAEVDQAATV
+1249 ANTNNEVDQAATT

-1274 VKKQAARDKITAEVA
+1274 VKKQTARDKITAEVA

-1322 QINQNQTNDQVDATT
+1322 QINQNQTNDQVDTTT
-1337 NQAINA
+1337 NQALNA

-1382 KEVALQ
+1382 KEVASQ

-1427 TKIKPAAREKI
+1427 TKVKPAAREKI

-1446 AQINQ
+1446 AKINQ
-1451 DKEATAEERQA
+1451 DKEATAEERQV
-1462 ALDKINDLVAKAMTN
+1462 ALDKINEFVNQAMTD
-1477 ITNDRTNQQVNDS
+1477 ITNNRTNQQVDDTTS
-1490 TNQALDD
+1490 QALDS
-1497 IALVTP
+1497 IALVAP
-1503 DHIVRAA
+1503 EHIVRAA

-1518 YEAKKHEIEQA
+1518 YEAKKQEIEQA

-1549 RALQNINQAIAN
+1549 LALQNINQAVTN
-1561 NDVKRVES
+1561 NDVKRVET

-1577 VEPHIVVKPE
+1577 VQPHIVIKPE
-1587 AQEAIKAS
+1587 AQQAIKAS
-1595 ADNQVESI
+1595 AENQVESI
-1603 KDTPHATTDELDEAN
+1603 KDTPHATVDELDEAN
-1618 QQIND
+1618 QLISD
-1623 TLKQGQQD
+1623 TLKQAQQE
-1631 IDNTTQ
+1631 IENTNQ
-1637 DAAVN
+1637 DAAVT

-1661 KRAALDNIDESNNNQ
+1661 KRAALDSIEENNKNQ

-1688 DERNV
+1688 DERDV
-1693 AIAALN
+1693 AIDTLN
-1699 KIVNAIK
+1699 KIVNTIK

-1718 DQTEADGNNN
+1718 DRTETDGNDN

-1744 SVSAK
+1744 SVGVK

-1794 VNQNSIDAQNI
+1794 VNQDSINAQNI

-1844 QNAAIVQVEKE
+1844 QNIAIAQVEKE

-1860 QQIAGAVTNA
+1860 QQIASAVTNA

-1876 HDGKNEIREIEPVIN
+1876 HDEKNEIREIEPVIN
-1891 KKATAR
+1891 RKASAR

-1913 NVQATVEERN
+1913 NFQATVEERN

-1940 DQDRSNAQVDKTATL
+1940 DQDRSNAQVDKTASL

-1982 RVTHLVQNYRKVSDR
+1982 RVTALVQNYRKVSDR

-2089 RMVDEDAT
+2089 RMIDEDAT
-2097 LNDIKKDTQLIID
+2097 LNDIKQHTQFIVD

-2115 KLPAEVIKAS
+2115 KLPAEAMKVS
-2125 PKVGQPAPKVCTPIK
+2125 PKVIQPAPKVCTPIK
-2140 KEDKQEVRK
+2140 KEETHESRK
-2149 VVKELP
+2149 VEKELP
-2155 NTGSEEMDL
+2155 NTGSEGMDL
-2164 PLKELALITGAAL
+2164 PLKEFALITGAAL
-2177 LARRRSKKEKES
+2177 LARRRTKNEKES

>member
-20 STLIGTVLLLSNPNG
+20 STLIGTVLLLSNQNG

-57 QNTNADT
+57 PNTNADT

-69 NDSQNTPNAHAT
+69 NGSQNTPNAHAT

-93 QNVDV
+93 QNVGV
-98 ANQVGPAPI
+98 ANQVAPAPI
-107 QPSASPAQNNNNSN
+107 QPSTSSASNNNHSD

-187 PKKRSRRAAPTDPNA
+187 PKKRSRRAAPADPN
-202 TPADPTATPAD
+202 ATPAD

-227 PYTPT
+227 PFTPT

-247 VLSFDDNN
+247 VLTFDDNN

-316 IRGNDTNDHG
+316 IKGNDTNDHG
-326 DFNGIEKTLTVN
+326 GFNGIEKTLTVN

-549 NVPTPRTVTFNDTLT
+549 NVPTPRTVTFNDILT
-564 YKTYSQDFINSPA
+564 YKTYTQDFINSPA

-611 TFASLDIFNDLKRRA
+611 TFASLDIFNELKRRA

-651 ANQMQH
+651 VNQMQH

-757 NHTPDATQDE
+757 NNTPDATQDE

-933 AVANTNILNANTN
+933 AAANTNILNANTN

-1014 QNINTA
+1014 QNINAA

-1050 RNAVNEK
+1050 RNAVNDK

-1092 DIGVTST
+1092 DIGVTSTT

-1141 NQNTNATTEE
+1141 NQNTNATDEE

-1194 PNIVKKPAALAQ
+1194 PNIVKKPTALAQ
-1206 TNQHYSAKLVEINA
+1206 INQHYNAKLAEINA

-1348 AEVVIKPKAIAD
+1348 AKVVIKPKAIAD

-1382 KEVALQ
+1382 KEVALL

-1427 TKIKPAAREKI
+1427 TKVKPAAREKI

-1503 DHIVRAA
+1503 DHIVRAT

-1549 RALQNINQAIAN
+1549 RALQNIDQAIAN

-1860 QQIAGAVTNA
+1860 QQIASAVTNA

-1907 KQAIEA
+1907 KLAIEA

-1940 DQDRSNAQVDKTATL
+1940 DQDRSNAQVDKTASL

-2084 VADGN
+2084 VADGI
-2089 RMVDEDAT
+2089 RMIDEDAT
-2097 LNDIKKDTQLIID
+2097 LNDIKQHTQFIVD

-2115 KLPAEVIKAS
+2115 KLPAEATKVL
-2125 PKVGQPAPKVCTPIK
+2125 PKVGQPAPKLCTSIK
-2140 KEDKQEVRK
+2140 KVDKQEVRK

-2177 LARRRSKKEKES
+2177 LARRRNKNEKES

>member
-35 AQALTTDHNVQG
+35 AQALTTDNNVQ
-47 GSNQALPGNS
+47 SDTNQATPVNS
-57 QNTNADT
+57 QDKDVAN
-64 NRDIV
+64 NRGLA
-69 NDSQNTPNAHAT
+69 NSAQNTPNQSAT
-81 DNTSTNQ
+81 TNQATNQ
-88 ALTNH
+88 ALVNH
-93 QNVDV
+93 NNGSIV
-98 ANQVGPAPI
+98 NQATPTSV
-107 QPSASPAQNNNNSN
+107 QSSTPSAQNNNHTDGNTTATETVSN
-121 ANSTATEPAAN
+121 AN
-132 TNNNLASNN
+132 NNDVASNN
-141 NTLNVP
+141 TTLNVP
-147 NNTDNN
+147 NKTNENG
-153 DSARHLTL
+153 SGGHQTL

-181 EEASNR
+181 EPASNR
-187 PKKRSRRAAPTDPNA
+187 PKKRSRRAAPADPNA
-202 TPADPTATPAD
+202 TPADPGAAA
-213 PTAGNGSAPVAITA
+213 AGNGGAPVAITA

-238 NIGQNAPNE
+238 NAGQNAPNE
-247 VLSFDDNN
+247 VLSFDDNS

-265 TVTVVDN
+265 SVTVVDN
-272 LPGYT
+272 LPGFT
-277 LINGGKVGVFSHAM
+277 LINGGKVGVLSHAM
-291 VRTSMFDSGD
+291 VRTSMFEAGS
-301 AKNYQAQGN
+301 NRTYQAQGN
-310 VIALGR
+310 VLALGR
-316 IRGNDTNDHG
+316 ISGTDASNHG
-326 DFNGIEKTLTVN
+326 DFNGIEKSLTVN

-349 MTTKNYQ
+349 MPTKNGQ
-356 GMTNLI
+356 GATNVI
-362 IKNADNDTVIGEKVV
+362 IKNADTNDTIAEKTVEG
-377 AYGPIWRLLKVP
+377 GPTLRLFKVP
-389 ENVSHLK
+389 DNVRNLK

-414 LRDGYKYYDFVDSIG
+414 LKDGYKYYSFVDSIG

-460 NNGNFGASFNTDDF
+460 NNGNSGASLDTDEF

-486 VNNSLTKDFPSGNSG
+486 VNNSLTKDFPSNNSG
-501 VDIND
+501 VDVND
-506 MNVTYDAANRIITIK
+506 MNVTYDAANRVITIK
-521 STGGGTGNSPARLM
+521 STGGGTTNSPARLM

-564 YKTYSQDFINSPA
+564 YKTYTQDFINSAA

-611 TFASLDIFNDLKRRA
+611 TFASLDIFNDLKKRA
-626 QTILDEN
+626 QTILAEN

-639 NKRVSQADIDSL
+639 NKRVSQADIDTL
-651 ANQMQH
+651 TNQMQH

-666 NAVNR
+666 NAVNQ
-671 KVDDMEDLVNQ
+671 KADQMEDLVNQ

-700 HKNEIIGNIGDQTTD
+700 HKGNIIGDIGDQTTD

-739 PNAKQAIR
+739 PNAKKAIR
-747 DKAAKQREII
+747 DKATKQREII
-757 NHTPDATQDE
+757 NATPDATEDE
-767 IQDALNQLTTD
+767 IQDAINQLATD

-803 NTIGAVAPQVTHK
+803 NTIGSVVPQVTHK

-859 LEQINQATTNDD
+859 LEQINQATTNAD
-871 VDTAKGDGLNAI
+871 VDNAKGDGLNAI

-900 SHDAQQHIAEINAN
+900 SHDAQQHIVEINAN

-921 RQAAIEKVNAAV
+921 RQAAIDKVNAAV
-933 AVANTNILNANTN
+933 TAANTNILNANTN
-946 ADVEQV
+946 AEVEQV
-952 KTNAIQGIQAIEPA
+952 KTNAIQGIQAITPA

-974 NAIDQSAETQHNAI
+974 NAIDKSAETQHNTI

-1014 QNINTA
+1014 QNINAA

-1050 RNAVNEK
+1050 RNVVNDK

-1086 KNRALN
+1086 KNRALT
-1092 DIGVTST
+1092 DIGVTSTT

-1122 KQTATGV
+1122 KQIATGV
-1129 LTDLATAKKQEI
+1129 LNDLATAKKQEI

-1161 DLATAI
+1161 ELATAI

-1206 TNQHYSAKLVEINA
+1206 INQHYNAKLAEINA
-1220 TPDATD
+1220 TPDATN

-1322 QINQNQTNDQVDATT
+1322 QINQNQTNDQVDTTT
-1337 NQAINA
+1337 NQALNA

-1382 KEVALQ
+1382 KEVASQ

-1427 TKIKPAAREKI
+1427 TKVKPAAREKI

-1446 AQINQ
+1446 AKINQ
-1451 DKEATAEERQA
+1451 DKEATAEERQV
-1462 ALDKINDLVAKAMTN
+1462 ALDKINEFVNQAMTD
-1477 ITNDRTNQQVNDS
+1477 ITNNRTNQQVDDTTS
-1490 TNQALDD
+1490 QALDS
-1497 IALVTP
+1497 IALVAP
-1503 DHIVRAA
+1503 EHIVRAA

-1518 YEAKKHEIEQA
+1518 YEAKKQEIEQA

-1535 EKQVALNQLANNEK
+1535 EKQVALNQLANNK
-1549 RALQNINQAIAN
+1549 KLALQNINQAVTN
-1561 NDVKRVES
+1561 NDVKRVET

-1577 VEPHIVVKPE
+1577 VQPHIVIKPE
-1587 AQEAIKAS
+1587 AQQAIKAS
-1595 ADNQVESI
+1595 AENQVESI
-1603 KDTPHATTDELDEAN
+1603 KDTPHATVDELDEAN
-1618 QQIND
+1618 QLISD
-1623 TLKQGQQD
+1623 TLKQAQQE
-1631 IDNTTQ
+1631 IENTNQ
-1637 DAAVN
+1637 DAAVT

-1661 KRAALDNIDESNNNQ
+1661 KRAALDSIEENNKNQ

-1688 DERNV
+1688 DERDV
-1693 AIAALN
+1693 AIDTLN
-1699 KIVNAIK
+1699 KIVNTIK

-1718 DQTEADGNNN
+1718 DRTETDGNDN

-1744 SVSAK
+1744 SVGVK

-1794 VNQNSIDAQNI
+1794 VNQDSIDAQNI

-1844 QNAAIVQVEKE
+1844 QNIAIAQVEKE

-1860 QQIAGAVTNA
+1860 QQIASAVTNA

-1876 HDGKNEIREIEPVIN
+1876 HDEKNEIREIEPVISR
-1891 KKATAR
+1891 KASAR

-1913 NVQATVEERN
+1913 NIQATVEERN

-1940 DQDRSNAQVDKTATL
+1940 DQDRSNAQVDKTASL

-1982 RVTHLVQNYRKVSDR
+1982 RVTALVQNYRKVSDR

-2032 FNVALGD
+2032 FNVALSD

-2069 TPEQLAKVKALIDQY
+2069 TPEQLAKVKVLIDQY

-2089 RMVDEDAT
+2089 RMIDEDAT
-2097 LNDIKKDTQLIID
+2097 LNDIKQHTQFIVD

-2115 KLPAEVIKAS
+2115 KLPAEAMKVS
-2125 PKVGQPAPKVCTPIK
+2125 PKVIQLAPKVCTPIK
-2140 KEDKQEVRK
+2140 KEETHESRK
-2149 VVKELP
+2149 VEKELP

-2164 PLKELALITGAAL
+2164 PLKEFALITGAAL
-2177 LARRRSKKEKES
+2177 LARRRTKNEKES

>member
-35 AQALTTDHNVQG
+35 AQALTTDNNVQ
-47 GSNQALPGNS
+47 SDTNQATPVNS
-57 QNTNADT
+57 QDT
-64 NRDIV
+64 NVANNRGLA
-69 NDSQNTPNAHAT
+69 NSAQNTPNQSAT
-81 DNTSTNQ
+81 TNQSTNQ
-88 ALTNH
+88 ALVNH
-93 QNVDV
+93 NNGSI
-98 ANQVGPAPI
+98 ANQATPTSV
-107 QPSASPAQNNNNSN
+107 QSSTPSAQNNNHTDGNTTATETVSN
-121 ANSTATEPAAN
+121 ANN
-132 TNNNLASNN
+132 KDVVSNN
-141 NTLNVP
+141 TTLNVP
-147 NNTDNN
+147 NKTNENG
-153 DSARHLTL
+153 SGGHLTL

-181 EEASNR
+181 EQASNR
-187 PKKRSRRAAPTDPNA
+187 PKKRSRRAAPADPNA
-202 TPADPTATPAD
+202 TPADPAAAA
-213 PTAGNGSAPVAITA
+213 AGNGGAPVAITA

-238 NIGQNAPNE
+238 NAGQNAPNE
-247 VLSFDDNN
+247 VLSFDDNG

-265 TVTVVDN
+265 SVTVVDN
-272 LPGYT
+272 LPGFT

-316 IRGNDTNDHG
+316 IKGNDTNDHG
-326 DFNGIEKTLTVN
+326 DFNGIEKSLTVN

-356 GMTNLI
+356 GVTNLI
-362 IKNADNDTVIGEKVV
+362 IKNADNDTVIAEKSV
-377 AYGPIWRLLKVP
+377 AYGPIWRLFKVP

-414 LRDGYKYYDFVDSIG
+414 LRGGYKYYDFVDSIG

-474 VYKIQL
+474 VYKVQL

-486 VNNSLTKDFPSGNSG
+486 VNNSLTKDFPSSNSG
-501 VDIND
+501 VDMND
-506 MNVTYDAANRIITIK
+506 FNVTYDAANRVITIK
-521 STGGGTGNSPARLM
+521 STGGGSGNSPARLM

-564 YKTYSQDFINSPA
+564 YKTYTQDFINSPA

-651 ANQMQH
+651 TNQMQH

-666 NAVNR
+666 NAVNK
-671 KVDDMEDLVNQ
+671 KVDQMEDLVNQ

-739 PNAKQAIR
+739 PNAKKAIR
-747 DKAAKQREII
+747 DKATKQREII
-757 NHTPDATQDE
+757 NATPDATEDE
-767 IQDALNQLTTD
+767 IQDALNQLATD

-788 ATTNADVET
+788 ATTNADVEI

-803 NTIGAVAPQVTHK
+803 NTIGAVVPQVTHK

-859 LEQINQATTNDD
+859 LEQINQATTNAD
-871 VDTAKGDGLNAI
+871 VDNAKGDGLNAI

-921 RQAAIEKVNAAV
+921 RQAAIDKVNAAV
-933 AVANTNILNANTN
+933 TAANTNILNANTN

-952 KTNAIQGIQAIEPA
+952 KTNAIQGIQAITPA

-974 NAIDQSAETQHNAI
+974 NAIDKSAETQHNTI

-1014 QNINTA
+1014 QNINAA

-1050 RNAVNEK
+1050 RNAVNDK

-1086 KNRALN
+1086 KNRALT
-1092 DIGVTST
+1092 DIGVTSTT

-1129 LTDLATAKKQEI
+1129 LNDLATAKKQEI

-1161 DLATAI
+1161 ELATAI

-1206 TNQHYSAKLVEINA
+1206 INQHYNAKLAEINA
-1220 TPDATD
+1220 TPDATN

-1317 DQAFN
+1317 DQAIN
-1322 QINQNQTNDQVDATT
+1322 QINQNQTNDQVDTTT
-1337 NQAINA
+1337 NQAVNA

-1382 KEVALQ
+1382 KEVASQ

-1427 TKIKPAAREKI
+1427 TKVKPAAREKI

-1446 AQINQ
+1446 AKINQ
-1451 DKEATAEERQA
+1451 DKEATAEERQV
-1462 ALDKINDLVAKAMTN
+1462 ALDKINEFVNQAMTD
-1477 ITNDRTNQQVNDS
+1477 ITNNRTNQQVDDTTS
-1490 TNQALDD
+1490 QALDS
-1497 IALVTP
+1497 IVLVAP
-1503 DHIVRAA
+1503 EHIVRAA

-1518 YEAKKHEIEQA
+1518 YEAKKQEIEQA

-1549 RALQNINQAIAN
+1549 LALQNINQAVTN
-1561 NDVKRVES
+1561 NDVKRVET

-1577 VEPHIVVKPE
+1577 VQPHIVIKPE
-1587 AQEAIKAS
+1587 AQQAIKAT
-1595 ADNQVESI
+1595 AENQVESI
-1603 KDTPHATTDELDEAN
+1603 KDTPHATVDELDEAN
-1618 QQIND
+1618 QLISD
-1623 TLKQGQQD
+1623 TLKQAQQE
-1631 IDNTTQ
+1631 IENTNQ
-1637 DAAVN
+1637 DAAVT

-1661 KRAALDNIDESNNNQ
+1661 KRAALDSIEENNKNQ

-1688 DERNV
+1688 DERDV
-1693 AIAALN
+1693 AIDTLN
-1699 KIVNAIK
+1699 KIVNTIK

-1718 DQTEADGNNN
+1718 DRTETDGNDN

-1744 SVSAK
+1744 SVGVK

-1794 VNQNSIDAQNI
+1794 VNQDSIDAQNI

-1844 QNAAIVQVEKE
+1844 QNIAIAQVEKE

-1860 QQIAGAVTNA
+1860 QQIASAVTNA

-1876 HDGKNEIREIEPVIN
+1876 HDEKNEIREIEPVIN
-1891 KKATAR
+1891 RKASAR

-1913 NVQATVEERN
+1913 NIQATVEERN

-1940 DQDRSNAQVDKTATL
+1940 DQDRSNAQVDKTASL

-1982 RVTHLVQNYRKVSDR
+1982 RVTALVQNYRKVSNR

-2032 FNVALGD
+2032 FNVALSD

-2069 TPEQLAKVKALIDQY
+2069 TPEQLAKVKVLIDQY

-2089 RMVDEDAT
+2089 RMIDEDAT
-2097 LNDIKKDTQLIID
+2097 LNDIKQHTQFIVD

-2115 KLPAEVIKAS
+2115 KLPAEATKVS
-2125 PKVGQPAPKVCTPIK
+2125 PKEIRPAPKVCTPIK
-2140 KEDKQEVRK
+2140 KEETHESRK
-2149 VVKELP
+2149 VEKELP
-2155 NTGSEEMDL
+2155 NTGSEGMDL
-2164 PLKELALITGAAL
+2164 PLKEFALITGAAL
-2177 LARRRSKKEKES
+2177 LARRRTKNEKES

>member
-35 AQALTTDHNVQG
+35 AQALTTDNNVQ
-47 GSNQALPGNS
+47 SDTNQATPVNS
-57 QNTNADT
+57 QDT
-64 NRDIV
+64 NVANNRGLA
-69 NDSQNTPNAHAT
+69 NSAQNTPNQSAT
-81 DNTSTNQ
+81 TNQSTNQ
-88 ALTNH
+88 ALVNH
-93 QNVDV
+93 NNGSI
-98 ANQVGPAPI
+98 ANQATPAPI
-107 QPSASPAQNNNNSN
+107 QPSTSPAQNNNHSD
-121 ANSTATEPAAN
+121 ANSTATETVSNA
-132 TNNNLASNN
+132 NNNDVVSNN
-141 NTLNVP
+141 TTLNVP
-147 NNTDNN
+147 NRTNENG
-153 DSARHLTL
+153 SGGHLTL

-181 EEASNR
+181 EQASNR
-187 PKKRSRRAAPTDPNA
+187 PKKRSRRAAPADPNA
-202 TPADPTATPAD
+202 TPADPAAAA
-213 PTAGNGSAPVAITA
+213 AGNGGAPVAITA

-238 NIGQNAPNE
+238 NAGQNAPNE
-247 VLSFDDNN
+247 VLSFDDNG

-265 TVTVVDN
+265 SVTVVDN
-272 LPGYT
+272 LPGFT

-316 IRGNDTNDHG
+316 IKGNDTNDHG
-326 DFNGIEKTLTVN
+326 DFNGIEKSLTVN

-356 GMTNLI
+356 GVTNLI
-362 IKNADNDTVIGEKVV
+362 IKNADNDTVIAEKSV
-377 AYGPIWRLLKVP
+377 AYGPIWRLFKVP
-389 ENVSHLK
+389 DNVSHLK

-474 VYKIQL
+474 VYKVQL

-486 VNNSLTKDFPSGNSG
+486 VNNSLTKDFPSSNSG
-501 VDIND
+501 VDMND
-506 MNVTYDAANRIITIK
+506 FNVTYDAANRVITIK
-521 STGGGTGNSPARLM
+521 STGGGSGNSPARLM

-564 YKTYSQDFINSPA
+564 YKTYTQDFINSPA

-611 TFASLDIFNDLKRRA
+611 TFASLDIFNGLKRRA

-651 ANQMQH
+651 TNQMQH

-666 NAVNR
+666 NAVNK
-671 KVDDMEDLVNQ
+671 KVDQMEDLVNQ

-700 HKNEIIGNIGDQTTD
+700 HKNEIIGDIGDQTTD
-715 DGVTRIKD
+715 AGVTRIKD

-739 PNAKQAIR
+739 PNAKKAIR
-747 DKAAKQREII
+747 DKATKQREII
-757 NHTPDATQDE
+757 NATPDATEDE
-767 IQDALNQLTTD
+767 IQDAINQLATD

-803 NTIGAVAPQVTHK
+803 NTIGAVVPQVTHK
-816 QAARDAINQATATK
+816 KAARDAINQATATK

-842 EEKNAALNELT
+842 EEKDAALNELT

-859 LEQINQATTNDD
+859 LEQINQATTNAD
-871 VDTAKGDGLNAI
+871 VDNAKGDGLNAI

-921 RQAAIEKVNAAV
+921 RQAAIDKVNAAV
-933 AVANTNILNANTN
+933 TAANTNILNANTN
-946 ADVEQV
+946 ANVEQV
-952 KTNAIQGIQAIEPA
+952 KTNAIQGIQAITPA

-974 NAIDQSAETQHNAI
+974 NAIDKSAETQHNTI
-988 FNNNDATLEEQQA
+988 FNNDATLEEQQA

-1014 QNINTA
+1014 QNINAA

-1050 RNAVNEK
+1050 RNAVNDK

-1086 KNRALN
+1086 KNRALT
-1092 DIGVTST
+1092 DIGVTSTT

-1129 LTDLATAKKQEI
+1129 LNDLATAKKQEI

-1161 DLATAI
+1161 ELATAI

-1206 TNQHYSAKLVEINA
+1206 INQHYNAKLAEINA
-1220 TPDATD
+1220 TPDATN

-1337 NQAINA
+1337 NQAVNA

-1382 KEVALQ
+1382 KEVASQ
-1388 ALAKEKEKAL
+1388 ALTKEKEKAL

-1427 TKIKPAAREKI
+1427 TKVKPAAREKI

-1446 AQINQ
+1446 AKINQ
-1451 DKEATAEERQA
+1451 DKEATAEERQV
-1462 ALDKINDLVAKAMTN
+1462 ALDKINEFVNQAMTD
-1477 ITNDRTNQQVNDS
+1477 ITNNRTNQQVDDTTS
-1490 TNQALDD
+1490 QALDS

-1503 DHIVRAA
+1503 EHIVRAG

-1518 YEAKKHEIEQA
+1518 YEAKKQEIEQA

-1549 RALQNINQAIAN
+1549 LALQNINQAVTN
-1561 NDVKRVES
+1561 NDVKRVET

-1577 VEPHIVVKPE
+1577 VQPHIVIKPE
-1587 AQEAIKAS
+1587 EQQAIKAS
-1595 ADNQVESI
+1595 AENQVESI
-1603 KDTPHATTDELDEAN
+1603 KDTPHATVDELDEAN
-1618 QQIND
+1618 QLISD
-1623 TLKQGQQD
+1623 TLKKAQQE
-1631 IDNTTQ
+1631 IENTNQ
-1637 DAAVN
+1637 DAAVT

-1661 KRAALDNIDESNNNQ
+1661 KRAALDSIEENNKNQ

-1688 DERNV
+1688 DERDV
-1693 AIAALN
+1693 AIDTLN
-1699 KIVNAIK
+1699 KIVNTIK

-1718 DQTEADGNNN
+1718 DRTETDGNDN

-1744 SVSAK
+1744 SVGVK

-1794 VNQNSIDAQNI
+1794 VNQDSINAQNI

-1844 QNAAIVQVEKE
+1844 QNAAIAQVEKE

-1860 QQIAGAVTNA
+1860 QQIASAVTNA

-1876 HDGKNEIREIEPVIN
+1876 HDEKNEIREIEPVIN
-1891 KKATAR
+1891 RKASAR

-1913 NVQATVEERN
+1913 NIQATVEERN

-1940 DQDRSNAQVDKTATL
+1940 DQDRSNAQVDKTASL

-1982 RVTHLVQNYRKVSDR
+1982 RVTALVQNYRKVSDR

-2032 FNVALGD
+2032 FNVALSD

-2069 TPEQLAKVKALIDQY
+2069 TPEQLAKVKVLIDQY

-2089 RMVDEDAT
+2089 RMIDEDAT
-2097 LNDIKKDTQLIID
+2097 LNDIKQHTQFIVD

-2115 KLPAEVIKAS
+2115 KLPAEATKVS
-2125 PKVGQPAPKVCTPIK
+2125 PKVIQSAPKVCTPII
-2140 KEDKQEVRK
+2140 KEETHESRK
-2149 VVKELP
+2149 VEKELP
-2155 NTGSEEMDL
+2155 NTGSEGMDL
-2164 PLKELALITGAAL
+2164 PLKEFALITGAAL
-2177 LARRRSKKEKES
+2177 LARRRTKNEKES

>member
-35 AQALTTDHNVQG
+35 AQALTTDNNVQ
-47 GSNQALPGNS
+47 SDTNQATPVNS
-57 QNTNADT
+57 QDT
-64 NRDIV
+64 NVANNRGLA
-69 NDSQNTPNAHAT
+69 NSAQNTPNQSAT
-81 DNTSTNQ
+81 TNQSTNQ
-88 ALTNH
+88 ALVNH
-93 QNVDV
+93 NNGSI
-98 ANQVGPAPI
+98 ANQATPTSV
-107 QPSASPAQNNNNSN
+107 QSSTPSAQNNNHTDGNTTATETVSN
-121 ANSTATEPAAN
+121 ANN
-132 TNNNLASNN
+132 KDVVSNN
-141 NTLNVP
+141 TTLNVP
-147 NNTDNN
+147 NKTNENG
-153 DSARHLTL
+153 SGGHLTL

-167 VRHSSDKPELVAIA
+167 IRHSSDKPELVAIA
-181 EEASNR
+181 EQASNR
-187 PKKRSRRAAPTDPNA
+187 PKKRSRRAAPADPNA
-202 TPADPTATPAD
+202 TPADPAAAA
-213 PTAGNGSAPVAITA
+213 AGNGGAPVAITA

-238 NIGQNAPNE
+238 NAGQNAPNE
-247 VLSFDDNN
+247 VLSFDDNG

-265 TVTVVDN
+265 SVTVVDN
-272 LPGYT
+272 LPGFT

-316 IRGNDTNDHG
+316 IKGNDTNDHG
-326 DFNGIEKTLTVN
+326 DFNGIEKSLTVN

-356 GMTNLI
+356 GVTNLI
-362 IKNADNDTVIGEKVV
+362 IKNADNDTVIAEKSV
-377 AYGPIWRLLKVP
+377 AYGPIWRLFKVP

-474 VYKIQL
+474 VYKVQL

-486 VNNSLTKDFPSGNSG
+486 VNNSLTKDFPSSNSG
-501 VDIND
+501 VDMND
-506 MNVTYDAANRIITIK
+506 FNVTYDAANRVITIK
-521 STGGGTGNSPARLM
+521 STGGGSGNSPARLM

-564 YKTYSQDFINSPA
+564 YKTYTQDFINSPA

-651 ANQMQH
+651 TNQMQH

-666 NAVNR
+666 NAVNK
-671 KVDDMEDLVNQ
+671 KVDQMEDLVNQ

-739 PNAKQAIR
+739 PNAKKAIR
-747 DKAAKQREII
+747 DKATKQREII
-757 NHTPDATQDE
+757 NATPDATEDE
-767 IQDALNQLTTD
+767 IQDALNQLATD

-788 ATTNADVET
+788 ATTNADVEI

-803 NTIGAVAPQVTHK
+803 NTIGAVVPQVTHK

-859 LEQINQATTNDD
+859 LEQINQATTNAD
-871 VDTAKGDGLNAI
+871 VDNAKGDGLNAI

-921 RQAAIEKVNAAV
+921 RQAAIDKVNAAV
-933 AVANTNILNANTN
+933 TAANTNILNANTN

-952 KTNAIQGIQAIEPA
+952 KTNAIQGIQAITPA

-974 NAIDQSAETQHNAI
+974 NAIDKSAETQHNTI

-1014 QNINTA
+1014 QNINAA

-1050 RNAVNEK
+1050 RNAVNDK

-1086 KNRALN
+1086 KNRALT
-1092 DIGVTST
+1092 DIGVTSTT

-1129 LTDLATAKKQEI
+1129 LNDLATAKKQEI

-1161 DLATAI
+1161 ELATAI

-1206 TNQHYSAKLVEINA
+1206 INQHYNAKLAEINA
-1220 TPDATD
+1220 TPDATN

-1317 DQAFN
+1317 DQAIN
-1322 QINQNQTNDQVDATT
+1322 QINQNQTNDQVDTTT
-1337 NQAINA
+1337 NQAVNA

-1382 KEVALQ
+1382 KEVASQ

-1427 TKIKPAAREKI
+1427 TKVKPAAREKI

-1446 AQINQ
+1446 AKINQ
-1451 DKEATAEERQA
+1451 DKEATAEERQV
-1462 ALDKINDLVAKAMTN
+1462 ALDKINEFVNQAMTD
-1477 ITNDRTNQQVNDS
+1477 ITNNRTNQQVDDTTS
-1490 TNQALDD
+1490 QALDS
-1497 IALVTP
+1497 IALVAP
-1503 DHIVRAA
+1503 EHIVRAA

-1518 YEAKKHEIEQA
+1518 YEAKKQEIEQA

-1549 RALQNINQAIAN
+1549 LALQNINQAVTN
-1561 NDVKRVES
+1561 NDVKRVET

-1577 VEPHIVVKPE
+1577 VQPHIVIKPE
-1587 AQEAIKAS
+1587 AQQAIKAT
-1595 ADNQVESI
+1595 AENQVESI
-1603 KDTPHATTDELDEAN
+1603 KDTPHATVDELDEAN
-1618 QQIND
+1618 QLISD
-1623 TLKQGQQD
+1623 TLKQAQQE
-1631 IDNTTQ
+1631 IENTNQ
-1637 DAAVN
+1637 DAAVT

-1661 KRAALDNIDESNNNQ
+1661 KRAALDSIEENNKNQ

-1688 DERNV
+1688 DERDV
-1693 AIAALN
+1693 AIDTLN
-1699 KIVNAIK
+1699 KIVNTIK

-1718 DQTEADGNNN
+1718 DRTETDGNDN

-1744 SVSAK
+1744 SVGVK

-1794 VNQNSIDAQNI
+1794 VNQDSIDAQNI

-1844 QNAAIVQVEKE
+1844 QNIAIAQVEKE

-1860 QQIAGAVTNA
+1860 QQIASAVTNA

-1876 HDGKNEIREIEPVIN
+1876 HDEKNEIREIEPVIN
-1891 KKATAR
+1891 RKASAR

-1913 NVQATVEERN
+1913 NIQATVEERN

-1940 DQDRSNAQVDKTATL
+1940 DQDRSNAQVDKTASL

-1982 RVTHLVQNYRKVSDR
+1982 RVTALVQNYRKVSNR

-2032 FNVALGD
+2032 FNVALSD

-2069 TPEQLAKVKALIDQY
+2069 TPEQLAKVKVLIDQY

-2089 RMVDEDAT
+2089 RMIDEDAT
-2097 LNDIKKDTQLIID
+2097 LNDIKQHTQFIVD

-2115 KLPAEVIKAS
+2115 KLPAEATKVS
-2125 PKVGQPAPKVCTPIK
+2125 PKEIQPAPKVCTPIK
-2140 KEDKQEVRK
+2140 KEETHESRK
-2149 VVKELP
+2149 VEKELP
-2155 NTGSEEMDL
+2155 NTGSEGMDL
-2164 PLKELALITGAAL
+2164 PLKEFALITGAAL
-2177 LARRRSKKEKES
+2177 LARRRTKNEKES

>member
-35 AQALTTDHNVQG
+35 AQALTTDNNVQ
-47 GSNQALPGNS
+47 SDTNQATPVNS
-57 QNTNADT
+57 QDKDVAN
-64 NRDIV
+64 NRGLA
-69 NDSQNTPNAHAT
+69 NSAQNTPNQSAT
-81 DNTSTNQ
+81 TNQATNQ
-88 ALTNH
+88 ALVNH
-93 QNVDV
+93 NNGSIV
-98 ANQVGPAPI
+98 NQATPTSV
-107 QPSASPAQNNNNSN
+107 QSSTPSAQNNNHTDGNTTATETVSN
-121 ANSTATEPAAN
+121 AN
-132 TNNNLASNN
+132 NNDVASNN
-141 NTLNVP
+141 TTLNVP
-147 NNTDNN
+147 NKTNENG
-153 DSARHLTL
+153 SGGHLTL

-181 EEASNR
+181 EPASNR
-187 PKKRSRRAAPTDPNA
+187 PKKRSRRAAPADPNA
-202 TPADPTATPAD
+202 TPADPGAAA
-213 PTAGNGSAPVAITA
+213 AGNGGAPVAITA

-238 NIGQNAPNE
+238 NAGQNAPNE
-247 VLSFDDNN
+247 VLSFDDNS

-265 TVTVVDN
+265 SVTVVDN
-272 LPGYT
+272 LPGFT
-277 LINGGKVGVFSHAM
+277 LINGGKVGVLSHAM
-291 VRTSMFDSGD
+291 VRTSMFEAGS
-301 AKNYQAQGN
+301 NRTYQAQGN
-310 VIALGR
+310 VLALGR
-316 IRGNDTNDHG
+316 ISGTDASNHG
-326 DFNGIEKTLTVN
+326 DFNGIEKSLTVN

-349 MTTKNYQ
+349 MPTKNGQ
-356 GMTNLI
+356 GATNVI
-362 IKNADNDTVIGEKVV
+362 IKNADTNDTIAEKTVEG
-377 AYGPIWRLLKVP
+377 GPTLRLFKVP
-389 ENVSHLK
+389 DNVRNLK

-414 LRDGYKYYDFVDSIG
+414 LKDGYKYYSFVDSIG

-460 NNGNFGASFNTDDF
+460 NNGNSGASLDTDEF

-486 VNNSLTKDFPSGNSG
+486 VNNSLTKDFPSNNSG
-501 VDIND
+501 VDVND
-506 MNVTYDAANRIITIK
+506 MNVTYDAANRVITIK
-521 STGGGTGNSPARLM
+521 STGGGTTNSPARLM

-564 YKTYSQDFINSPA
+564 YKTYTQDFINSAA

-611 TFASLDIFNDLKRRA
+611 TFASLDIFNDLKKRA
-626 QTILDEN
+626 QTILAEN

-639 NKRVSQADIDSL
+639 NKRVSQADIDTL
-651 ANQMQH
+651 TNQMQH

-666 NAVNR
+666 NAVNQ
-671 KVDDMEDLVNQ
+671 KADQMEDLVNQ

-700 HKNEIIGNIGDQTTD
+700 HKGNIIGDIGDQTTD

-739 PNAKQAIR
+739 PNAKKAIR
-747 DKAAKQREII
+747 DKATKQREII
-757 NHTPDATQDE
+757 NATPDATEDE
-767 IQDALNQLTTD
+767 IQDAINQLATD

-803 NTIGAVAPQVTHK
+803 NTIGSVVPQVTHK

-859 LEQINQATTNDD
+859 LEQINQATTNAD
-871 VDTAKGDGLNAI
+871 VDNAKGDGLNAI

-921 RQAAIEKVNAAV
+921 RQAAIDKVNAAV
-933 AVANTNILNANTN
+933 TAANTNILNANTN
-946 ADVEQV
+946 AEVEQV
-952 KTNAIQGIQAIEPA
+952 KTNAIQGIQAITPA

-974 NAIDQSAETQHNAI
+974 NAIDKSAETQHNTI

-1014 QNINTA
+1014 QNINAA

-1034 QNIVVIQPATQ
+1034 QNIVVIQPTTQ

-1050 RNAVNEK
+1050 RNVVNDK

-1086 KNRALN
+1086 KNRALT
-1092 DIGVTST
+1092 DIGVTSTT

-1129 LTDLATAKKQEI
+1129 LNDLATAKKQEI

-1161 DLATAI
+1161 ELATAI

-1206 TNQHYSAKLVEINA
+1206 INQHYNAKLAEINA
-1220 TPDATD
+1220 TPDATN

-1322 QINQNQTNDQVDATT
+1322 QINQNQTNDQVDTTT
-1337 NQAINA
+1337 NQALNA

-1382 KEVALQ
+1382 KEVASQ

-1427 TKIKPAAREKI
+1427 TKVKPAAREKI

-1446 AQINQ
+1446 AKINQ
-1451 DKEATAEERQA
+1451 DKEATAEERQV
-1462 ALDKINDLVAKAMTN
+1462 ALDKINEFVNQAMTD
-1477 ITNDRTNQQVNDS
+1477 ITNNRTNQQVDDTTS
-1490 TNQALDD
+1490 QALDS
-1497 IALVTP
+1497 IALVAP
-1503 DHIVRAA
+1503 EHIVRAA

-1518 YEAKKHEIEQA
+1518 YEAKKQEIEQA

-1535 EKQVALNQLANNEK
+1535 EKQVALNQLANNK
-1549 RALQNINQAIAN
+1549 KLALQNINQAVTN
-1561 NDVKRVES
+1561 NDVKRVET

-1577 VEPHIVVKPE
+1577 VQPHIVIKPE
-1587 AQEAIKAS
+1587 AQQAIKAS
-1595 ADNQVESI
+1595 AENQVESI
-1603 KDTPHATTDELDEAN
+1603 KDTPHATVDELDEAN
-1618 QQIND
+1618 QLISD
-1623 TLKQGQQD
+1623 TLKQAQQE
-1631 IDNTTQ
+1631 IENTNQ
-1637 DAAVN
+1637 DAAVT

-1661 KRAALDNIDESNNNQ
+1661 KRAALDSIEENNKNQ

-1688 DERNV
+1688 DERDV
-1693 AIAALN
+1693 AIDTLN
-1699 KIVNAIK
+1699 KIVNTIK

-1718 DQTEADGNNN
+1718 DRTETDGNDN

-1744 SVSAK
+1744 SVGVK

-1794 VNQNSIDAQNI
+1794 VNQDSIDAQNI

-1844 QNAAIVQVEKE
+1844 QNIAIAQVEKE

-1860 QQIAGAVTNA
+1860 QQIASAVTNA

-1876 HDGKNEIREIEPVIN
+1876 HDEKNEIREIEPVISR
-1891 KKATAR
+1891 KASAR

-1913 NVQATVEERN
+1913 NIQATVEERN

-1940 DQDRSNAQVDKTATL
+1940 DQDRSNAQVDKTASL

-1982 RVTHLVQNYRKVSDR
+1982 RVTALVQNYRKVSDR

-2032 FNVALGD
+2032 FNVALSD

-2069 TPEQLAKVKALIDQY
+2069 TPEQLAKVKVLIDQY

-2089 RMVDEDAT
+2089 RMIDEDAT
-2097 LNDIKKDTQLIID
+2097 LNDIKQHTQFIVD

-2115 KLPAEVIKAS
+2115 KLPAEAMKVS
-2125 PKVGQPAPKVCTPIK
+2125 PKVIQPAPKVCTPIK
-2140 KEDKQEVRK
+2140 KEETHESRK
-2149 VVKELP
+2149 VEKELP

-2164 PLKELALITGAAL
+2164 PLKEFALITGAAL
-2177 LARRRSKKEKES
+2177 LARRRTKNEKES

>member
-35 AQALTTDHNVQG
+35 AQALTTDNNVQ
-47 GSNQALPGNS
+47 SDTNQATPVNS
-57 QNTNADT
+57 QDKDVAN
-64 NRDIV
+64 NRGLA
-69 NDSQNTPNAHAT
+69 NSAQNTPNQSVTTNQA
-81 DNTSTNQ
+81 TNQ
-88 ALTNH
+88 ALVNH
-93 QNVDV
+93 NNGSIV
-98 ANQVGPAPI
+98 NQATPTSV
-107 QPSASPAQNNNNSN
+107 QSSTPSAQNNNHTDGNTTATETVSN
-121 ANSTATEPAAN
+121 AN
-132 TNNNLASNN
+132 NNDVASNN
-141 NTLNVP
+141 TTLNVP
-147 NNTDNN
+147 NKTNENG
-153 DSARHLTL
+153 SGGHLTL

-181 EEASNR
+181 EPASNR
-187 PKKRSRRAAPTDPNA
+187 PKKRSRRAAPADPNA
-202 TPADPTATPAD
+202 TPADPGAAA
-213 PTAGNGSAPVAITA
+213 AGNGGAPVAITA

-238 NIGQNAPNE
+238 NAGQNAPNE
-247 VLSFDDNN
+247 VLSFDDNS

-265 TVTVVDN
+265 SVTVVDN
-272 LPGYT
+272 LPGFT
-277 LINGGKVGVFSHAM
+277 LINGGKVGVLSHAM
-291 VRTSMFDSGD
+291 VRTSMFEAGS
-301 AKNYQAQGN
+301 NRTYQAQGN
-310 VIALGR
+310 VLALGR
-316 IRGNDTNDHG
+316 ISGTDASNHG
-326 DFNGIEKTLTVN
+326 DFNGIEKSLTVN

-349 MTTKNYQ
+349 MPTKNGQ
-356 GMTNLI
+356 GATNVI
-362 IKNADNDTVIGEKVV
+362 IKNADTNDTIAEKTVEG
-377 AYGPIWRLLKVP
+377 GPTLRLFKVP
-389 ENVSHLK
+389 DNVRNLK

-414 LRDGYKYYDFVDSIG
+414 LKDGYKYYSFVDSIG

-460 NNGNFGASFNTDDF
+460 NNGNSGASLDTDEF

-486 VNNSLTKDFPSGNSG
+486 VNNSLTKDFPSNNSG
-501 VDIND
+501 VDVND
-506 MNVTYDAANRIITIK
+506 MNVTYDAANRVITIK
-521 STGGGTGNSPARLM
+521 STGGGTTNSPARLM

-564 YKTYSQDFINSPA
+564 YKTYTQDFINSAA

-611 TFASLDIFNDLKRRA
+611 TFASLDIFNDLKKRA
-626 QTILDEN
+626 QTILAEN

-639 NKRVSQADIDSL
+639 NKRVSQADIDTL
-651 ANQMQH
+651 TNQMQH

-666 NAVNR
+666 NAVNQ
-671 KVDDMEDLVNQ
+671 KADQMEDLVNQ

-700 HKNEIIGNIGDQTTD
+700 HKGNIIGDIGDQTTD

-739 PNAKQAIR
+739 PNAKKAIR
-747 DKAAKQREII
+747 DKATKQREII
-757 NHTPDATQDE
+757 NATPDATEDE
-767 IQDALNQLTTD
+767 IQDAINQLATD

-803 NTIGAVAPQVTHK
+803 NTIGSVVPQVTHK

-859 LEQINQATTNDD
+859 LEQINQATTNAD
-871 VDTAKGDGLNAI
+871 VDNAKGDGLNAI

-921 RQAAIEKVNAAV
+921 RQAAIDKVNAAV
-933 AVANTNILNANTN
+933 TAANTNILNANTN
-946 ADVEQV
+946 AEVEQV
-952 KTNAIQGIQAIEPA
+952 KTNAIQGIQAITPA

-974 NAIDQSAETQHNAI
+974 NAIDKSAETQHNTI

-1014 QNINTA
+1014 QNINAA

-1050 RNAVNEK
+1050 RNVVNDK

-1086 KNRALN
+1086 KNRALT
-1092 DIGVTST
+1092 DIGVTSTT

-1129 LTDLATAKKQEI
+1129 LNDLATAKKQEI

-1161 DLATAI
+1161 ELATAI

-1206 TNQHYSAKLVEINA
+1206 INQHYNAKLAEINA
-1220 TPDATD
+1220 TPDATN

-1322 QINQNQTNDQVDATT
+1322 QINQNQTNDQVDTTT
-1337 NQAINA
+1337 NQALNA

-1382 KEVALQ
+1382 KEVASQ

-1427 TKIKPAAREKI
+1427 TKVKPAAREKI

-1446 AQINQ
+1446 AKINQ
-1451 DKEATAEERQA
+1451 DKEATAEERQV
-1462 ALDKINDLVAKAMTN
+1462 ALDKINEFVNQAMTD
-1477 ITNDRTNQQVNDS
+1477 ITNNRTNQQVDDTTS
-1490 TNQALDD
+1490 QALDS
-1497 IALVTP
+1497 IALVAP
-1503 DHIVRAA
+1503 EHIVRAA

-1518 YEAKKHEIEQA
+1518 YEAKKQEIEQA

-1535 EKQVALNQLANNEK
+1535 EKQVALNQLANNK
-1549 RALQNINQAIAN
+1549 KLALQNINQAVTN
-1561 NDVKRVES
+1561 NDVKRVET

-1577 VEPHIVVKPE
+1577 VQPHIVIKPE
-1587 AQEAIKAS
+1587 AQQAIKAS
-1595 ADNQVESI
+1595 AENQVESI
-1603 KDTPHATTDELDEAN
+1603 KDTPHATVDELDEAN
-1618 QQIND
+1618 QLISD
-1623 TLKQGQQD
+1623 TLKQAQQE
-1631 IDNTTQ
+1631 IENTNQ
-1637 DAAVN
+1637 DAAVT

-1661 KRAALDNIDESNNNQ
+1661 KRAALDSIEENNKNQ

-1688 DERNV
+1688 DERDV
-1693 AIAALN
+1693 AIDTLN
-1699 KIVNAIK
+1699 KIVNTIK

-1718 DQTEADGNNN
+1718 DRTETDGNDN

-1744 SVSAK
+1744 SVGVK

-1794 VNQNSIDAQNI
+1794 VNQDSIDAQNI

-1844 QNAAIVQVEKE
+1844 QNIAIAQVEKE

-1860 QQIAGAVTNA
+1860 QQIASAVTNA

-1876 HDGKNEIREIEPVIN
+1876 HDEKNEIREIEPVISR
-1891 KKATAR
+1891 KASAR

-1913 NVQATVEERN
+1913 NIQATVEERN

-1940 DQDRSNAQVDKTATL
+1940 DQDRSNAQVDKTASL

-1982 RVTHLVQNYRKVSDR
+1982 RVTALVQNYRKVSDR

-2032 FNVALGD
+2032 FNVALSD

-2069 TPEQLAKVKALIDQY
+2069 TPEQLAKVKVLIDQY

-2089 RMVDEDAT
+2089 RMIDEDAT
-2097 LNDIKKDTQLIID
+2097 LNDIKQHTQFIVD

-2115 KLPAEVIKAS
+2115 KLPAEAMKVS
-2125 PKVGQPAPKVCTPIK
+2125 PKVIQPAPKVCTPIK
-2140 KEDKQEVRK
+2140 KEETHESRK
-2149 VVKELP
+2149 VEKELP

-2164 PLKELALITGAAL
+2164 PLKEFALITGAAL
-2177 LARRRSKKEKES
+2177 LARRRTKNEKES

>member
-35 AQALTTDHNVQG
+35 AQALTTDNNVQ
-47 GSNQALPGNS
+47 SDTNQATPVNS
-57 QNTNADT
+57 QDKDVAN
-64 NRDIV
+64 NRGLA
-69 NDSQNTPNAHAT
+69 NSAQNTPNQSAT
-81 DNTSTNQ
+81 TNQATNQ
-88 ALTNH
+88 ALVNH
-93 QNVDV
+93 NNGSIV
-98 ANQVGPAPI
+98 NQATPTSV
-107 QPSASPAQNNNNSN
+107 QSSTPSAQNNNHTDGNTTATETVSN
-121 ANSTATEPAAN
+121 AN
-132 TNNNLASNN
+132 NNDVASNN
-141 NTLNVP
+141 TTLNVP
-147 NNTDNN
+147 NKTNENG
-153 DSARHLTL
+153 SGGHLTL

-181 EEASNR
+181 EPASNR
-187 PKKRSRRAAPTDPNA
+187 PKKRSRRAAPADPNA
-202 TPADPTATPAD
+202 TPADPGAAA
-213 PTAGNGSAPVAITA
+213 AGNGGAPVAITA

-238 NIGQNAPNE
+238 NAGQNAPNE
-247 VLSFDDNN
+247 VLSFDDNS

-265 TVTVVDN
+265 SVTVVDN
-272 LPGYT
+272 LPGFT
-277 LINGGKVGVFSHAM
+277 LINGGKVGVLSHAM
-291 VRTSMFDSGD
+291 VRTSMFEAGS
-301 AKNYQAQGN
+301 NRTYQAQGN
-310 VIALGR
+310 VLALGR
-316 IRGNDTNDHG
+316 ISGTDASNHG
-326 DFNGIEKTLTVN
+326 DFNGIEKSLTVN

-349 MTTKNYQ
+349 MPTKNGQ
-356 GMTNLI
+356 GATNVI
-362 IKNADNDTVIGEKVV
+362 IKNADTNDTIAEKTVEG
-377 AYGPIWRLLKVP
+377 GPTLRLFKVP
-389 ENVSHLK
+389 DNVRNLK

-414 LRDGYKYYDFVDSIG
+414 LKDGYKYYSFVDSIG

-445 TATNNKEF
+445 TTTNNKEF

-460 NNGNFGASFNTDDF
+460 NNGNSGASLDTDEF

-486 VNNSLTKDFPSGNSG
+486 VNNSLTKDFPSNNSG
-501 VDIND
+501 VDVND
-506 MNVTYDAANRIITIK
+506 MNVTYDAANRVITIK
-521 STGGGTGNSPARLM
+521 STGGGTTNSPARLM

-564 YKTYSQDFINSPA
+564 YKTYTQDFINSAA

-611 TFASLDIFNDLKRRA
+611 TFASLDIFNDLKKRA
-626 QTILDEN
+626 QTILAEN

-639 NKRVSQADIDSL
+639 NKRVSQADIDTL
-651 ANQMQH
+651 TNQMQH

-666 NAVNR
+666 NAVNQ
-671 KVDDMEDLVNQ
+671 KADQMEDLVNQ

-700 HKNEIIGNIGDQTTD
+700 HKGNIIGDIGDQTTD

-739 PNAKQAIR
+739 PNAKKAIR
-747 DKAAKQREII
+747 DKATKQREII
-757 NHTPDATQDE
+757 NATPDATEDE
-767 IQDALNQLTTD
+767 IQDAINQLATD

-803 NTIGAVAPQVTHK
+803 NTIGSVVPQVTHK

-859 LEQINQATTNDD
+859 LEQINQATTNAD
-871 VDTAKGDGLNAI
+871 VDNAKGDGLNAI

-921 RQAAIEKVNAAV
+921 RQAAIDKVNAAV
-933 AVANTNILNANTN
+933 TAANTNILNANTN
-946 ADVEQV
+946 AEVEQV
-952 KTNAIQGIQAIEPA
+952 KTNAIQGIQAITPA

-974 NAIDQSAETQHNAI
+974 NAIDKSAETQHNTI

-1014 QNINTA
+1014 QNINAA

-1050 RNAVNEK
+1050 RNVVNDK

-1086 KNRALN
+1086 KNRALT

-1099 AMVNSI
+1099 TAMVNCI

-1129 LTDLATAKKQEI
+1129 LNDLATAKKQEI

-1161 DLATAI
+1161 ELATAI

-1206 TNQHYSAKLVEINA
+1206 INQHYNAKLAEINA
-1220 TPDATD
+1220 TPDATN

-1322 QINQNQTNDQVDATT
+1322 QINQNQTNDQVDTTT
-1337 NQAINA
+1337 NQALNA

-1382 KEVALQ
+1382 KEVASQ

-1427 TKIKPAAREKI
+1427 TKVKPAAREKI

-1446 AQINQ
+1446 AKINQ
-1451 DKEATAEERQA
+1451 DKEATAEERQV
-1462 ALDKINDLVAKAMTN
+1462 ALDKINEFVNQAMTD
-1477 ITNDRTNQQVNDS
+1477 ITNNRTNQQVDDTTS
-1490 TNQALDD
+1490 QALDS
-1497 IALVTP
+1497 IALVAP
-1503 DHIVRAA
+1503 EHIVRAA

-1518 YEAKKHEIEQA
+1518 YEAKKQEIEQA

-1535 EKQVALNQLANNEK
+1535 EKQVALNQLANNK
-1549 RALQNINQAIAN
+1549 KLALQNINQAVTN
-1561 NDVKRVES
+1561 NDVKRVET

-1577 VEPHIVVKPE
+1577 VQPHIVIKPE
-1587 AQEAIKAS
+1587 AQQAIKAS
-1595 ADNQVESI
+1595 AENQVESI
-1603 KDTPHATTDELDEAN
+1603 KDTPHATVDELDEAN
-1618 QQIND
+1618 QLISD
-1623 TLKQGQQD
+1623 TLKQAQQE
-1631 IDNTTQ
+1631 IENTNQ
-1637 DAAVN
+1637 DAAVT

-1661 KRAALDNIDESNNNQ
+1661 KRAALDSIEENNKNQ

-1688 DERNV
+1688 DERDV
-1693 AIAALN
+1693 AIDTLN
-1699 KIVNAIK
+1699 KIVNTIK

-1718 DQTEADGNNN
+1718 DRTETDGNDN

-1744 SVSAK
+1744 SVGVK

-1794 VNQNSIDAQNI
+1794 VNQDSIDAQNI

-1844 QNAAIVQVEKE
+1844 QNIAIAQVEKE

-1860 QQIAGAVTNA
+1860 QQIASAVTNA

-1876 HDGKNEIREIEPVIN
+1876 HDEKNEIREIEPVISR
-1891 KKATAR
+1891 KASAR

-1913 NVQATVEERN
+1913 NIQATVEERN

-1940 DQDRSNAQVDKTATL
+1940 DQDRSNAQVDKTASL

-1982 RVTHLVQNYRKVSDR
+1982 RVTALVQNYRKVSDR

-2032 FNVALGD
+2032 FNVALSD

-2069 TPEQLAKVKALIDQY
+2069 TPEQLAKVKVLIDQY

-2089 RMVDEDAT
+2089 RMIDEDAT
-2097 LNDIKKDTQLIID
+2097 LNDIKQHTQFIVD

-2115 KLPAEVIKAS
+2115 KLPAEAMKVS
-2125 PKVGQPAPKVCTPIK
+2125 PKVIQPAPKVCTPIK
-2140 KEDKQEVRK
+2140 KEETHESRK
-2149 VVKELP
+2149 VEKELP

-2164 PLKELALITGAAL
+2164 PLKEFALITGAAL
-2177 LARRRSKKEKES
+2177 LARRRTKNEKES